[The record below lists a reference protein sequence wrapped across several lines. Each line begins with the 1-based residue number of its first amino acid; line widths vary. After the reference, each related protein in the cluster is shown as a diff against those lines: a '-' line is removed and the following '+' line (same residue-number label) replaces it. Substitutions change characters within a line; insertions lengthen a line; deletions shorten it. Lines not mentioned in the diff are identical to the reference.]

1 MTNNLKKLER
11 DLRALAK
18 RCKNIS
24 YTKELLLS
32 FLMLG
37 LLSFSEGLTSP
48 EIKSTE
54 SSINQARKELNTSI
68 SDMKTLFREAKREND
83 KLLKGSNLE
92 LIQLME
98 QGDQVVK
105 SPWSSWQYGMNYF
118 YSNWRGTY
126 KGKGDKKEK
135 YPYEGIYRRS
145 NDLFLRSISPNSR
158 NYSRYVTRVYDDP
171 LHSATTSTTGLSNA
185 SWGIESSEFDQ
196 EPVTTLN
203 LLATVRPKNVGKQA
217 PVVNL
222 GTIEGPE
229 ELSFSIN
236 PPEVAPGKPE
246 IKNIGFIKPIPVS
259 QAMPTYTGFN
269 MKIEKFHDGIA
280 GSTETDGFVEGQQ
293 VTLTNG
299 ETTRDR
305 INTAAVSFINNVASG
320 VATPANPNF
329 LRSTGRVSVMK
340 GQATGGGKPFKIY
353 FDVNSNENVTVNQNL
368 VVDSSGYRIDEE
380 NGNVISGAYTST
392 ATAVAG
398 KAAPTQRAFLEGG
411 SRIGSLNANTGT
423 ITNNSHVSLAGPLV
437 AGLEIQSHGG
447 SGTREVINSRTISDT
462 VENTSYRGAYGL
474 GGLMVPINV
483 GGVLYKPGTIQEYDP
498 TDMTATIPFTTN
510 SEIKNVKITRTSD
523 VGEFVR
529 DANGTITGIKI
540 TNYSGGYTGYK
551 IGLIF
556 TADQTGIGTNNLKN
570 NGTIEFHGH
579 HSIGIQVDADN
590 SPNAVVNAVN
600 NTGANITLHGGNSIG
615 MKLSS
620 LVAGASKVE
629 NSGTIS
635 LGGGN
640 SAGIAVIEEGGNAPS
655 TPSTPST
662 SAIRAY
668 TNNVKNTGT
677 GTINVGAGNSIGMY
691 LKLGEADN
699 IINDGTI
706 NVGAGSSVGMRVDR
720 GTHGSGGNPIA
731 DNNKDINVTAGEGS
745 MGMVALGNGTAGTA
759 TANNKLNPNPNPSGH
774 IALAGTKNVGMH
786 AQNGGIINNA
796 SSITGGGTISI
807 GMQIYD
813 NNSEGN
819 HSGTITLAGADSTGV
834 YNNGGGKFTMTD
846 GSITTSGGNTTGVFS
861 NGGTNTTIEKG
872 TIKSTGGG
880 ATLYA
885 ANNGTKINLGKAGAI
900 NARGVTLTAGTG
912 SVLFYHDDDDDEDT
926 NIKGSFN
933 LVNDIIANVESGG
946 VAFAFKEV
954 QSAGD
959 LSKAIQNMFGGGT
972 SFTNKVELTIANG
985 GALFSVQNS
994 NPTSPAAAITLSQMA
1009 GLSSGTNPASPL
1021 DIRGSNFKIMTMKNG
1036 HLQVDQNV
1044 TLDSGSAYDRV
1055 EFVSSSVTVDAG
1067 KTITG
1072 SSTSGRTAI
1081 GQINEGTSNASMVVT
1096 NKGTIAM
1103 QNGPSGNISSTA
1115 IAVETGKVLNDTGS
1129 KIQMTGEK
1137 AVGIYGATDSDIT
1150 NKGDIEIATKGTGIV
1165 GANSLEKTGAA
1176 NQNITILNDG
1186 KITGT
1191 AGEKVIGIYAN
1202 NTHATAV
1209 SKIKNDTNG
1218 IIDLTATK
1226 GSLGIYAGKSKLES
1240 KGDINIGD
1248 ENAGIMATKSNVDI
1262 NGGNYTLGKNS
1273 IGFILKDLNNTQGY
1287 FNGASGTIN
1296 VNGKGT
1302 ALYYM
1307 DGATLST
1314 SVPASS
1320 AGKFNDSLTVN
1331 DAGITVSPT
1340 DSVAYTYIYAK
1351 NSNLTYDKA
1360 SPAGITKDK
1369 VIFINGTDTE
1379 TTPVTKITLG
1389 TSSAINM
1396 AGNNSL
1402 AVYLKKGIS
1411 ATNNGSI
1418 DLSGDKAV
1426 ALYGEAGGA
1435 LVNNHIIKVGTN
1447 GVGIYNKVATTGE
1460 NGANGVITLN
1470 GDYGIGMRSEN
1481 ATGSIENKGKIESSK
1496 LRAVGMSASDGSN
1509 AVTNSSIIE
1518 LSGQES
1524 IGLHTDNKG
1533 TAGHAVTN
1541 TGTITLVDAN
1551 DEDKPNI
1558 GIYSEHSSDVIV
1570 NNGKIEAGK
1579 NTLGIYGKAG
1589 GNITLGASSET
1600 KVGDNGVAVFSTG
1613 GDITIANGAKLET
1626 GANNGVGVYYSGSNG
1641 TIKNNTDKITI
1652 GDKSFGFVIKGGTNN
1667 KFFSNSTG
1675 TVDLPDN
1682 SVYLYSADT
1691 TGTASTVKNYTNLRT
1706 TGGELAYG
1714 IYTNGGGEN
1723 HGDMDMTQG
1732 KGHVGIYS
1740 YLPHPTG
1747 AIPATVTP
1755 NVFVNHGRIDVSAS
1769 DLTVATDQKN
1779 GIGMAAGYVKQRTQ
1793 VENVLDA
1800 SGNVVIDPLTGAP
1813 KTETKIYRDVIG
1825 LGNIENRG
1833 VISVTTPNS
1842 IGMYAGGKGSIAKN
1856 YGRIE
1861 LSGTDLNVG
1870 MFLEDGAEGYNYG
1883 TITTV
1888 GTGNVEQVGVAVLR
1902 EAKFHNYGT
1911 VNIDAEDGIGIAIG
1925 GKLTLVN
1932 RGEFTISGNKKTATM
1947 HNGTGNVTASG
1958 EGAVAIATIS
1968 DDSKI
1973 MGVLPVNQVGIV
1985 PKEGTYDAVVTYNG
1999 VEVPNVQTV
2008 DVIPELA
2015 RGKTTIPT
2023 APIGIYVDT
2032 TGVNATRPVNNL
2044 GLLSTTGIKY
2054 ADLIIGTEAAEQT
2067 NEKYLKLS
2075 KDLIAPYNDMILEAQ
2090 RQGLRRWQIYSSS
2103 LTWMAKAVQNK
2114 NTQVIENLYLVKV
2127 PYTVWVGQQS
2137 TPINST
2143 DTFNFAEGLDQRYG
2157 VEALGTRER
2166 KLFEKLNSIGNNEHI
2181 LLSQAF
2187 DEMMGHQYGNTQ
2199 QRMQATGSILDKEFT
2214 HLKNEWDNKSKQSN
2228 KIKTFG
2234 SRGEYKT
2241 DTAGIIDYTND
2252 AYGVAYVHEDETIK
2266 LGNSSG
2272 WYAGAVHNRF
2282 KLKDIGKS
2290 KENTTMLKLGVFKTM
2305 SPSSDHNG
2313 SLQWT
2318 ISGEGYASISD
2329 MHRRYL
2335 VVDDIFS
2342 AKSTYYTYGVA
2353 LKNEL
2358 SKEFRTSERTSIKPY
2373 GSLKLEYGRF
2383 NGIKEKTGEIRL
2395 EIQSNDY
2402 HSIKPELGIEFK
2414 YKQPMAVKT
2423 TFVTTLGLAYE
2434 NELGKVGDVNNK
2446 GRVRFTTADWFG
2458 IRGEKDDRKGNFKA
2472 DLNLGIENQRVGFT
2486 LNAGYDTKG
2495 HNIRGGIGFRAIF

>member
-48 EIKSTE
+48 EIKSAE

-135 YPYEGIYRRS
+135 YPYEGLYRRS

-171 LHSATTSTTGLSNA
+171 FHSATTSTTGLSNA

-229 ELSFSIN
+229 EINFSIN
-236 PPEVAPGKPE
+236 PPSVEINPPSIGTTKFEPTEPVTTSLPG
-246 IKNIGFIKPIPVS
+246 FLS
-259 QAMPTYTGFN
+259 FN
-269 MKIEKFHDGIA
+269 MKMNSFCDGINTTNCDTYYIE
-280 GSTETDGFVEGQQ
+280 GKRVTDSEIASVEDI
-293 VTLTNG
+293 LDKKTN
-299 ETTRDR
+299 
-305 INTAAVSFINNVASG
+305 AASG
-320 VATPANPNF
+320 YVWGNDSNKPA
-329 LRSTGRVSVMK
+329 VMK
-340 GQATGGGKPFKIY
+340 NSAGEPFKIY
-353 FDVNSNENVTVNQNL
+353 FDVTEGKNVTVTKNL
-368 VVDSSGYRIDEE
+368 VIDSSAYRNDTDTNLIP
-380 NGNVISGAYTST
+380 GNTPLSNISGNQTAY
-392 ATAVAG
+392 
-398 KAAPTQRAFLEGG
+398 FLLGG
-411 SRIGSLNANTGT
+411 SRIGSLDAKNGS
-423 ITNNSHVSLAGPLV
+423 ITNNAKVSLAGPYV
-437 AGLEIQSHGG
+437 TAFEIQTNTGA
-447 SGTREVINSRTISDT
+447 GTREIKNTGEINDEI
-462 VENTSYRGAYGL
+462 EKIGYRGPNGL
-474 GGLMVPINV
+474 GGIKVP
-483 GGVLYKPGTIQEYDP
+483 
-498 TDMTATIPFTTN
+498 
-510 SEIKNVKITRTSD
+510 VKIGNKYYYEGTNVEITANDINYNGASVNGVNQENTPGSFGNGIGGFARGADT
-523 VGEFVR
+523 GHF
-529 DANGTITGIKI
+529 DANRIARSDY
-540 TNYSGGYTGYK
+540 NNGGYMGYK
-551 IGLIF
+551 IGLLL
-556 TADQTGIGTNNLKN
+556 THEDADTGSTGINKLT
-570 NGTIEFHGH
+570 
-579 HSIGIQVDADN
+579 
-590 SPNAVVNAVN
+590 
-600 NTGANITLHGGNSIG
+600 NTGKINFSGSNSIG
-615 MKLSS
+615 MQVDAEGSTPNVQVL
-620 LVAGASKVE
+620 
-629 NSGTIS
+629 NSGNGLIS
-635 LGGGN
+635 ISGRSYGMKWDSRVHGDSTLENAGSITTGGGY
-640 SAGIAVIEEGGNAPS
+640 SAGIAVIEQQGKTGTDS
-655 TPSTPST
+655 
-662 SAIRAY
+662 IRAY
-668 TNNVKNTGT
+668 QGKVKNTRGIT
-677 GTINVGAGNSIGMY
+677 VNGSNSIGMY
-691 LKLGEADN
+691 LKVDAQDN
-699 IINDGTI
+699 ITNTGTI
-706 NVGAGSSVGMRVDR
+706 NVNGNHNIGMRVDKGSVATDFPGDPSAINTGNIVVK
-720 GTHGSGGNPIA
+720 GTANIGMVSNGASKAQNNTGGTITLTGTTGNSAGMYATGGGTVENTGTITGSGLTDTTGISVDTGSTGTSSGNISLSGSRIA
-731 DNNKDINVTAGEGS
+731 GVYNA
-745 MGMVALGNGTAGTA
+745 GTAGTF
-759 TANNKLNPNPNPSGH
+759 TM
-774 IALAGTKNVGMH
+774 T
-786 AQNGGIINNA
+786 
-796 SSITGGGTISI
+796 GGTITVEGTGAGVFAKNSASTTSTTEI
-807 GMQIYD
+807 DGKVEA
-813 NNSEGN
+813 SEGAVGLYVAGTAKIDLGKNGTPSLVIGSDGLMFYN
-819 HSGTITLAGADSTGV
+819 HTTGPSANDGTFKLHKNISGTVKS
-834 YNNGGGKFTMTD
+834 GGKAFLLSGVNTMTD
-846 GSITTSGGNTTGVFS
+846 IKNALNAMFANS
-861 NGGTNTTIEKG
+861 GTNKVSLTMNSGSSLFTIQNTSIASVSNDIKLSDFGTGWTTTPIGNNVELNTASSNDFKIITMKG
-872 TIKSTGGG
+872 GSLKIDKPVNLDLSTDLYNRFSFYSSNVTVDNTIT
-880 ATLYA
+880 
-885 ANNGTKINLGKAGAI
+885 GTKAGQVAVGQKNEI
-900 NARGVTLTAGTG
+900 FTGTPVPGDMTVKNNNNITMTGQGSTA
-912 SVLFYHDDDDDEDT
+912 L
-926 NIKGSFN
+926 
-933 LVNDIIANVESGG
+933 AVESG
-946 VAFAFKEV
+946 
-954 QSAGD
+954 
-959 LSKAIQNMFGGGT
+959 
-972 SFTNKVELTIANG
+972 
-985 GALFSVQNS
+985 
-994 NPTSPAAAITLSQMA
+994 
-1009 GLSSGTNPASPL
+1009 
-1021 DIRGSNFKIMTMKNG
+1021 
-1036 HLQVDQNV
+1036 
-1044 TLDSGSAYDRV
+1044 
-1055 EFVSSSVTVDAG
+1055 TV
-1067 KTITG
+1067 
-1072 SSTSGRTAI
+1072 
-1081 GQINEGTSNASMVVT
+1081 INA
-1096 NKGTIAM
+1096 
-1103 QNGPSGNISSTA
+1103 GNIKM
-1115 IAVETGKVLNDTGS
+1115 TGKSGIGLYGADGSVITNDTGANIEIGNAS
-1129 KIQMTGEK
+1129 GTESAGIFAQNNLYGTKYLGKI
-1137 AVGIYGATDSDIT
+1137 DIK
-1150 NKGDIEIATKGTGIV
+1150 NKGNIKANTG
-1165 GANSLEKTGAA
+1165 S
-1176 NQNITILNDG
+1176 Q
-1186 KITGT
+1186 
-1191 AGEKVIGIYAN
+1191 KVIGIFAEN
-1202 NTHATAV
+1202 KTEPINDSKVLHDTNATIDLSATASTSV
-1209 SKIKNDTNG
+1209 LSTN
-1218 IIDLTATK
+1218 
-1226 GSLGIYAGKSKLES
+1226 GSLGIYAENSKLES

-1369 VIFINGTDTE
+1369 VIFINGTDTK
-1379 TTPVTKITLG
+1379 TPPVTKITLG
-1389 TSSAINM
+1389 ISSAINM

-1426 ALYGEAGGA
+1426 ALYGEARGA
-1435 LVNNHIIKVGTN
+1435 LVNNNIIKVGTN
-1447 GVGIYNKVATTGE
+1447 GVGIYNKGATTGE

-1481 ATGSIENKGKIESSK
+1481 ATGNIENKGKIESSK
-1496 LRAVGMSASDGSN
+1496 LRAVGMSASNGSN
-1509 AVTNSSIIE
+1509 AVTNSRTIE

-1524 IGLHTDNKG
+1524 IGLHTDNNG
-1533 TAGHAVTN
+1533 IAGHAVTN

-1613 GDITIANGAKLET
+1613 GNINIANGAKLET

-1641 TIKNNTDKITI
+1641 TITNDTDKITI

-1667 KFFSNSTG
+1667 KFFSNSIG

-1691 TGTASTVKNYTNLRT
+1691 TGTASTVKNHTNLRT

-1723 HGDMDMTQG
+1723 CGDMDMTQG

-1779 GIGMAAGYVKQRTQ
+1779 GIGMAAGYVKQRTRL
-1793 VENVLDA
+1793 ENVLDA

-1932 RGEFTISGNKKTATM
+1932 RGEFTISGNKKTAAM
-1947 HNGTGNVTASG
+1947 HNRTGNVTASG

-2313 SLQWT
+2313 SLKWT

-2335 VVDDIFS
+2335 VVDDIFN

-2495 HNIRGGIGFRAIF
+2495 HNVRGGIGFRAIF

>member
-1 MTNNLKKLER
+1 MTNNLKKLEQ

-24 YTKELLLS
+24 YTKGLLLS
-32 FLMLG
+32 FLILG

-203 LLATVRPKNVGKQA
+203 LLATVRPKEKKKQA

-229 ELSFSIN
+229 EISFSIN
-236 PPEVAPGKPE
+236 PPEVEISTPTIREVSFNPVTPVTTTLPE
-246 IKNIGFIKPIPVS
+246 FLS
-259 QAMPTYTGFN
+259 FN
-269 MKIEKFHDGIA
+269 MKMNSFCEGINSTSCNTDYIEG
-280 GSTETDGFVEGQQ
+280 TRVTDSEITLVEDI
-293 VTLTNG
+293 LDKKTN
-299 ETTRDR
+299 
-305 INTAAVSFINNVASG
+305 AASG
-320 VATPANPNF
+320 YVWGNDSNKPA
-329 LRSTGRVSVMK
+329 VMK
-340 GQATGGGKPFKIY
+340 NSAGKPFKIY
-353 FDVNSNENVTVNQNL
+353 FDVTEGKNVTVTKNL
-368 VVDSSGYRIDEE
+368 VIDSSAYRNDTDTHLIT
-380 NGNVISGAYTST
+380 GNTPLNNISGNQTAY
-392 ATAVAG
+392 
-398 KAAPTQRAFLEGG
+398 FLLGG
-411 SRIGSLNANTGT
+411 SRIGSLDANNGS
-423 ITNNSHVSLAGPLV
+423 ITNNAKVSLAGPYV
-437 AGLEIQSHGG
+437 TAFEIQTNNGA
-447 SGTREVINSRTISDT
+447 GTREIKNTGEINDEI
-462 VENTSYRGAYGL
+462 EKIGYRGPNGL
-474 GGLMVPINV
+474 GGIKVP
-483 GGVLYKPGTIQEYDP
+483 
-498 TDMTATIPFTTN
+498 
-510 SEIKNVKITRTSD
+510 VKINNRYYYEGTNVEITANDMNYNGISVNGVDQENTPGSFGNGIGGFARGADT
-523 VGEFVR
+523 GHF
-529 DANGTITGIKI
+529 DANGIARSDY
-540 TNYSGGYTGYK
+540 NNGGYMGYK
-551 IGLIF
+551 IGLLL
-556 TADQTGIGTNNLKN
+556 THEDVDNGSTGINKLT
-570 NGTIEFHGH
+570 
-579 HSIGIQVDADN
+579 
-590 SPNAVVNAVN
+590 
-600 NTGANITLHGGNSIG
+600 NTGKINFSGSNSIG
-615 MKLSS
+615 MQVDAEGSTPNVQVL
-620 LVAGASKVE
+620 
-629 NSGTIS
+629 NSGNGSIS
-635 LGGGN
+635 ISGRSYGMKWDSRVHGNSTLENAGSITTGGGY
-640 SAGIAVIEEGGNAPS
+640 SAGIAVIEQQGKTGTDS
-655 TPSTPST
+655 
-662 SAIRAY
+662 IRAY
-668 TNNVKNTGT
+668 QGKVKSTGGIT
-677 GTINVGAGNSIGMY
+677 VNGSNSIGMY
-691 LKLGEADN
+691 LKVNAQDN
-699 IINDGTI
+699 ITNTGTI
-706 NVGAGSSVGMRVDR
+706 NVNGTANIGMRVDKGSVATDAVGDPSAINT
-720 GTHGSGGNPIA
+720 GTIT
-731 DNNKDINVTAGEGS
+731 VTGKANI
-745 MGMVALGNGTAGTA
+745 GMVSNGAS
-759 TANNKLNPNPNPSGH
+759 K
-774 IALAGTKNVGMH
+774 
-786 AQNGGIINNA
+786 AQNNTGGTITLTGTIGNSA
-796 SSITGGGTISI
+796 GMYATGGGTIE
-807 GMQIYD
+807 
-813 NNSEGN
+813 N
-819 HSGTITLAGADSTGV
+819 TG
-834 YNNGGGKFTMTD
+834 
-846 GSITTSGGNTTGVFS
+846 
-861 NGGTNTTIEKG
+861 
-872 TIKSTGGG
+872 
-880 ATLYA
+880 
-885 ANNGTKINLGKAGAI
+885 
-900 NARGVTLTAGTG
+900 
-912 SVLFYHDDDDDEDT
+912 
-926 NIKGSFN
+926 
-933 LVNDIIANVESGG
+933 
-946 VAFAFKEV
+946 
-954 QSAGD
+954 
-959 LSKAIQNMFGGGT
+959 
-972 SFTNKVELTIANG
+972 
-985 GALFSVQNS
+985 
-994 NPTSPAAAITLSQMA
+994 
-1009 GLSSGTNPASPL
+1009 
-1021 DIRGSNFKIMTMKNG
+1021 
-1036 HLQVDQNV
+1036 
-1044 TLDSGSAYDRV
+1044 
-1055 EFVSSSVTVDAG
+1055 
-1067 KTITG
+1067 TITG
-1072 SSTSGRTAI
+1072 SGLTNTTGISVDAGSTGTSSGNISLSGSRIAGVYNAGTFTMTGGNVTTNGTGASIYAKGTVNTDIKAGTITSSGGSVGLFADDTSTINLGTTTTAPTLVTNSGGLMFYNNPTSSAGAQTNKFNLLHDVSGTVNSGGLAFYLKDVNTATQLKTALDNMILNKDLILSLKNGSYLFTVKNSSIGAGTEMKLSELPGVTTSGLTSVGTRVKIDNATSGNDYKILKITGGNILVDEDVNLETVTDKYRRIDKESSSIKVASSKKIEGTSANQVAI
-1081 GQINEGTSNASMVVT
+1081 GQRNTITANAADMKLINEGTIKLDGNKSTGIAGET
-1096 NKGTIAM
+1096 GTIENKGIINVNGVESTGLYGADGSVITNDTAGKINIGSKGAGILA
-1103 QNGPSGNISSTA
+1103 QNDLDGTLKT
-1115 IAVETGKVLNDTGS
+1115 TGK
-1129 KIQMTGEK
+1129 
-1137 AVGIYGATDSDIT
+1137 IT
-1150 NKGDIEIATKGTGIV
+1150 VENKGDIT
-1165 GANSLEKTGAA
+1165 ANSNGVKT
-1176 NQNITILNDG
+1176 
-1186 KITGT
+1186 
-1191 AGEKVIGIYAN
+1191 IGIYADN
-1202 NTHATAV
+1202 ANKSVGSTVKHT
-1209 SKIKNDTNG
+1209 SGN
-1218 IIDLTATK
+1218 IDLLNAK
-1226 GSLGIYAGKSKLES
+1226 GSLGIYTNSLGLTSS
-1240 KGDINIGD
+1240 GNIKVGD
-1248 ENAGIMATKSNVDI
+1248 ESAGVNAVNSTTVVS
-1262 NGGNYTLGKNS
+1262 GGNVEVGTKS
-1273 IGFILKDLNNTQGY
+1273 IGFILEGIGKTSTTTFDGQAAGTLKINGQNSVGYYLVNADANTTTNFKDNLAFNPGNN
-1287 FNGASGTIN
+1287 
-1296 VNGKGT
+1296 K
-1302 ALYYM
+1302 
-1307 DGATLST
+1307 
-1314 SVPASS
+1314 
-1320 AGKFNDSLTVN
+1320 
-1331 DAGITVSPT
+1331 
-1340 DSVAYTYIYAK
+1340 YTYIYIK
-1351 NSNLTYDKA
+1351 GNSATDKSKLVYNQAGKTIDTDGSVFIFGKDSDIKLDTAFTLTSA
-1360 SPAGITKDK
+1360 KDK
-1369 VIFINGTDTE
+1369 V
-1379 TTPVTKITLG
+1379 V
-1389 TSSAINM
+1389 A
-1396 AGNNSL
+1396 A
-1402 AVYLKKGIS
+1402 YLKNSGTL
-1411 ATNNGSI
+1411 TNEGSI

-1435 LVNNHIIKVGTN
+1435 LVNNNIIKVGTN
-1447 GVGIYNKVATTGE
+1447 GVGIYNKGATTGE

-1481 ATGSIENKGKIESSK
+1481 ATGNIENKGKIESSK
-1496 LRAVGMSASDGSN
+1496 LRAVGMSSSNGSN
-1509 AVTNSSIIE
+1509 AVTNSRTIE

-1533 TAGHAVTN
+1533 IAGHAVTN

-1641 TIKNNTDKITI
+1641 TITNNTDKITI

-1691 TGTASTVKNYTNLRT
+1691 TGTTSTVKNYTNLRT

-1723 HGDMDMTQG
+1723 YGNMDMTQG

-1747 AIPATVTP
+1747 AVPATVTP

-2313 SLQWT
+2313 SLKWT

-2495 HNIRGGIGFRAIF
+2495 HNVRGGIGFRAIY

>member
-48 EIKSTE
+48 EIKNAE

-171 LHSATTSTTGLSNA
+171 FHSATTSTTGLSNA

-229 ELSFSIN
+229 EINFSIN
-236 PPEVAPGKPE
+236 PPSVEINPPSIGTTNFELKEPVTTTLPG
-246 IKNIGFIKPIPVS
+246 FLS
-259 QAMPTYTGFN
+259 FN
-269 MKIEKFHDGIA
+269 MKMNSFCDGINTT
-280 GSTETDGFVEGQQ
+280 SCNTDFIDGTRVTDSEITLVEDI
-293 VTLTNG
+293 LDKKTN
-299 ETTRDR
+299 
-305 INTAAVSFINNVASG
+305 AASG
-320 VATPANPNF
+320 YVWGNTDNKPA
-329 LRSTGRVSVMK
+329 VMK
-340 GQATGGGKPFKIY
+340 NSAGEPFKIY
-353 FDVNSNENVTVNQNL
+353 FDVTTDDKDVTVTKNL
-368 VVDSSGYRIDEE
+368 VIDSS
-380 NGNVISGAYTST
+380 AYTYKNDTDLITLNTSLNNIRGNQT
-392 ATAVAG
+392 AH
-398 KAAPTQRAFLEGG
+398 FLLGG
-411 SRIGSLNANTGT
+411 SRIGSLDAKRGS
-423 ITNNSHVSLAGPLV
+423 ITNNAKVSLAGPYV
-437 AGLEIQSHGG
+437 TAFEIQTNTGAG
-447 SGTREVINSRTISDT
+447 IRKIENNGEINDEI
-462 VENTSYRGAYGL
+462 EKIGYRGPNGL
-474 GGLMVPINV
+474 GGIKVPVEIDGRYYYEGTNV
-483 GGVLYKPGTIQEYDP
+483 QITEHDMNYNGTSVNGVDQENTPGSFGNGIGGFARGADTGY
-498 TDMTATIPFTTN
+498 F
-510 SEIKNVKITRTSD
+510 
-523 VGEFVR
+523 
-529 DANGTITGIKI
+529 DANGIARS
-540 TNYSGGYTGYK
+540 NYDNGGYMGYK
-551 IGLIF
+551 IGLLL
-556 TADQTGIGTNNLKN
+556 THEDVDNGSTGINKLT
-570 NGTIEFHGH
+570 
-579 HSIGIQVDADN
+579 
-590 SPNAVVNAVN
+590 
-600 NTGANITLHGGNSIG
+600 NTGEINFSGSNSIG
-615 MKLSS
+615 MQVDAEGSTPNVQVL
-620 LVAGASKVE
+620 
-629 NSGTIS
+629 NSGSIS
-635 LGGGN
+635 ISGRSYGMKWDSRVHRDSTLENARSITTGGGY
-640 SAGIAVIEEGGNAPS
+640 SAGIAVIEQQGKTGTDS
-655 TPSTPST
+655 
-662 SAIRAY
+662 IRAY
-668 TNNVKNTGT
+668 QGKVKNTGGIT
-677 GTINVGAGNSIGMY
+677 VNGSNSIGMY
-691 LKLGEADN
+691 LKVDAQDN
-699 IINDGTI
+699 ITNTGTI
-706 NVGAGSSVGMRVDR
+706 NVNGQHNIGMRVDK
-720 GTHGSGGNPIA
+720 GSVATDAAGNPSA
-731 DNNKDINVTAGEGS
+731 INTGNIVVKGTANI
-745 MGMVALGNGTAGTA
+745 GMVSNGA
-759 TANNKLNPNPNPSGH
+759 SE
-774 IALAGTKNVGMH
+774 
-786 AQNGGIINNA
+786 AQNTGGTITLTGTTGNSA
-796 SSITGGGTISI
+796 GMYATGGGTVE
-807 GMQIYD
+807 
-813 NNSEGN
+813 NT
-819 HSGTITLAGADSTGV
+819 GTITGNGLENTTGISVDAGSTGTSSGNINLSGSSKIAGV
-834 YNNGGGKFTMTD
+834 YNTGTFTMTE
-846 GSITTSGGNTTGVFS
+846 GKVTTSGTGAS
-861 NGGTNTTIEKG
+861 IYAKG
-872 TIKSTGGG
+872 TVNTNIDAGTITSSGGSVGLFADDTST
-880 ATLYA
+880 
-885 ANNGTKINLGKAGAI
+885 INLGTTTTAPTL
-900 NARGVTLTAGTG
+900 VT
-912 SVLFYHDDDDDEDT
+912 
-926 NIKGSFN
+926 I
-933 LVNDIIANVESGG
+933 SGG
-946 VAFAFKEV
+946 
-954 QSAGD
+954 
-959 LSKAIQNMFGGGT
+959 LMFY
-972 SFTNKVELTIANG
+972 N
-985 GALFSVQNS
+985 
-994 NPTSPAAAITLSQMA
+994 NPTSSA
-1009 GLSSGTNPASPL
+1009 GAQTNKFNLLHDVSGTVNSGGLAFYLKDVNTATQLGTAL
-1021 DIRGSNFKIMTMKNG
+1021 DNMILNKNLILSLKNG
-1036 HLQVDQNV
+1036 SYLFTVKNSSIGAGTEMKLSELPGVTTSGLTSVGTRVKIDNATSGNDYKILKITGGNILVDEDVNLETV
-1044 TLDSGSAYDRV
+1044 TDKYRRIDK
-1055 EFVSSSVTVDAG
+1055 ESSSIKVALG
-1067 KTITG
+1067 KKIEG
-1072 SSTSGRTAI
+1072 TSANQVAI
-1081 GQINEGTSNASMVVT
+1081 GQRNTITANAADMKLINEGTIKLDGNKSTGIAGET
-1096 NKGTIAM
+1096 GTIENKGIINVNGVESTGLYGADGSVITNDTAGKINIGSKGAGILA
-1103 QNGPSGNISSTA
+1103 QNDLNGTLKT
-1115 IAVETGKVLNDTGS
+1115 TGK
-1129 KIQMTGEK
+1129 
-1137 AVGIYGATDSDIT
+1137 IT
-1150 NKGDIEIATKGTGIV
+1150 VENKGDIT
-1165 GANSLEKTGAA
+1165 ANLNGVKT
-1176 NQNITILNDG
+1176 
-1186 KITGT
+1186 
-1191 AGEKVIGIYAN
+1191 IGIYADN
-1202 NTHATAV
+1202 ANKSVGSTVKHT
-1209 SKIKNDTNG
+1209 SGN
-1218 IIDLTATK
+1218 IDLLNAK
-1226 GSLGIYAGKSKLES
+1226 GSLGIYTNSLGLTSS
-1240 KGDINIGD
+1240 GNIKVGD
-1248 ENAGIMATKSNVDI
+1248 ESAGVNAVNSTTVVS
-1262 NGGNYTLGKNS
+1262 GGNVEVGTKS
-1273 IGFILKDLNNTQGY
+1273 IGFILEGIGKTSTTTFDGQAAGTLKINGQNSVGYYLVNADANTTTNFKDNLAFNPGNN
-1287 FNGASGTIN
+1287 
-1296 VNGKGT
+1296 K
-1302 ALYYM
+1302 
-1307 DGATLST
+1307 
-1314 SVPASS
+1314 
-1320 AGKFNDSLTVN
+1320 
-1331 DAGITVSPT
+1331 
-1340 DSVAYTYIYAK
+1340 YTYIYIK
-1351 NSNLTYDKA
+1351 GNSATDRSELIYNQAGKTIDTDGSVFIFGKDSDIKLDTAFTLTSA
-1360 SPAGITKDK
+1360 KDK
-1369 VIFINGTDTE
+1369 V
-1379 TTPVTKITLG
+1379 V
-1389 TSSAINM
+1389 A
-1396 AGNNSL
+1396 A
-1402 AVYLKKGIS
+1402 YLKNSGTL
-1411 ATNNGSI
+1411 TNEGSI

-1435 LVNNHIIKVGTN
+1435 LVNNNIIKVGTN
-1447 GVGIYNKVATTGE
+1447 GVGIYNKGTTTGE

-1641 TIKNNTDKITI
+1641 TITNNTDKITI

-1779 GIGMAAGYVKQRTQ
+1779 GIGMAAGYVKQRTRL
-1793 VENVLDA
+1793 ENVLDA

-2495 HNIRGGIGFRAIF
+2495 KNVRGGIGFRAIY

>member
-1 MTNNLKKLER
+1 MTNNLKKLEQ

-24 YTKELLLS
+24 YTKGLLLS
-32 FLMLG
+32 FLILG

-203 LLATVRPKNVGKQA
+203 LLATVRPKEIKKQA

-229 ELSFSIN
+229 EISFSIN
-236 PPEVAPGKPE
+236 PPEVEISTPTIREVSFNPVTPVTTTLPE
-246 IKNIGFIKPIPVS
+246 FLS
-259 QAMPTYTGFN
+259 FN
-269 MKIEKFHDGIA
+269 MKMNSFCEGINSTSCNTDYIEG
-280 GSTETDGFVEGQQ
+280 TRVTDSEITLVEDI
-293 VTLTNG
+293 LDKKTN
-299 ETTRDR
+299 
-305 INTAAVSFINNVASG
+305 AASG
-320 VATPANPNF
+320 YVWGNDSNKPA
-329 LRSTGRVSVMK
+329 VMK
-340 GQATGGGKPFKIY
+340 NSAGKPFKIY
-353 FDVNSNENVTVNQNL
+353 FDVTEGKNVTVTKNL
-368 VVDSSGYRIDEE
+368 VIDSSAYRNDTDTHLIT
-380 NGNVISGAYTST
+380 GNTPLNNISGNQTAY
-392 ATAVAG
+392 
-398 KAAPTQRAFLEGG
+398 FLLGG
-411 SRIGSLNANTGT
+411 SRIGSLDANNGS
-423 ITNNSHVSLAGPLV
+423 ITNNAKVSLAGPYV
-437 AGLEIQSHGG
+437 TAFEIQTNNGA
-447 SGTREVINSRTISDT
+447 GTREIKNTGEINDEI
-462 VENTSYRGAYGL
+462 EKIGYRGPNGL
-474 GGLMVPINV
+474 GGIKVP
-483 GGVLYKPGTIQEYDP
+483 
-498 TDMTATIPFTTN
+498 
-510 SEIKNVKITRTSD
+510 VKINNRYYYEGTNVEITANDMNYNGTSVNGVD
-523 VGEFVR
+523 QENTPGSFGNGIGGFAR
-529 DANGTITGIKI
+529 GADTGHFDANGIARSDY
-540 TNYSGGYTGYK
+540 NNGGYMGYK
-551 IGLIF
+551 IGLLL
-556 TADQTGIGTNNLKN
+556 THEDVDNGSTGINKLT
-570 NGTIEFHGH
+570 
-579 HSIGIQVDADN
+579 
-590 SPNAVVNAVN
+590 
-600 NTGANITLHGGNSIG
+600 NTGKINFSGSNSIG
-615 MKLSS
+615 MQVDAEGSTPNVQVL
-620 LVAGASKVE
+620 
-629 NSGTIS
+629 NSGNGSIS
-635 LGGGN
+635 ISGRSYGMKWDSRVHGNSTLENAGSITTGGGY
-640 SAGIAVIEEGGNAPS
+640 SAGIAVIEQQGKTGTDS
-655 TPSTPST
+655 
-662 SAIRAY
+662 IRAY
-668 TNNVKNTGT
+668 QGKVKSTGGIT
-677 GTINVGAGNSIGMY
+677 VNGSNSIGMY
-691 LKLGEADN
+691 LKVNAQDN
-699 IINDGTI
+699 ITNTGTI
-706 NVGAGSSVGMRVDR
+706 NVNGTANIGMRVDKGSVATDAVGDPSAINT
-720 GTHGSGGNPIA
+720 GTIT
-731 DNNKDINVTAGEGS
+731 VTGKANI
-745 MGMVALGNGTAGTA
+745 GMVSNGAS
-759 TANNKLNPNPNPSGH
+759 K
-774 IALAGTKNVGMH
+774 
-786 AQNGGIINNA
+786 AQNNTGGTITLTGTIGNSA
-796 SSITGGGTISI
+796 GMYATGGGTIE
-807 GMQIYD
+807 
-813 NNSEGN
+813 N
-819 HSGTITLAGADSTGV
+819 TG
-834 YNNGGGKFTMTD
+834 
-846 GSITTSGGNTTGVFS
+846 
-861 NGGTNTTIEKG
+861 
-872 TIKSTGGG
+872 
-880 ATLYA
+880 
-885 ANNGTKINLGKAGAI
+885 
-900 NARGVTLTAGTG
+900 
-912 SVLFYHDDDDDEDT
+912 
-926 NIKGSFN
+926 
-933 LVNDIIANVESGG
+933 
-946 VAFAFKEV
+946 
-954 QSAGD
+954 
-959 LSKAIQNMFGGGT
+959 
-972 SFTNKVELTIANG
+972 
-985 GALFSVQNS
+985 
-994 NPTSPAAAITLSQMA
+994 
-1009 GLSSGTNPASPL
+1009 
-1021 DIRGSNFKIMTMKNG
+1021 
-1036 HLQVDQNV
+1036 
-1044 TLDSGSAYDRV
+1044 
-1055 EFVSSSVTVDAG
+1055 
-1067 KTITG
+1067 TITG
-1072 SSTSGRTAI
+1072 SGLTNTTGISVDAGSTGTSSGNISLSGSRIAGVYNAGTFTMTGGNVTTNGTGASIYAKGTVNTDIKAGTITSSGGSVGLFADDTSTINLGTTTTAPTLVTNSGGLMFYNNPTSSAGAQTNKFNLLHDVSGTVNSGGLAFYLKDVNTATQLKTALDNMILNKDLILSLKNGSYLFTVKNSSIGAGTEMKLSELPGVTTSGLTSVGTRVKIDNATSGNDYKILKITGGNILVDEDVNLETVTDKYRRIDKESSSIKVASSKKIEGTSANQVAI
-1081 GQINEGTSNASMVVT
+1081 GQRNTITANAADMKLINEGTIKLDGNKSTGIAGET
-1096 NKGTIAM
+1096 GTIENKGIINVNGVESTGLYGADGSVITNDTAGKINIGSKGAGILA
-1103 QNGPSGNISSTA
+1103 QNDLDGTLKT
-1115 IAVETGKVLNDTGS
+1115 TGK
-1129 KIQMTGEK
+1129 
-1137 AVGIYGATDSDIT
+1137 IT
-1150 NKGDIEIATKGTGIV
+1150 VENKGDIT
-1165 GANSLEKTGAA
+1165 ANSNGVKT
-1176 NQNITILNDG
+1176 
-1186 KITGT
+1186 
-1191 AGEKVIGIYAN
+1191 IGIYADN
-1202 NTHATAV
+1202 ANKSVGSTVKHT
-1209 SKIKNDTNG
+1209 SGN
-1218 IIDLTATK
+1218 IDLLNAK
-1226 GSLGIYAGKSKLES
+1226 GSLGIYTNSLGLTSS
-1240 KGDINIGD
+1240 GNIKVGD
-1248 ENAGIMATKSNVDI
+1248 ESAGVNAVNSTTVVS
-1262 NGGNYTLGKNS
+1262 GGNVEVGTKS
-1273 IGFILKDLNNTQGY
+1273 IGFILEGIGKTSTTTFDGQAAGTLKINGQNSVGYYLVNADANTTTNFKDNLAFNPGNN
-1287 FNGASGTIN
+1287 
-1296 VNGKGT
+1296 K
-1302 ALYYM
+1302 
-1307 DGATLST
+1307 
-1314 SVPASS
+1314 
-1320 AGKFNDSLTVN
+1320 
-1331 DAGITVSPT
+1331 
-1340 DSVAYTYIYAK
+1340 YTYIYIK
-1351 NSNLTYDKA
+1351 GNSATDKSKLVYNQAGKTIDTDGSVFIFGKDSDIKLDTAFTLTSA
-1360 SPAGITKDK
+1360 KDK
-1369 VIFINGTDTE
+1369 V
-1379 TTPVTKITLG
+1379 V
-1389 TSSAINM
+1389 A
-1396 AGNNSL
+1396 A
-1402 AVYLKKGIS
+1402 YLKNSGTL
-1411 ATNNGSI
+1411 TNEGSI

-1435 LVNNHIIKVGTN
+1435 LVNNNIIKVGTN
-1447 GVGIYNKVATTGE
+1447 GVGIYNKGATTGE

-1481 ATGSIENKGKIESSK
+1481 ATGNIENKGKIESSK
-1496 LRAVGMSASDGSN
+1496 LRAVGMSSSNGSN
-1509 AVTNSSIIE
+1509 AVTNSRTIE

-1533 TAGHAVTN
+1533 IAGHAVTN

-1641 TIKNNTDKITI
+1641 TITNNTDKITI

-1691 TGTASTVKNYTNLRT
+1691 TGTTSTVKNYTNLRT

-1723 HGDMDMTQG
+1723 YGNMDMTQG

-1747 AIPATVTP
+1747 AVPATVTP

-2313 SLQWT
+2313 SLKWT

-2495 HNIRGGIGFRAIF
+2495 HNVRGGIGFRAIY

>member
-48 EIKSTE
+48 EIKSAE

-171 LHSATTSTTGLSNA
+171 LHSATTSTIGLTKS

-203 LLATVRPKNVGKQA
+203 LLATVRPKEIKKQA

-229 ELSFSIN
+229 EISFSIN
-236 PPEVAPGKPE
+236 PPEVE
-246 IKNIGFIKPIPVS
+246 IS
-259 QAMPTYTGFN
+259 TPT
-269 MKIEKFHDGIA
+269 IRE
-280 GSTETDGFVEGQQ
+280 
-293 VTLTNG
+293 
-299 ETTRDR
+299 
-305 INTAAVSFINNVASG
+305 VSFNPVTPVTTTLPGLSTSNIKISSYKNAGDSTTPPIYSSYNNTDNKLSKNS
-320 VATPANPNF
+320 ATLGATTSLAN
-329 LRSTGRVSVMK
+329 TGLTP
-340 GQATGGGKPFKIY
+340 G
-353 FDVNSNENVTVNQNL
+353 
-368 VVDSSGYRIDEE
+368 
-380 NGNVISGAYTST
+380 
-392 ATAVAG
+392 ATAKSVVQNPAIMY
-398 KAAPTQRAFLEGG
+398 TNQGG
-411 SRIGSLNANTGT
+411 ALFKTYMEFSPGNGGT
-423 ITNNSHVSLAGPLV
+423 ITNTTNVVIDSIRGSIGGTAPAPNNQKFLVGGSRFGTLDNGHGTLANGAGTTIDLAGVLV
-437 AGLEIQSHGG
+437 VGLQSETNTGTGG
-447 SGTREVINSRTISDT
+447 DRVLLNSGTITDEVETTHYQNSD
-462 VENTSYRGAYGL
+462 GL
-474 GGLMVPINV
+474 GGLLVPVTATNLNGSSMYRYSDGTLNNDSGAKAQTSLQMTGYSEMGTINIART
-483 GGVLYKPGTIQEYDP
+483 PGTG
-498 TDMTATIPFTTN
+498 
-510 SEIKNVKITRTSD
+510 VW
-523 VGEFVR
+523 
-529 DANGTITGIKI
+529 DAAN
-540 TNYSGGYTGYK
+540 NRWQSRSGGGYVGYK
-551 IGLIF
+551 IGLLLSHEDNDSSNDYLLQNAGKISF
-556 TADQTGIGTNNLKN
+556 GGTN
-570 NGTIEFHGH
+570 
-579 HSIGIQVDADN
+579 SIGIQIEADG
-590 SPNAVVNAVN
+590 SPNTKVQASNSNEITLGGANSYGIKLSSRVADLTGTQKIVN
-600 NTGANITLHGGNSIG
+600 NTGVITI
-615 MKLSS
+615 
-620 LVAGASKVE
+620 
-629 NSGTIS
+629 
-635 LGGGN
+635 GGGS
-640 SAGIAVIEEGGNAPS
+640 SAGIAVIEEAQNGTDRDAPGKL
-655 TPSTPST
+655 
-662 SAIRAY
+662 IRAY
-668 TNNVKNTGT
+668 TDKVVNSRKIDVNGSYSSGMLLKINAPDNIVNEAG
-677 GTINVGAGNSIGMY
+677 GIINVNGHH
-691 LKLGEADN
+691 N
-699 IINDGTI
+699 I
-706 NVGAGSSVGMRVDR
+706 GMRVDKGSVTTDATGDPSAVNKGNIVVK
-720 GTHGSGGNPIA
+720 GTANI
-731 DNNKDINVTAGEGS
+731 
-745 MGMVALGNGTAGTA
+745 GMVSNGAS
-759 TANNKLNPNPNPSGH
+759 K
-774 IALAGTKNVGMH
+774 
-786 AQNGGIINNA
+786 AQNTGGTITLTGTTGNSA
-796 SSITGGGTISI
+796 GMYATGGGTVE
-807 GMQIYD
+807 
-813 NNSEGN
+813 NT
-819 HSGTITLAGADSTGV
+819 GTITGSGLTDTTGISVDTGSTGTTGTSSGKIELTGDRIAGV
-834 YNNGGGKFTMTD
+834 YNAGTFTMTD
-846 GSITTSGGNTTGVFS
+846 GKVTTNGTGASIYAKGTVNTNIDAGTITSSRGSVGLFADDTSTINLGTSTTAPTLVTISGGLMFYNNPTSSAGTQTNKFNLLHDVSGTVNSGGLAFYLKDVNTATQLGTALDNMILNKDLILSLKNGSYLFTVKNSSIGAGTEMKLSELPGVTTSGLTSVGTRVKIDNATSGNDYK
-861 NGGTNTTIEKG
+861 ILK
-872 TIKSTGGG
+872 ITGGNI
-880 ATLYA
+880 L
-885 ANNGTKINLGKAGAI
+885 
-900 NARGVTLTAGTG
+900 V
-912 SVLFYHDDDDDEDT
+912 DEDVNLET
-926 NIKGSFN
+926 VTDKYRRIDKESSSIK
-933 LVNDIIANVESGG
+933 
-946 VAFAFKEV
+946 VA
-954 QSAGD
+954 S
-959 LSKAIQNMFGGGT
+959 SKKIEGT
-972 SFTNKVELTIANG
+972 SAN
-985 GALFSVQNS
+985 
-994 NPTSPAAAITLSQMA
+994 
-1009 GLSSGTNPASPL
+1009 
-1021 DIRGSNFKIMTMKNG
+1021 
-1036 HLQVDQNV
+1036 QV
-1044 TLDSGSAYDRV
+1044 
-1055 EFVSSSVTVDAG
+1055 
-1067 KTITG
+1067 
-1072 SSTSGRTAI
+1072 AI
-1081 GQINEGTSNASMVVT
+1081 GQRNTITANAADMKLINEGTIKLDGNKSTGIAGET
-1096 NKGTIAM
+1096 GTIENKGIINVNGVESTGLYGADGSVITNDTAGKINIGSKGAGILA
-1103 QNGPSGNISSTA
+1103 QNDLDGTLKT
-1115 IAVETGKVLNDTGS
+1115 TGK
-1129 KIQMTGEK
+1129 
-1137 AVGIYGATDSDIT
+1137 IT
-1150 NKGDIEIATKGTGIV
+1150 VENKGDIT
-1165 GANSLEKTGAA
+1165 ANSNGVKT
-1176 NQNITILNDG
+1176 
-1186 KITGT
+1186 
-1191 AGEKVIGIYAN
+1191 IGIYADN
-1202 NTHATAV
+1202 ANKSVGSTVKHT
-1209 SKIKNDTNG
+1209 SGN
-1218 IIDLTATK
+1218 IDLLNAK
-1226 GSLGIYAGKSKLES
+1226 GSLGIYTNSLGLTSS
-1240 KGDINIGD
+1240 GNIKVGD
-1248 ENAGIMATKSNVDI
+1248 ESAGVNAVNSTTVVS
-1262 NGGNYTLGKNS
+1262 GGNVEVGTKS
-1273 IGFILKDLNNTQGY
+1273 IGFILEGIGKTSTTTFDGQAAGTLKINGPNSVGYYLVNADANTTTNFKDNLAFNPGNN
-1287 FNGASGTIN
+1287 
-1296 VNGKGT
+1296 K
-1302 ALYYM
+1302 
-1307 DGATLST
+1307 
-1314 SVPASS
+1314 
-1320 AGKFNDSLTVN
+1320 
-1331 DAGITVSPT
+1331 
-1340 DSVAYTYIYAK
+1340 YTYIYIK
-1351 NSNLTYDKA
+1351 GNSATDKSKLVYNQAGKTIDTDGSVFIFGKDSEIKLDTVFTLTSA
-1360 SPAGITKDK
+1360 KDK
-1369 VIFINGTDTE
+1369 V
-1379 TTPVTKITLG
+1379 V
-1389 TSSAINM
+1389 A
-1396 AGNNSL
+1396 A
-1402 AVYLKKGIS
+1402 YLKNSGNL
-1411 ATNNGSI
+1411 TNEGSI

-1435 LVNNHIIKVGTN
+1435 LVNNSTIKVGTN
-1447 GVGIYNKVATTGE
+1447 GVGIYNKGATTGE

-1481 ATGSIENKGKIESSK
+1481 ATGNIENKGKIESSK
-1496 LRAVGMSASDGSN
+1496 LRAVGMSASNGSN
-1509 AVTNSSIIE
+1509 AVTNSGIIE

-1524 IGLHTDNKG
+1524 IGLHTDNNG

-1613 GDITIANGAKLET
+1613 GNINIANGAKLET

-1641 TIKNNTDKITI
+1641 TITNDTDKITI

-1691 TGTASTVKNYTNLRT
+1691 TGTTSTVKNYTNLRT

-1723 HGDMDMTQG
+1723 HGNMDMTQG

-1779 GIGMAAGYVKQRTQ
+1779 GIGMAAGYVKQRTRL
-1793 VENVLDA
+1793 ENVLDA

-1932 RGEFTISGNKKTATM
+1932 RGEFTISGNRKTAAM

-2187 DEMMGHQYGNTQ
+2187 DEMMGHQYGNAQ

-2313 SLQWT
+2313 SLKWT

-2335 VVDDIFS
+2335 VVDDIFN

-2495 HNIRGGIGFRAIF
+2495 HNVRGGIGFRAIF

>member
-1 MTNNLKKLER
+1 MTNNLKKLEQ

-24 YTKELLLS
+24 YTKGLLLS
-32 FLMLG
+32 FLILG

-203 LLATVRPKNVGKQA
+203 LLATVRPKEIKKQA

-229 ELSFSIN
+229 EISFSIN
-236 PPEVAPGKPE
+236 PPEVEISTPTIREVSFNPVTPVTTTLPE
-246 IKNIGFIKPIPVS
+246 FLS
-259 QAMPTYTGFN
+259 FN
-269 MKIEKFHDGIA
+269 MKMNSFCEGINSTSCNTDYIEG
-280 GSTETDGFVEGQQ
+280 TRVTDSEITLVEDI
-293 VTLTNG
+293 LDKKTN
-299 ETTRDR
+299 
-305 INTAAVSFINNVASG
+305 AASG
-320 VATPANPNF
+320 YVWGNDSNKPA
-329 LRSTGRVSVMK
+329 VMK
-340 GQATGGGKPFKIY
+340 NSAGKPFKIY
-353 FDVNSNENVTVNQNL
+353 FDVTEGKNVTVTKNL
-368 VVDSSGYRIDEE
+368 VIDSSAYRNDTDTHLIT
-380 NGNVISGAYTST
+380 GNTPLNNISGNQTAY
-392 ATAVAG
+392 
-398 KAAPTQRAFLEGG
+398 FLLGG
-411 SRIGSLNANTGT
+411 SRIGSLDANNGS
-423 ITNNSHVSLAGPLV
+423 ITNNAKVSLAGPYV
-437 AGLEIQSHGG
+437 TAFEIQTNNGA
-447 SGTREVINSRTISDT
+447 GTREIKNTGEINDEI
-462 VENTSYRGAYGL
+462 EKIGYRGPNGL
-474 GGLMVPINV
+474 GGIKVP
-483 GGVLYKPGTIQEYDP
+483 
-498 TDMTATIPFTTN
+498 
-510 SEIKNVKITRTSD
+510 VKINNRYYYEGTNVEITANDMNYNGTSVNGVD
-523 VGEFVR
+523 QENTPGSFGNGIGGFAR
-529 DANGTITGIKI
+529 GADTGHFDANGIARSDY
-540 TNYSGGYTGYK
+540 NNGGYMGYK
-551 IGLIF
+551 IGLLL
-556 TADQTGIGTNNLKN
+556 THEDVDNGSTGINKLT
-570 NGTIEFHGH
+570 
-579 HSIGIQVDADN
+579 
-590 SPNAVVNAVN
+590 
-600 NTGANITLHGGNSIG
+600 NTGKINFSGSNSIG
-615 MKLSS
+615 MQVDAEGSTPNVQVL
-620 LVAGASKVE
+620 
-629 NSGTIS
+629 NSGNGSIS
-635 LGGGN
+635 ISGRSYGMKWDSRVHGNSTLENAGSITTGGGY
-640 SAGIAVIEEGGNAPS
+640 SAGIAVIEQQGKTGTDS
-655 TPSTPST
+655 
-662 SAIRAY
+662 IRAY
-668 TNNVKNTGT
+668 QGKVKSTGGIT
-677 GTINVGAGNSIGMY
+677 VNGSNSIGMY
-691 LKLGEADN
+691 LKVNAQDN
-699 IINDGTI
+699 ITNTGTI
-706 NVGAGSSVGMRVDR
+706 NVNGTANIGMRVDKGSVATDAVGDPSAINT
-720 GTHGSGGNPIA
+720 GTIT
-731 DNNKDINVTAGEGS
+731 VTGKANI
-745 MGMVALGNGTAGTA
+745 GMVSNGAS
-759 TANNKLNPNPNPSGH
+759 K
-774 IALAGTKNVGMH
+774 
-786 AQNGGIINNA
+786 AQNNTGGTITLTGTIGNSA
-796 SSITGGGTISI
+796 GMYATGGGTIE
-807 GMQIYD
+807 
-813 NNSEGN
+813 N
-819 HSGTITLAGADSTGV
+819 TG
-834 YNNGGGKFTMTD
+834 
-846 GSITTSGGNTTGVFS
+846 
-861 NGGTNTTIEKG
+861 
-872 TIKSTGGG
+872 
-880 ATLYA
+880 
-885 ANNGTKINLGKAGAI
+885 
-900 NARGVTLTAGTG
+900 
-912 SVLFYHDDDDDEDT
+912 
-926 NIKGSFN
+926 
-933 LVNDIIANVESGG
+933 
-946 VAFAFKEV
+946 
-954 QSAGD
+954 
-959 LSKAIQNMFGGGT
+959 
-972 SFTNKVELTIANG
+972 
-985 GALFSVQNS
+985 
-994 NPTSPAAAITLSQMA
+994 
-1009 GLSSGTNPASPL
+1009 
-1021 DIRGSNFKIMTMKNG
+1021 
-1036 HLQVDQNV
+1036 
-1044 TLDSGSAYDRV
+1044 
-1055 EFVSSSVTVDAG
+1055 
-1067 KTITG
+1067 TITG
-1072 SSTSGRTAI
+1072 SGLTNTTGISVDAGSTGTSSGNISLSGSRIAGVYNAGTFTMTGGNVTTNGTGASIYAKGTVNTDIKAGTITSSGGSVGLFADDTSTINLGTTTTAPTLVTNSGGLMFYNNPTSSAGAQTNKFNLLHDVSGTVNSGGLAFYLKDVNTATQLKTALDNMILNKDLILSLKNGSYLFTVKNSSIGAGTEMKLSELPGVTTSGLTSVGTRVKIDNATSGNDYKILKITGGNILVDEDVNLETVTDKYRRIDKESSSIKVASSKKIEGTSANQVAI
-1081 GQINEGTSNASMVVT
+1081 GQRNTITANAADMKLINEGTIKLDGNKSTGIAGET
-1096 NKGTIAM
+1096 GTIENKGIINVNGVESTGLYGADGSVITNDTAGKINIGSKGAGILA
-1103 QNGPSGNISSTA
+1103 QNDLDGTLKT
-1115 IAVETGKVLNDTGS
+1115 TGK
-1129 KIQMTGEK
+1129 
-1137 AVGIYGATDSDIT
+1137 IT
-1150 NKGDIEIATKGTGIV
+1150 VENKGDIT
-1165 GANSLEKTGAA
+1165 ANSNGVKT
-1176 NQNITILNDG
+1176 
-1186 KITGT
+1186 
-1191 AGEKVIGIYAN
+1191 IGIYADN
-1202 NTHATAV
+1202 ANKSVGSTVKHT
-1209 SKIKNDTNG
+1209 SGN
-1218 IIDLTATK
+1218 IDLLNAK
-1226 GSLGIYAGKSKLES
+1226 GSLGIYTNSLGLTSS
-1240 KGDINIGD
+1240 GNIKVGD
-1248 ENAGIMATKSNVDI
+1248 ESAGVNAVNSTTVVS
-1262 NGGNYTLGKNS
+1262 GGNVEVGTKS
-1273 IGFILKDLNNTQGY
+1273 IGFILEGIGKTSTTTFDGQAAGTLKINGPNSVGYYLVNADANTTTNFKDNLVFNPGNN
-1287 FNGASGTIN
+1287 
-1296 VNGKGT
+1296 K
-1302 ALYYM
+1302 
-1307 DGATLST
+1307 
-1314 SVPASS
+1314 
-1320 AGKFNDSLTVN
+1320 
-1331 DAGITVSPT
+1331 
-1340 DSVAYTYIYAK
+1340 YTYIYIK
-1351 NSNLTYDKA
+1351 GNSATDKSKLVYNQAGKTIATDGSVFIFGKDSDIKLDTAFTLTSA
-1360 SPAGITKDK
+1360 KDK
-1369 VIFINGTDTE
+1369 V
-1379 TTPVTKITLG
+1379 V
-1389 TSSAINM
+1389 A
-1396 AGNNSL
+1396 A
-1402 AVYLKKGIS
+1402 YLKNSGTL
-1411 ATNNGSI
+1411 TNEGSI

-1435 LVNNHIIKVGTN
+1435 LVNNNIIKVGRN
-1447 GVGIYNKVATTGE
+1447 GVGIYNKGATTGE

-1481 ATGSIENKGKIESSK
+1481 ATGNIENKGKIESSK
-1496 LRAVGMSASDGSN
+1496 LRAVGMSSSNGSN

-1551 DEDKPNI
+1551 DENKPNI

-1641 TIKNNTDKITI
+1641 TITNNTDKITI

-1691 TGTASTVKNYTNLRT
+1691 TGTTSTVKNYTNLRT

-1723 HGDMDMTQG
+1723 YGNMDMTQG

-2199 QRMQATGSILDKEFT
+2199 QRMQATGNILDKEFT

-2495 HNIRGGIGFRAIF
+2495 HNVRGGIGFRAIY

>member
-1 MTNNLKKLER
+1 MTNNLKKLEQ

-24 YTKELLLS
+24 YTKGLLLS
-32 FLMLG
+32 FLILG

-171 LHSATTSTTGLSNA
+171 LHSATTSTIGLSNA

-203 LLATVRPKNVGKQA
+203 LLATVRPKNVDKQA

-229 ELSFSIN
+229 EISFSIN
-236 PPEVAPGKPE
+236 PPEVAPGKPV
-246 IKNIGFIKPIPVS
+246 IKNIGFSEPSPVS
-259 QAMPTYTGFN
+259 QAMPSYTGFN

-280 GSTETDGFVEGQQ
+280 GSTGAQGYVEGQQ
-293 VTLTNG
+293 VTFTTNG
-299 ETTRDR
+299 TTSSK
-305 INTAAVSFINNVASG
+305 INTTAVSFINNVASG

-329 LRSTGRVSVMK
+329 VRSTGRVAVMT
-340 GQATGGGKPFKIY
+340 GQAAGGGKPFKIY
-353 FDVNSNENVTVNQNL
+353 FDVNSDGNVTIDQNL
-368 VVDSSGYRIDEE
+368 VVDSSGYRIDEGT
-380 NGNVISGAYTST
+380 GNVIAGAHTST
-392 ATAVAG
+392 AAAVAG

-411 SRIGSLNANTGT
+411 SRIGSLNTDAGI
-423 ITNNSHVSLAGPLV
+423 ITNNNHVSLAGPLV
-437 AGLEIQSHGG
+437 AGLEIQSFAGT
-447 SGTREVINSRTISDT
+447 GTREVKNSGTISDT

-483 GGVLYKPGTIQEYDP
+483 GGRLYKPGTIQEYDSA
-498 TDMTATIPFTTN
+498 DMTATIPFTTN
-510 SEIKNVKITRTSD
+510 SEIANVEITRTSD
-523 VGEFVR
+523 VGEFEK
-529 DANGTITGIKI
+529 DANGNITGIKI

-556 TADQTGIGTNNLKN
+556 TADKVGTGTNNLTN
-570 NGTIEFHGH
+570 DGTIEFHGH

-600 NTGANITLHGGNSIG
+600 NTGKNITLHGGSSIG

-620 LVAGASKVE
+620 LVANTSTVE
-629 NSGTIS
+629 NRGTIS

-640 SAGIAVIEEGGNAPS
+640 SAGIAVLEEGG
-655 TPSTPST
+655 

-668 TNNVKNTGT
+668 TNSVKNTGT

-691 LKLGEADN
+691 LKLGEADK
-699 IINDGTI
+699 IINDGII
-706 NVGAGSSVGMRVDR
+706 NVNAGSSVGMRVDR
-720 GTHGSGGNPIA
+720 GALASNGNPIA
-731 DNNKDINVTAGEGS
+731 DNNKDIKVTAGTGS

-759 TANNKLNPNPNPSGH
+759 IANNNNPNGH

-786 AQNGGIINNA
+786 AQNGGIIKNT
-796 SSITGGGTISI
+796 SSITGGGTTLI

-819 HSGTITLAGADSTGV
+819 HSGTITLAGAGSTGV
-834 YNNGGGKFTMTD
+834 YNNGGGKFTMTG

-885 ANNGTKINLGKAGAI
+885 ANNGTKINLGKTGG
-900 NARGVTLTAGTG
+900 NATDVTLTAGAG
-912 SVLFYHDDDDDEDT
+912 SVLFYHNDNDDKAGTIE
-926 NIKGSFN
+926 GSFN
-933 LVNDIIANVESGG
+933 LVNNITANVESGG

-959 LSKAIQNMFGGGT
+959 LSNAIKNMFGGGA
-972 SFTNKVELTIANG
+972 SFTNKVNLTINNG

-994 NPTSPAAAITLSQMA
+994 NPAAPAAEIKLSEMV
-1009 GLSSGTNPASPL
+1009 GLSSGTTATTPL
-1021 DIRGSNFKIMTMKNG
+1021 NITNGTFKIMSMKNG

-1072 SSTSGRTAI
+1072 SNTLGRTAI
-1081 GQINEGTSNASMVVT
+1081 GQRNEVTNNASMVVT
-1096 NKGTIAM
+1096 NKGTITM
-1103 QNGPSGNISSTA
+1103 QNDPNGNISSTA

-1150 NKGDIEIATKGTGIV
+1150 NKGEIKIATKGTGIV

-1209 SKIKNDTNG
+1209 SNIKNDTNG

-1226 GSLGIYAGKSKLES
+1226 GSLGIYAGKSNLET
-1240 KGDINIGD
+1240 KGNIKVGD
-1248 ENAGIMATKSNVDI
+1248 ESAGVNAVNSTTVVS
-1262 NGGNYTLGKNS
+1262 GGNVEVGTKS
-1273 IGFILKDLNNTQGY
+1273 IGFILEGIGKTSTTTFDGQAAGTLKINGQNSVGYYLVNADANTTTNFKDNLAFNPGNN
-1287 FNGASGTIN
+1287 
-1296 VNGKGT
+1296 K
-1302 ALYYM
+1302 
-1307 DGATLST
+1307 
-1314 SVPASS
+1314 
-1320 AGKFNDSLTVN
+1320 
-1331 DAGITVSPT
+1331 
-1340 DSVAYTYIYAK
+1340 YTYIYIK
-1351 NSNLTYDKA
+1351 GNSATDKSKLVYNQAGKTIDTDGSVFIFGKDSDIKLDTAFTLTSA
-1360 SPAGITKDK
+1360 KDK
-1369 VIFINGTDTE
+1369 V
-1379 TTPVTKITLG
+1379 V
-1389 TSSAINM
+1389 A
-1396 AGNNSL
+1396 A
-1402 AVYLKKGIS
+1402 YLKNSGTL
-1411 ATNNGSI
+1411 TNEGSI
-1418 DLSGDKAV
+1418 DLSGNKAV

-1435 LVNNHIIKVGTN
+1435 LVNNNIIKVGKN
-1447 GVGIYNKVATTGE
+1447 GVGIYNKGATTGE

-1641 TIKNNTDKITI
+1641 TITNNTDKITI

-1691 TGTASTVKNYTNLRT
+1691 TGTTSTVKNYTNLRT

-1723 HGDMDMTQG
+1723 YGNMDMTQG

-1747 AIPATVTP
+1747 AVPATVTP

-2044 GLLSTTGIKY
+2044 GLLSATGIKY

-2199 QRMQATGSILDKEFT
+2199 QRMQATGNILDKEFT

-2495 HNIRGGIGFRAIF
+2495 KNVRGGIGFRAIY

>member
-1 MTNNLKKLER
+1 MTNNLKKLEQ

-24 YTKELLLS
+24 YTKGLLLS
-32 FLMLG
+32 FLILG

-203 LLATVRPKNVGKQA
+203 LLATVRPKEIKKQA

-229 ELSFSIN
+229 EISFSIN
-236 PPEVAPGKPE
+236 PPEVEISTPTIREVSFNPVTPVTTTLPE
-246 IKNIGFIKPIPVS
+246 FLS
-259 QAMPTYTGFN
+259 FN
-269 MKIEKFHDGIA
+269 MKMNSFCEGINSTSCNTDYIEG
-280 GSTETDGFVEGQQ
+280 TRVTDSEITLVEDI
-293 VTLTNG
+293 LDKKTN
-299 ETTRDR
+299 
-305 INTAAVSFINNVASG
+305 AASG
-320 VATPANPNF
+320 YVWGNDSNKPA
-329 LRSTGRVSVMK
+329 VMK
-340 GQATGGGKPFKIY
+340 NSAGKPFKIY
-353 FDVNSNENVTVNQNL
+353 FDVTEGKNVTVTKNL
-368 VVDSSGYRIDEE
+368 VIDSSAYRNDTDTHLIT
-380 NGNVISGAYTST
+380 GNTPLNNISGNQTAY
-392 ATAVAG
+392 
-398 KAAPTQRAFLEGG
+398 FLLGG
-411 SRIGSLNANTGT
+411 SRIGSLDANNGS
-423 ITNNSHVSLAGPLV
+423 ITNNAKVSLAGPYV
-437 AGLEIQSHGG
+437 TAFEIQTNNGA
-447 SGTREVINSRTISDT
+447 GTREIKNTGEINDEI
-462 VENTSYRGAYGL
+462 EKIGYRGPNGL
-474 GGLMVPINV
+474 GGIKVP
-483 GGVLYKPGTIQEYDP
+483 
-498 TDMTATIPFTTN
+498 
-510 SEIKNVKITRTSD
+510 VKINNRYYYEGTNVEITANDMNYNGTSVNGVD
-523 VGEFVR
+523 QENTPGSFGNGIGGFAR
-529 DANGTITGIKI
+529 GADTGHFDANGIARSDY
-540 TNYSGGYTGYK
+540 NNGGYMGYK
-551 IGLIF
+551 IGLLL
-556 TADQTGIGTNNLKN
+556 THEDVDNGSTGINKLT
-570 NGTIEFHGH
+570 
-579 HSIGIQVDADN
+579 
-590 SPNAVVNAVN
+590 
-600 NTGANITLHGGNSIG
+600 NTGKINFSGSNSIG
-615 MKLSS
+615 MQVDAEGSTPNVQVL
-620 LVAGASKVE
+620 
-629 NSGTIS
+629 NSGNGSIS
-635 LGGGN
+635 ISGRSYGMKWDSRVHGNSTLENAGSITTGGGY
-640 SAGIAVIEEGGNAPS
+640 SAGIAVIEQQGKTGTDS
-655 TPSTPST
+655 
-662 SAIRAY
+662 IRAY
-668 TNNVKNTGT
+668 QGKVKSTGGIT
-677 GTINVGAGNSIGMY
+677 VNGSNSIGMY
-691 LKLGEADN
+691 LKVNAQDN
-699 IINDGTI
+699 ITNTGTI
-706 NVGAGSSVGMRVDR
+706 NVNGTANIGMRVDKGSVATDAVGDPSAINT
-720 GTHGSGGNPIA
+720 GTIT
-731 DNNKDINVTAGEGS
+731 VTGKANI
-745 MGMVALGNGTAGTA
+745 GMVSNGAS
-759 TANNKLNPNPNPSGH
+759 K
-774 IALAGTKNVGMH
+774 
-786 AQNGGIINNA
+786 AQNNTGGTITLTGTIGNSA
-796 SSITGGGTISI
+796 GMYATGGGTIE
-807 GMQIYD
+807 
-813 NNSEGN
+813 N
-819 HSGTITLAGADSTGV
+819 TG
-834 YNNGGGKFTMTD
+834 
-846 GSITTSGGNTTGVFS
+846 
-861 NGGTNTTIEKG
+861 
-872 TIKSTGGG
+872 
-880 ATLYA
+880 
-885 ANNGTKINLGKAGAI
+885 
-900 NARGVTLTAGTG
+900 
-912 SVLFYHDDDDDEDT
+912 
-926 NIKGSFN
+926 
-933 LVNDIIANVESGG
+933 
-946 VAFAFKEV
+946 
-954 QSAGD
+954 
-959 LSKAIQNMFGGGT
+959 
-972 SFTNKVELTIANG
+972 
-985 GALFSVQNS
+985 
-994 NPTSPAAAITLSQMA
+994 
-1009 GLSSGTNPASPL
+1009 
-1021 DIRGSNFKIMTMKNG
+1021 
-1036 HLQVDQNV
+1036 
-1044 TLDSGSAYDRV
+1044 
-1055 EFVSSSVTVDAG
+1055 
-1067 KTITG
+1067 TITG
-1072 SSTSGRTAI
+1072 SGLTNTTGISVDAGSTGTSSGNISLSGSRIAGVYNAGTFTMTGGNVTTNGTGASIYAKGTVNTDIKAGTITSSGGSVGLFADDTSTINLGTTTTAPTLVTNSGGLMFYNNPTSSAGAQTNKFNLLHDVSGTVNSGGLAFYLKDVNTATQLKTALDNMILNKDLILSLKNGSYLFTVKNSSIGAGTEMKLSELPGVTTSGLTSVGTRVKIDNATSGNDYKILKITGGNILVDEDVNLETVTDKYRRIDKESSSIKVASSKKIEGTSANQVAI
-1081 GQINEGTSNASMVVT
+1081 GQRNTITANAADMKLINEGTIKLDGNKSTGIAGET
-1096 NKGTIAM
+1096 GTIENKGIINVNGVESTGLYGADGSVITNDTAGKINIGSKGAGILA
-1103 QNGPSGNISSTA
+1103 QNDLDGTLKT
-1115 IAVETGKVLNDTGS
+1115 TGK
-1129 KIQMTGEK
+1129 
-1137 AVGIYGATDSDIT
+1137 IT
-1150 NKGDIEIATKGTGIV
+1150 VENKGDIT
-1165 GANSLEKTGAA
+1165 ANSNGVKT
-1176 NQNITILNDG
+1176 
-1186 KITGT
+1186 
-1191 AGEKVIGIYAN
+1191 IGIYADN
-1202 NTHATAV
+1202 ANKSVGSTVKHT
-1209 SKIKNDTNG
+1209 SGN
-1218 IIDLTATK
+1218 IDLLNAK
-1226 GSLGIYAGKSKLES
+1226 GSLGIYTNSLGLTSS
-1240 KGDINIGD
+1240 GNIKVGD
-1248 ENAGIMATKSNVDI
+1248 ESAGVNAVNSTTVVS
-1262 NGGNYTLGKNS
+1262 GGNVEVGTKS
-1273 IGFILKDLNNTQGY
+1273 IGFILEGIGKTSTTTFDGQAAGTLKINGQNSVGYYLVNADANTTTNFKDNLAFNPGNN
-1287 FNGASGTIN
+1287 
-1296 VNGKGT
+1296 K
-1302 ALYYM
+1302 
-1307 DGATLST
+1307 
-1314 SVPASS
+1314 
-1320 AGKFNDSLTVN
+1320 
-1331 DAGITVSPT
+1331 
-1340 DSVAYTYIYAK
+1340 YTYIYIK
-1351 NSNLTYDKA
+1351 GNSATDKSKLVYNQAGKTIDTDGSVFIFGKDSDIKLDTAFTLTSA
-1360 SPAGITKDK
+1360 KDK
-1369 VIFINGTDTE
+1369 V
-1379 TTPVTKITLG
+1379 V
-1389 TSSAINM
+1389 A
-1396 AGNNSL
+1396 A
-1402 AVYLKKGIS
+1402 YLKNSGTL
-1411 ATNNGSI
+1411 TNEGSI

-1435 LVNNHIIKVGTN
+1435 LVNNNIIKVGTN
-1447 GVGIYNKVATTGE
+1447 GVGIYNKGATTGE

-1481 ATGSIENKGKIESSK
+1481 ATGNIENKGKIESSK
-1496 LRAVGMSASDGSN
+1496 LRAVGMSSSNGSN
-1509 AVTNSSIIE
+1509 AVTNSRTIE

-1533 TAGHAVTN
+1533 IAGHAVTN

-1641 TIKNNTDKITI
+1641 TITNNTDKITI

-1691 TGTASTVKNYTNLRT
+1691 TGTTSTVKNYTNLRT

-1723 HGDMDMTQG
+1723 YGNMDMTQG

-2199 QRMQATGSILDKEFT
+2199 QRMQATGNILDKEFT

-2495 HNIRGGIGFRAIF
+2495 HNVRGGIGFRAIY

>member
-1 MTNNLKKLER
+1 MTNNLKKIEK
-11 DLRALAK
+11 DLRSLAK
-18 RCKNIS
+18 RCKDIR
-24 YTKELLLS
+24 YTKGLLLS
-32 FLMLG
+32 FLMMG

-48 EIKSTE
+48 GVKNAEN
-54 SSINQARKELNTSI
+54 SINQARKELNTSI
-68 SDMKTLFREAKREND
+68 SDMKALFREAKRENN

-145 NDLFLRSISPNSR
+145 DDLFLRSISPNSR
-158 NYSRYVTRVYDDP
+158 NYSRYVASVHDDP
-171 LHSATTSTTGLSNA
+171 FHSATTSTTGLGNA
-185 SWGIESSEFDQ
+185 SWGIESSVFDQ

-203 LLATVRPKNVGKQA
+203 LLATVRPKEINKQA

-229 ELSFSIN
+229 EISFSIT
-236 PPEVAPGKPE
+236 PPEVSPGNPE
-246 IKNIGFIKPIPVS
+246 IKDIRFDAPNPVS
-259 QAMPTYTGFN
+259 QEKPNYTGFS

-280 GSTETDGFVEGQQ
+280 GSTAANGYVEGQQ

-299 ETTRDR
+299 QTTSSQ
-305 INTAAVSFINNVASG
+305 INTTAVSFIDNVAAG
-320 VATPANPNF
+320 VATPNNPNF
-329 LRSTGRVSVMK
+329 VRSTGRVAVMT
-340 GQATGGGKPFKIY
+340 GQATGGGKPFKVH
-353 FDVNSNENVTVNQNL
+353 FDVNSNGEVTVNQNL
-368 VVDSSGYRIDEE
+368 VVDSSGYRIDEG

-392 ATAVAG
+392 ATAAAG

-411 SRIGSLNANTGT
+411 SRIGSLNTDVGK
-423 ITNNSHVSLAGPLV
+423 ITNTSHVSLAGPLV

-447 SGTREVINSRTISDT
+447 SGTREVINSGTISDT

-483 GGVLYKPGTIQEYDP
+483 GGVLYKPGTTQVYDDADN
-498 TDMTATIPFTTN
+498 TVTIPFTAN
-510 SEIKNVKITRTSD
+510 SEIAGVKITRTSD

-529 DANGTITGIKI
+529 DNNGNVTGIKI

-556 TADQTGIGTNNLKN
+556 TADKIGTGTNNLTN
-570 NGTIEFHGH
+570 DGTIEFHGH

-590 SPNAVVNAVN
+590 SSSAVVNAVN
-600 NTGANITLHGGNSIG
+600 NSGKNITLHGGNSIG

-620 LVAGASKVE
+620 LVANTSKVE

-635 LGGGN
+635 LGGGS
-640 SAGIAVIEEGGNAPS
+640 SAGIAVLEETG
-655 TPSTPST
+655 

-677 GTINVGAGNSIGMY
+677 GIINVNAGESIGMY
-691 LKLGEADN
+691 LKLGEADK

-706 NVGAGSSVGMRVDR
+706 NVNAGSSVGMRVDR
-720 GTHGSGGNPIA
+720 GTLASGGNPIA
-731 DNNKDINVTAGEGS
+731 DNNKDIKVTAGSGS

-759 TANNKLNPNPNPSGH
+759 TANNKSGAK
-774 IALAGTKNVGMH
+774 ITLAGTKNVGMH
-786 AQNGGIINNA
+786 AENGGIIDNV
-796 SSITGGGTISI
+796 SSITGTGTTLI

-813 NNSEGN
+813 NKSEGK
-819 HSGTITLAGADSTGV
+819 HSGDITLTGAGSTGV
-834 YNNGGGKFTMTD
+834 YNKDGGKFTMTG

-861 NGGTNTTIEKG
+861 NSGTNTTIEKG
-872 TIKSTGGG
+872 NIKSTGGG

-885 ANNGTKINLGKAGAI
+885 ANAGTKINLGKIGGA
-900 NARGVTLTAGTG
+900 ATDVTLTAGNK
-912 SVLFYHDDDDDEDT
+912 SVLFYHNDDNDKDGT
-926 NIKGSFN
+926 RKGEFN
-933 LVNDIIANVESGG
+933 LVNNITATVESGG
-946 VAFAFKEV
+946 VAFGFKEV
-954 QSAGD
+954 QSATD
-959 LSKAIQNMFGGGT
+959 LSNAIKNMFGGGS
-972 SFTNKVELTIANG
+972 SFTSKVNLTINNG

-994 NPTSPAAAITLSQMA
+994 NPASPAAAIKLSEMVT
-1009 GLSSGTNPASPL
+1009 LSSGNDPASPL
-1021 DIRGSNFKIMTMKNG
+1021 NITNGNFKIMTMRNG
-1036 HLQVDQNV
+1036 HLEVDQDV

-1055 EFVSSSVTVDAG
+1055 DFVSSSVTVDSG

-1072 SSTSGRTAI
+1072 SNALGRTAI
-1081 GQINEGTSNASMVVT
+1081 GQRNDGTNNASMVVT

-1103 QNGPSGNISSTA
+1103 QNGPSGNLSSTA

-1165 GANSLEKTGAA
+1165 GANSLVKTTAA

-1218 IIDLTATK
+1218 NIDLTAAK
-1226 GSLGIYAGKSKLES
+1226 GSLGIYAGKSDLES
-1240 KGDINIGD
+1240 KGNIKVGD
-1248 ENAGIMATKSNVDI
+1248 ESAGINAVNTKTVIS
-1262 NGGNYTLGKNS
+1262 GGNVEVGTKS
-1273 IGFILKDLNNTQGY
+1273 IGFILEGIGKTSTTTFDGQAAGTLKINGQNSLGYYLVNADANTATNFKDNLVFNPGNN
-1287 FNGASGTIN
+1287 
-1296 VNGKGT
+1296 K
-1302 ALYYM
+1302 
-1307 DGATLST
+1307 
-1314 SVPASS
+1314 
-1320 AGKFNDSLTVN
+1320 
-1331 DAGITVSPT
+1331 
-1340 DSVAYTYIYAK
+1340 YTYIYIKGNSATDRSKLVYNQAGKTIDTDGSVFIFGKDSDIKLDTAFTLTSTK
-1351 NSNLTYDKA
+1351 N
-1360 SPAGITKDK
+1360 K
-1369 VIFINGTDTE
+1369 V
-1379 TTPVTKITLG
+1379 V
-1389 TSSAINM
+1389 A
-1396 AGNNSL
+1396 A
-1402 AVYLKKGIS
+1402 YLKDSGTL
-1411 ATNNGSI
+1411 TNEGSI
-1418 DLSGDKAV
+1418 DLSGDKSV

-1435 LVNNHIIKVGTN
+1435 IVNNKDIKIGTN
-1447 GVGIYNKVATTGE
+1447 SVGIYNKGASTGE
-1460 NGANGVITLN
+1460 NGAAGTITLD
-1470 GDYGIGMRSEN
+1470 GDYGIGMRSDN
-1481 ATGSIENKGKIESSK
+1481 ATGNTENKGKIESSK
-1496 LRAVGMSASDGSN
+1496 LRAVGMSSSNGSN
-1509 AVTNSSIIE
+1509 AMTNTGTIDF
-1518 LSGQES
+1518 SGQES
-1524 IGLHTDNKG
+1524 IGMHTDNLG

-1541 TGTITLVDAN
+1541 NGTITLVDAN
-1551 DEDKPNI
+1551 DETKPNI
-1558 GIYSEHSSDVIV
+1558 GIYSEHSNDVIV

-1589 GNITLGASSET
+1589 GNITLGSASET
-1600 KVGDNGVAVFSTG
+1600 KVGDNGVSVFTTG
-1613 GDITIANGAKLET
+1613 GNVDILNGAKVET

-1641 TIKNNTDKITI
+1641 TITNNTDKIKI
-1652 GDKSFGFVIKGGTNN
+1652 GDNSFGFVIKGGTNN

-1675 TVDLPDN
+1675 TVQLPDK

-1691 TGTASTVKNYTNLRT
+1691 TGTENTVINRTNLES

-1714 IYTNGGGEN
+1714 IYTNGGGAN
-1723 HGDMDMTQG
+1723 YGNINMTQG

-1755 NVFVNHGRIDVSAS
+1755 NVFKNYGRIDVSAS

-1779 GIGMAAGYVKQRTQ
+1779 GIGMAAGYVKQRTE

-1800 SGNVVIDPLTGAP
+1800 NGNLVIDPVTGNP
-1813 KTETKIYRDVIG
+1813 KTQTKIYRDIIG
-1825 LGNIENRG
+1825 LGNIENHG
-1833 VISVTTPNS
+1833 TISVTTPNS

-1870 MFLEDGAEGYNYG
+1870 MFLEDGAVGYNYG

-1888 GTGNVEQVGVAVLR
+1888 GTGNSEQVGVAVLR
-1902 EAKFHNYGT
+1902 EATFHNYGK

-1932 RGEFTISGNKKTATM
+1932 RGEFTISGDRKTANM
-1947 HNGTGNVTASG
+1947 NNGTGTVTTTGDGS
-1958 EGAVAIATIS
+1958 VAIATIS

-1973 MGVLPVNQVGIV
+1973 MGVLPVNQVGII
-1985 PKEGTYDAVVTYNG
+1985 PKDGTYEAVVTYNG

-2008 DVIPELA
+2008 DVIPDLA
-2015 RGKTTIPT
+2015 RGKTTIQT

-2032 TGVNATRPVNNL
+2032 TGVNATRPINNL
-2044 GLLSTTGIKY
+2044 GLLSTRGIKY

-2075 KDLIAPYNDMILEAQ
+2075 KDLIAPYNDMILQAQ

-2114 NTQVIENLYLVKV
+2114 DTQVIENLYLVKV

-2137 TPINST
+2137 TPINSS
-2143 DTFNFAEGLDQRYG
+2143 DTYNFADGLDQRYG
-2157 VEALGTRER
+2157 VEALGSRER

-2199 QRMQATGSILDKEFT
+2199 QRMQATGTILDKEFT
-2214 HLKNEWDNKSKQSN
+2214 HLKKEWENKSKQSN

-2241 DTAGIIDYTND
+2241 DTAGIIDYTNN

-2272 WYAGAVHNRF
+2272 WYAGAVTNRF

-2290 KENTTMLKLGVFKTM
+2290 KEDTTMLKLGVFKTM

-2313 SLQWT
+2313 NLQWT
-2318 ISGEGYASISD
+2318 ISGEGYASVSD

-2335 VVDDIFS
+2335 VVDEIFG

-2358 SKEFRTSERTSIKPY
+2358 GYNIRTSERTSIRPY

-2395 EIQSNDY
+2395 EIQSNNY
-2402 HSIKPELGIEFK
+2402 HSIKPEVGIEFK

-2423 TFVTTLGLAYE
+2423 SFVTTLGLAYE

-2446 GRVRFTTADWFG
+2446 GRVRFTNADWFG

-2472 DLNLGIENQRVGFT
+2472 DLNLGIENQRIGFT
-2486 LNAGYDTKG
+2486 VNAGYDTKG
-2495 HNIRGGIGFRAIF
+2495 KNIRGGIGLRAIF

>member
-1 MTNNLKKLER
+1 MTNNLKKLEQ

-24 YTKELLLS
+24 YTKGLLLS
-32 FLMLG
+32 FLILG

-48 EIKSTE
+48 EIKSAET
-54 SSINQARKELNTSI
+54 SINQARKELNTSI

-171 LHSATTSTTGLSNA
+171 FHSATTSTTGLSNA

-203 LLATVRPKNVGKQA
+203 LLATVRPKEIKKQA

-229 ELSFSIN
+229 EISFSIN
-236 PPEVAPGKPE
+236 PPEVEISTPTIREVSFNPVTPVTTTLPE
-246 IKNIGFIKPIPVS
+246 FLS
-259 QAMPTYTGFN
+259 FN
-269 MKIEKFHDGIA
+269 MKMNSFCEGINSTSCNTDYIEG
-280 GSTETDGFVEGQQ
+280 TRVTDSEITLVEDI
-293 VTLTNG
+293 LDKKTN
-299 ETTRDR
+299 
-305 INTAAVSFINNVASG
+305 AASG
-320 VATPANPNF
+320 YVWGNDSNKPA
-329 LRSTGRVSVMK
+329 VMK
-340 GQATGGGKPFKIY
+340 NSAGKPFKIY
-353 FDVNSNENVTVNQNL
+353 FDVTEGKNVTVTKNL
-368 VVDSSGYRIDEE
+368 VIDSSAYRNDTDTHLIT
-380 NGNVISGAYTST
+380 GNTPLNNISGNQTAY
-392 ATAVAG
+392 
-398 KAAPTQRAFLEGG
+398 FLLGG
-411 SRIGSLNANTGT
+411 SRIGSLDANNGS
-423 ITNNSHVSLAGPLV
+423 ITNNAKVSLAGPYV
-437 AGLEIQSHGG
+437 TAFEIQTNNGA
-447 SGTREVINSRTISDT
+447 GTREIKNTGEINDEI
-462 VENTSYRGAYGL
+462 EKIGYRGPNGL
-474 GGLMVPINV
+474 GGIKVP
-483 GGVLYKPGTIQEYDP
+483 
-498 TDMTATIPFTTN
+498 
-510 SEIKNVKITRTSD
+510 VKINNRYYYEGTNVEITANDMNYNGTSVNGVD
-523 VGEFVR
+523 QENTPGSFGNGIGGFAR
-529 DANGTITGIKI
+529 GADTGHFDANGIARSDY
-540 TNYSGGYTGYK
+540 NNGGYMGYK
-551 IGLIF
+551 IGLLL
-556 TADQTGIGTNNLKN
+556 THEDVDNGSTGINKLT
-570 NGTIEFHGH
+570 
-579 HSIGIQVDADN
+579 
-590 SPNAVVNAVN
+590 
-600 NTGANITLHGGNSIG
+600 NTGKINFSGSNSIG
-615 MKLSS
+615 MQVDAEGSTPNVQVL
-620 LVAGASKVE
+620 
-629 NSGTIS
+629 NSGNGSIS
-635 LGGGN
+635 ISGRSYGMKWDSRVHGNSTLENAGSITTGGGY
-640 SAGIAVIEEGGNAPS
+640 SAGIAVIEQQGKTGTDS
-655 TPSTPST
+655 
-662 SAIRAY
+662 IRAY
-668 TNNVKNTGT
+668 QGKVKSTGGIT
-677 GTINVGAGNSIGMY
+677 VNGSNSIGMY
-691 LKLGEADN
+691 LKVNAQDN
-699 IINDGTI
+699 ITNTGTI
-706 NVGAGSSVGMRVDR
+706 NVNGTANIGMRVDKGSVATDAVGDPSAINT
-720 GTHGSGGNPIA
+720 GTIT
-731 DNNKDINVTAGEGS
+731 VTGKANI
-745 MGMVALGNGTAGTA
+745 GMVSNGAS
-759 TANNKLNPNPNPSGH
+759 K
-774 IALAGTKNVGMH
+774 
-786 AQNGGIINNA
+786 AQNNTGGTITLTGTIGNSA
-796 SSITGGGTISI
+796 GMYATGGGTIE
-807 GMQIYD
+807 
-813 NNSEGN
+813 N
-819 HSGTITLAGADSTGV
+819 TG
-834 YNNGGGKFTMTD
+834 
-846 GSITTSGGNTTGVFS
+846 
-861 NGGTNTTIEKG
+861 
-872 TIKSTGGG
+872 
-880 ATLYA
+880 
-885 ANNGTKINLGKAGAI
+885 
-900 NARGVTLTAGTG
+900 
-912 SVLFYHDDDDDEDT
+912 
-926 NIKGSFN
+926 
-933 LVNDIIANVESGG
+933 
-946 VAFAFKEV
+946 
-954 QSAGD
+954 
-959 LSKAIQNMFGGGT
+959 
-972 SFTNKVELTIANG
+972 
-985 GALFSVQNS
+985 
-994 NPTSPAAAITLSQMA
+994 
-1009 GLSSGTNPASPL
+1009 
-1021 DIRGSNFKIMTMKNG
+1021 
-1036 HLQVDQNV
+1036 
-1044 TLDSGSAYDRV
+1044 
-1055 EFVSSSVTVDAG
+1055 
-1067 KTITG
+1067 TITG
-1072 SSTSGRTAI
+1072 SGLTNTTGISVDAGSTGTSSGNISLSGSRIAGVYNAGTFTMTGGNVTTNGTGASIYAKGTVNTDIKAGTITSSGGSVGLFADDTSTINLGTTTTAPTLVTNSGGLMFYNNPTSSAGAQTNKFNLLHDVSGTVNSGGLAFYLKDVNTATQLKTALDNMILNKDLILSLKNGSYLFTVKNSSIGAGTEMKLSELPGVTTSGLTSVGTRVKIDNATSGNDYKILKITGGNILVDEDVNLETVTDKYRRIDKESSSIKVASSKKIEGTSANQVAI
-1081 GQINEGTSNASMVVT
+1081 GQRNTITANAADMKLINEGTIKLDGNKSTGIAGET
-1096 NKGTIAM
+1096 GTIENKGIINVNGVESTGLYGADGSVITNDTAGKINIGSKGAGILA
-1103 QNGPSGNISSTA
+1103 QNDLDGTLKT
-1115 IAVETGKVLNDTGS
+1115 TGK
-1129 KIQMTGEK
+1129 
-1137 AVGIYGATDSDIT
+1137 IT
-1150 NKGDIEIATKGTGIV
+1150 VENKGDIT
-1165 GANSLEKTGAA
+1165 ANSNGVKT
-1176 NQNITILNDG
+1176 
-1186 KITGT
+1186 
-1191 AGEKVIGIYAN
+1191 IGIYADN
-1202 NTHATAV
+1202 ANKSVGSTVKHT
-1209 SKIKNDTNG
+1209 SGN
-1218 IIDLTATK
+1218 IDLLNAK
-1226 GSLGIYAGKSKLES
+1226 GSLGIYTNSLGLTSS
-1240 KGDINIGD
+1240 GNIKVGD
-1248 ENAGIMATKSNVDI
+1248 ESAGVNAVNSTTVVS
-1262 NGGNYTLGKNS
+1262 GGNVEVGTKS
-1273 IGFILKDLNNTQGY
+1273 IGFILEGIGKTSTTTFDGQAAGTLKINGQNSVGYYLVNADANTTTNFKDNLAFNPGNN
-1287 FNGASGTIN
+1287 
-1296 VNGKGT
+1296 K
-1302 ALYYM
+1302 
-1307 DGATLST
+1307 
-1314 SVPASS
+1314 
-1320 AGKFNDSLTVN
+1320 
-1331 DAGITVSPT
+1331 
-1340 DSVAYTYIYAK
+1340 YTYIYIK
-1351 NSNLTYDKA
+1351 GNSATDKSKLVYNQAGKTIDTDGSVFIFGKDSDIKLDTAFTLTSA
-1360 SPAGITKDK
+1360 KDK
-1369 VIFINGTDTE
+1369 V
-1379 TTPVTKITLG
+1379 V
-1389 TSSAINM
+1389 A
-1396 AGNNSL
+1396 A
-1402 AVYLKKGIS
+1402 YLKNSGTL
-1411 ATNNGSI
+1411 TNEGSI

-1435 LVNNHIIKVGTN
+1435 LVNNNIIKVGTN
-1447 GVGIYNKVATTGE
+1447 GVGIYNKGATTGE

-1481 ATGSIENKGKIESSK
+1481 ATGNIENKGKIESSK
-1496 LRAVGMSASDGSN
+1496 LRAVGMSSSNGSN
-1509 AVTNSSIIE
+1509 AVTNSRTIE

-1533 TAGHAVTN
+1533 IAGHAVTN

-1641 TIKNNTDKITI
+1641 TITNNTDKITI

-1691 TGTASTVKNYTNLRT
+1691 TGTTSTVKNYTNLRT

-1723 HGDMDMTQG
+1723 YGNMDMTQG

-1747 AIPATVTP
+1747 AVPATVTP

-2272 WYAGAVHNRF
+2272 WYAGVVHNRF

-2313 SLQWT
+2313 SLKWT

-2495 HNIRGGIGFRAIF
+2495 HNVRGGIGFRAIY

>member
-1 MTNNLKKLER
+1 MTNNLKKLEQ

-24 YTKELLLS
+24 YTKGLLLS
-32 FLMLG
+32 FLILG

-48 EIKSTE
+48 EIKSAET
-54 SSINQARKELNTSI
+54 SINQARKELNTSI

-98 QGDQVVK
+98 QGDHVVK

-236 PPEVAPGKPE
+236 PPEVEISTPTIREVSFNPVTPVTTTLPG
-246 IKNIGFIKPIPVS
+246 FLS
-259 QAMPTYTGFN
+259 FN
-269 MKIEKFHDGIA
+269 MKMNSFCDGIN
-280 GSTETDGFVEGQQ
+280 STSCNTDYIEGTRVTDSEITLVEDI
-293 VTLTNG
+293 LDKNTN
-299 ETTRDR
+299 E
-305 INTAAVSFINNVASG
+305 ASG
-320 VATPANPNF
+320 YVWGNDSNKPA
-329 LRSTGRVSVMK
+329 VMK
-340 GQATGGGKPFKIY
+340 NSAGKPFKIY
-353 FDVNSNENVTVNQNL
+353 FDVTEGKNVTVTKNL
-368 VVDSSGYRIDEE
+368 VIDSSAYRNDTDTHLIT
-380 NGNVISGAYTST
+380 GNTPLNNISGNQTAY
-392 ATAVAG
+392 
-398 KAAPTQRAFLEGG
+398 FLLGG
-411 SRIGSLNANTGT
+411 SRIGSLDANNGS
-423 ITNNSHVSLAGPLV
+423 ITNNAKVSLAGPYV
-437 AGLEIQSHGG
+437 TAFEIQTNNGA
-447 SGTREVINSRTISDT
+447 GTREIKNTGEINDEI
-462 VENTSYRGAYGL
+462 EKIGYRGPNGL
-474 GGLMVPINV
+474 GGIKVP
-483 GGVLYKPGTIQEYDP
+483 
-498 TDMTATIPFTTN
+498 
-510 SEIKNVKITRTSD
+510 VKINNRYYYEGTNVEITANDMNYNGTSVNGVD
-523 VGEFVR
+523 QENTPGSFGNGIGGFAR
-529 DANGTITGIKI
+529 GADTGHFDANGIARSDY
-540 TNYSGGYTGYK
+540 NNGGYMGYK
-551 IGLIF
+551 IGLLL
-556 TADQTGIGTNNLKN
+556 THEDVDNGSTGINKLT
-570 NGTIEFHGH
+570 
-579 HSIGIQVDADN
+579 
-590 SPNAVVNAVN
+590 
-600 NTGANITLHGGNSIG
+600 NTGKINFSGSNSIG
-615 MKLSS
+615 MQVDAEGSTPNVQL
-620 LVAGASKVE
+620 L
-629 NSGTIS
+629 NSGNGSIS
-635 LGGGN
+635 ISGRSYGMKWDSRVHGNSTLENAGSITTGGGY
-640 SAGIAVIEEGGNAPS
+640 SAGIAVIEQQGKTGTDS
-655 TPSTPST
+655 
-662 SAIRAY
+662 IRAY
-668 TNNVKNTGT
+668 QGKVKSTGGIT
-677 GTINVGAGNSIGMY
+677 VNGSNSIGMY
-691 LKLGEADN
+691 LKVNAQDN
-699 IINDGTI
+699 ITNTGTI
-706 NVGAGSSVGMRVDR
+706 NVNGTANIGMRVDKGSVTTDATGDPSAVNKNNIVVK
-720 GTHGSGGNPIA
+720 GTANI
-731 DNNKDINVTAGEGS
+731 
-745 MGMVALGNGTAGTA
+745 GMVSNGAS
-759 TANNKLNPNPNPSGH
+759 K
-774 IALAGTKNVGMH
+774 
-786 AQNGGIINNA
+786 AQNNTGGTITLTGTTGNSA
-796 SSITGGGTISI
+796 GMYATGGGTVE
-807 GMQIYD
+807 
-813 NNSEGN
+813 N
-819 HSGTITLAGADSTGV
+819 TG
-834 YNNGGGKFTMTD
+834 
-846 GSITTSGGNTTGVFS
+846 
-861 NGGTNTTIEKG
+861 
-872 TIKSTGGG
+872 
-880 ATLYA
+880 
-885 ANNGTKINLGKAGAI
+885 
-900 NARGVTLTAGTG
+900 
-912 SVLFYHDDDDDEDT
+912 
-926 NIKGSFN
+926 
-933 LVNDIIANVESGG
+933 
-946 VAFAFKEV
+946 
-954 QSAGD
+954 
-959 LSKAIQNMFGGGT
+959 
-972 SFTNKVELTIANG
+972 
-985 GALFSVQNS
+985 
-994 NPTSPAAAITLSQMA
+994 
-1009 GLSSGTNPASPL
+1009 
-1021 DIRGSNFKIMTMKNG
+1021 
-1036 HLQVDQNV
+1036 
-1044 TLDSGSAYDRV
+1044 
-1055 EFVSSSVTVDAG
+1055 
-1067 KTITG
+1067 TITG
-1072 SSTSGRTAI
+1072 SGLTDTTGISVDTGSTGTMGTSSGKIELTGDKIAGVYNAGTFTMTEGKVTTSGTGASIYAKGTVNTNIDAGTITSSGGSVGLFADDTSTINLGTTTTAPTLVTISGGLMFYNNPTSSAGAQTNKFNLLHDVSGTVNSGGLAFYLKDVNTATQLGTALDNMILNKNLILSLKNGSYLFTVKNSSIGAGTEMKLSELPGVTTSGLTSVGTRVKIDNATSGNDYKILKITGGNILVDEDVNLETVTDKYRRIDKESSSIKVALGKKIEGTSANQVAI
-1081 GQINEGTSNASMVVT
+1081 GQRNTITANAADMKLINEGTIKLDGNKSTGIAGET
-1096 NKGTIAM
+1096 GTIENKGIINVNGVESTGLYGADGSVITNDTAGKINIGSKGAGILA
-1103 QNGPSGNISSTA
+1103 QNDLNGTLKT
-1115 IAVETGKVLNDTGS
+1115 TGK
-1129 KIQMTGEK
+1129 
-1137 AVGIYGATDSDIT
+1137 IT
-1150 NKGDIEIATKGTGIV
+1150 VENKGDIT
-1165 GANSLEKTGAA
+1165 ANLNGVKT
-1176 NQNITILNDG
+1176 
-1186 KITGT
+1186 
-1191 AGEKVIGIYAN
+1191 IGIYADN
-1202 NTHATAV
+1202 ANKSVGSTVKHT
-1209 SKIKNDTNG
+1209 SGN
-1218 IIDLTATK
+1218 IDLLNAK
-1226 GSLGIYAGKSKLES
+1226 GSLGIYTNSLGLTSS
-1240 KGDINIGD
+1240 GNIKVGD
-1248 ENAGIMATKSNVDI
+1248 ESAGVNAVNSTTVVS
-1262 NGGNYTLGKNS
+1262 GGNVEVGTKS
-1273 IGFILKDLNNTQGY
+1273 IGFILEGIGKTSTTTFDGQAAGTLKINGQNSVGYYLVNADANTTTNFKDNLAFNPGNN
-1287 FNGASGTIN
+1287 
-1296 VNGKGT
+1296 K
-1302 ALYYM
+1302 
-1307 DGATLST
+1307 
-1314 SVPASS
+1314 
-1320 AGKFNDSLTVN
+1320 
-1331 DAGITVSPT
+1331 
-1340 DSVAYTYIYAK
+1340 YTYIYIK
-1351 NSNLTYDKA
+1351 GNSATDKSKLVYNQAGKTIDTDGSVFIFGKDSDIKLDTAFTLTSA
-1360 SPAGITKDK
+1360 KDK
-1369 VIFINGTDTE
+1369 V
-1379 TTPVTKITLG
+1379 V
-1389 TSSAINM
+1389 A
-1396 AGNNSL
+1396 A
-1402 AVYLKKGIS
+1402 YLKNSGTL
-1411 ATNNGSI
+1411 TNEGSI

-1435 LVNNHIIKVGTN
+1435 LVNNNIIKVGTN
-1447 GVGIYNKVATTGE
+1447 GVGIYNKGATTGE

-1481 ATGSIENKGKIESSK
+1481 ATGNIENKGKIESSK
-1496 LRAVGMSASDGSN
+1496 LRAVGMSSSNGSN
-1509 AVTNSSIIE
+1509 AVTNSRTIE

-1533 TAGHAVTN
+1533 IAGHAVTN

-1641 TIKNNTDKITI
+1641 TITNNTDKITI

-1691 TGTASTVKNYTNLRT
+1691 TGTTSTVKNYTNLRT

-1723 HGDMDMTQG
+1723 YGNMDMTQG

-1747 AIPATVTP
+1747 AVPATVTP

-1902 EAKFHNYGT
+1902 EAKFYNYGT

-2044 GLLSTTGIKY
+2044 GLLSATGIKY

-2199 QRMQATGSILDKEFT
+2199 QRMQATGNILDKEFT

-2495 HNIRGGIGFRAIF
+2495 HNIRGGIGFRAIY

>member
-1 MTNNLKKLER
+1 MTNNLKKLEQ

-24 YTKELLLS
+24 YTKGLLLS
-32 FLMLG
+32 FLILG

-48 EIKSTE
+48 EIKSAE

-203 LLATVRPKNVGKQA
+203 LLATVRPKEIKKQA

-229 ELSFSIN
+229 EISFSIN
-236 PPEVAPGKPE
+236 PPEVEISTPTIREVSFNPVTPVTTTLPE
-246 IKNIGFIKPIPVS
+246 FLS
-259 QAMPTYTGFN
+259 FN
-269 MKIEKFHDGIA
+269 MKMNSFCEGINSTSCNTDYIEG
-280 GSTETDGFVEGQQ
+280 TRVTDSEITLVEDI
-293 VTLTNG
+293 LDKKTN
-299 ETTRDR
+299 
-305 INTAAVSFINNVASG
+305 AASG
-320 VATPANPNF
+320 YVWGNDSNKPA
-329 LRSTGRVSVMK
+329 VMK
-340 GQATGGGKPFKIY
+340 NSAGKPFKIY
-353 FDVNSNENVTVNQNL
+353 FDVTEGKNVTVTKNL
-368 VVDSSGYRIDEE
+368 VIDSSAYRNDTDTHLIT
-380 NGNVISGAYTST
+380 GNTPLNNISGNQTAY
-392 ATAVAG
+392 
-398 KAAPTQRAFLEGG
+398 FLLGG
-411 SRIGSLNANTGT
+411 SRIGSLDANNGS
-423 ITNNSHVSLAGPLV
+423 ITNNAKVSLAGPYV
-437 AGLEIQSHGG
+437 TAFEIQTNNGA
-447 SGTREVINSRTISDT
+447 GTREIKNTGEINDEI
-462 VENTSYRGAYGL
+462 EKIGYRGPNGL
-474 GGLMVPINV
+474 GGIKVP
-483 GGVLYKPGTIQEYDP
+483 
-498 TDMTATIPFTTN
+498 
-510 SEIKNVKITRTSD
+510 VKINNRYYYEGTNVEITANDMNYNGTSVNGVD
-523 VGEFVR
+523 QENTPGSFGNGIGGFAR
-529 DANGTITGIKI
+529 GADTGHFDANGIARSDY
-540 TNYSGGYTGYK
+540 NNGGYMGYK
-551 IGLIF
+551 IGLLL
-556 TADQTGIGTNNLKN
+556 THEDVDNGSTGINKLTNTRKINFS
-570 NGTIEFHGH
+570 G
-579 HSIGIQVDADN
+579 S
-590 SPNAVVNAVN
+590 
-600 NTGANITLHGGNSIG
+600 NSIG
-615 MKLSS
+615 MQVDAEGSTPNVQVL
-620 LVAGASKVE
+620 
-629 NSGTIS
+629 NSGNGSIS
-635 LGGGN
+635 ISGRSYGMKWDSRVHGNSTLENAGSITTGGGY
-640 SAGIAVIEEGGNAPS
+640 SAGIAVIEQQGKTGTDS
-655 TPSTPST
+655 
-662 SAIRAY
+662 IRAY
-668 TNNVKNTGT
+668 QGKVKSTGGIT
-677 GTINVGAGNSIGMY
+677 VNGSNSIGMY
-691 LKLGEADN
+691 LKVNAQDN
-699 IINDGTI
+699 ITNTGTI
-706 NVGAGSSVGMRVDR
+706 NVNGTANIGMRVDKGSVATDAVGDPSAINT
-720 GTHGSGGNPIA
+720 GTIT
-731 DNNKDINVTAGEGS
+731 VTGKANI
-745 MGMVALGNGTAGTA
+745 GMVSNGAS
-759 TANNKLNPNPNPSGH
+759 K
-774 IALAGTKNVGMH
+774 
-786 AQNGGIINNA
+786 AQNNTGGTITLTGTIGNSA
-796 SSITGGGTISI
+796 GMYATGGGTIE
-807 GMQIYD
+807 
-813 NNSEGN
+813 N
-819 HSGTITLAGADSTGV
+819 TG
-834 YNNGGGKFTMTD
+834 
-846 GSITTSGGNTTGVFS
+846 
-861 NGGTNTTIEKG
+861 
-872 TIKSTGGG
+872 
-880 ATLYA
+880 
-885 ANNGTKINLGKAGAI
+885 
-900 NARGVTLTAGTG
+900 
-912 SVLFYHDDDDDEDT
+912 
-926 NIKGSFN
+926 
-933 LVNDIIANVESGG
+933 
-946 VAFAFKEV
+946 
-954 QSAGD
+954 
-959 LSKAIQNMFGGGT
+959 
-972 SFTNKVELTIANG
+972 
-985 GALFSVQNS
+985 
-994 NPTSPAAAITLSQMA
+994 
-1009 GLSSGTNPASPL
+1009 
-1021 DIRGSNFKIMTMKNG
+1021 
-1036 HLQVDQNV
+1036 
-1044 TLDSGSAYDRV
+1044 
-1055 EFVSSSVTVDAG
+1055 
-1067 KTITG
+1067 TITG
-1072 SSTSGRTAI
+1072 SGLTDTTGISVDTGSTGTMGTSSGKIELTGDKIAGVYNAGTFTMTEGKVTTKGTGASIYAKGTVNTNIDAGTITSSEGSVGLFADDTSTINLGTTTTAPTLVTNSGGLMFYNNPTSSAGAQTNKFNLLHNVSGTVNSGGLAFYLKDVNTATQLKTALDNMILNKDLILSLKNGSYLFTVKNSSIGAGTEMKLSELPGVTTSGLTSVGTRVKIDNATSGNDYKILKITGGNILVDEDVNLETVTDKYRRIDKESSSIKVASSKKIEGTSANQVAI
-1081 GQINEGTSNASMVVT
+1081 GQRNTITANAADMKLINEGTIKLDGNKSTGIAGET
-1096 NKGTIAM
+1096 GTIENKGIINVNGVESTGLYGADGSVITNDTAGKINIGSKGAGILA
-1103 QNGPSGNISSTA
+1103 QNDLDGTLKT
-1115 IAVETGKVLNDTGS
+1115 TGK
-1129 KIQMTGEK
+1129 
-1137 AVGIYGATDSDIT
+1137 IT
-1150 NKGDIEIATKGTGIV
+1150 VENKGDIT
-1165 GANSLEKTGAA
+1165 ANSNGVKT
-1176 NQNITILNDG
+1176 
-1186 KITGT
+1186 
-1191 AGEKVIGIYAN
+1191 IGIYADN
-1202 NTHATAV
+1202 ANKSVGSTVKHT
-1209 SKIKNDTNG
+1209 SGN
-1218 IIDLTATK
+1218 IDLLNAK
-1226 GSLGIYAGKSKLES
+1226 GSLGIYTNSLGLTSS
-1240 KGDINIGD
+1240 GNIKVGD
-1248 ENAGIMATKSNVDI
+1248 ESAGVNAVNSTTVVS
-1262 NGGNYTLGKNS
+1262 GGNVEVGTKS
-1273 IGFILKDLNNTQGY
+1273 IGFILEGIGKTSTTTFDGQAAGTLKINGQNSVGYYLVNADANTTTNFKDNLAFNPGNN
-1287 FNGASGTIN
+1287 
-1296 VNGKGT
+1296 K
-1302 ALYYM
+1302 
-1307 DGATLST
+1307 
-1314 SVPASS
+1314 
-1320 AGKFNDSLTVN
+1320 
-1331 DAGITVSPT
+1331 
-1340 DSVAYTYIYAK
+1340 YTYIYIK
-1351 NSNLTYDKA
+1351 GNSATDKSKLVYNQAGKTIDTDGSVFIFGKDSDIKLDTAFTLT
-1360 SPAGITKDK
+1360 STKDK
-1369 VIFINGTDTE
+1369 V
-1379 TTPVTKITLG
+1379 V
-1389 TSSAINM
+1389 A
-1396 AGNNSL
+1396 A
-1402 AVYLKKGIS
+1402 YLKNSGTL
-1411 ATNNGSI
+1411 TNEGSI

-1435 LVNNHIIKVGTN
+1435 LVNNNIIKVGTN
-1447 GVGIYNKVATTGE
+1447 GVGIYNKGATTGE
-1460 NGANGVITLN
+1460 NGTNGVITLN

-1481 ATGSIENKGKIESSK
+1481 ATGNIENKGKIESLK
-1496 LRAVGMSASDGSN
+1496 LRAVGMSSSNGSN
-1509 AVTNSSIIE
+1509 AVTNSRTIE

-1524 IGLHTDNKG
+1524 IGMHTDNLG

-1541 TGTITLVDAN
+1541 NGTITLVDAN
-1551 DEDKPNI
+1551 NENKPNI

-1579 NTLGIYGKAG
+1579 NTLGIFGKAG

-1641 TIKNNTDKITI
+1641 TITNNTDKIKI

-1691 TGTASTVKNYTNLRT
+1691 TGTTSTVKNYTNLRT

-1723 HGDMDMTQG
+1723 YGNMDMTQG

-2044 GLLSTTGIKY
+2044 GLLSATGIKY

-2199 QRMQATGSILDKEFT
+2199 QRMQATGNILDKEFT

-2305 SPSSDHNG
+2305 SPSSDYNG

-2446 GRVRFTTADWFG
+2446 GRVRFTTANWFG

-2495 HNIRGGIGFRAIF
+2495 HNVRGGIGFRAIY

>member
-1 MTNNLKKLER
+1 MTNNLKKLEQ

-24 YTKELLLS
+24 YTKGLLLS
-32 FLMLG
+32 FLILG

-203 LLATVRPKNVGKQA
+203 LLATVRPKEIKKQA

-229 ELSFSIN
+229 EISFSIN
-236 PPEVAPGKPE
+236 PPEVEISTPTIREVSFNPVTPVTTTLPE
-246 IKNIGFIKPIPVS
+246 FLS
-259 QAMPTYTGFN
+259 FN
-269 MKIEKFHDGIA
+269 MKMNSFCEGINSTSCNTDYIEG
-280 GSTETDGFVEGQQ
+280 TRVTDSEITLVEDI
-293 VTLTNG
+293 LDKKTN
-299 ETTRDR
+299 
-305 INTAAVSFINNVASG
+305 AASG
-320 VATPANPNF
+320 YVWGNDSNKPA
-329 LRSTGRVSVMK
+329 VMK
-340 GQATGGGKPFKIY
+340 NSAGKPFKIY
-353 FDVNSNENVTVNQNL
+353 FDVTEGKNVTVTKNL
-368 VVDSSGYRIDEE
+368 VIDSSAYRNDTDTHLIT
-380 NGNVISGAYTST
+380 GNTPLNNISGNQTAY
-392 ATAVAG
+392 
-398 KAAPTQRAFLEGG
+398 FLLGG
-411 SRIGSLNANTGT
+411 SRIGSLDANNGS
-423 ITNNSHVSLAGPLV
+423 ITNNAKVSLAGPYV
-437 AGLEIQSHGG
+437 TAFEIQTNNGA
-447 SGTREVINSRTISDT
+447 GTREIKNTGEINDEI
-462 VENTSYRGAYGL
+462 EKIGYRGPNGL
-474 GGLMVPINV
+474 GGIKVP
-483 GGVLYKPGTIQEYDP
+483 
-498 TDMTATIPFTTN
+498 
-510 SEIKNVKITRTSD
+510 VKINNRYYYEGTNVEITANDMNYNGTSVNGVD
-523 VGEFVR
+523 QENTPGSFGNGIGGFAR
-529 DANGTITGIKI
+529 GADTGHFDANGIARSDY
-540 TNYSGGYTGYK
+540 NNGGYMGYK
-551 IGLIF
+551 IGLLL
-556 TADQTGIGTNNLKN
+556 THEDVDNGSTGINKLT
-570 NGTIEFHGH
+570 
-579 HSIGIQVDADN
+579 
-590 SPNAVVNAVN
+590 
-600 NTGANITLHGGNSIG
+600 NTGKINFSGSNSIG
-615 MKLSS
+615 MQVDAEGSTPNVQVL
-620 LVAGASKVE
+620 
-629 NSGTIS
+629 NSGNGSIS
-635 LGGGN
+635 ISGRSYGMKWDSRVHGNSTLENAGSITTGGGY
-640 SAGIAVIEEGGNAPS
+640 SAGIAVIEQQGKTGTDS
-655 TPSTPST
+655 
-662 SAIRAY
+662 IRAY
-668 TNNVKNTGT
+668 QGKVKSTGGIT
-677 GTINVGAGNSIGMY
+677 VNGSNSIGMY
-691 LKLGEADN
+691 LKVNAQDN
-699 IINDGTI
+699 ITNTGTI
-706 NVGAGSSVGMRVDR
+706 NVNGTANIGMRVDKGSVATDAVGDPSAINT
-720 GTHGSGGNPIA
+720 GTIT
-731 DNNKDINVTAGEGS
+731 VTGKANI
-745 MGMVALGNGTAGTA
+745 GMVSNGAS
-759 TANNKLNPNPNPSGH
+759 K
-774 IALAGTKNVGMH
+774 
-786 AQNGGIINNA
+786 AQNNTGGTITLTGTIGNSA
-796 SSITGGGTISI
+796 GMYATGGGTIE
-807 GMQIYD
+807 
-813 NNSEGN
+813 N
-819 HSGTITLAGADSTGV
+819 TG
-834 YNNGGGKFTMTD
+834 
-846 GSITTSGGNTTGVFS
+846 
-861 NGGTNTTIEKG
+861 
-872 TIKSTGGG
+872 
-880 ATLYA
+880 
-885 ANNGTKINLGKAGAI
+885 
-900 NARGVTLTAGTG
+900 
-912 SVLFYHDDDDDEDT
+912 
-926 NIKGSFN
+926 
-933 LVNDIIANVESGG
+933 
-946 VAFAFKEV
+946 
-954 QSAGD
+954 
-959 LSKAIQNMFGGGT
+959 
-972 SFTNKVELTIANG
+972 
-985 GALFSVQNS
+985 
-994 NPTSPAAAITLSQMA
+994 
-1009 GLSSGTNPASPL
+1009 
-1021 DIRGSNFKIMTMKNG
+1021 
-1036 HLQVDQNV
+1036 
-1044 TLDSGSAYDRV
+1044 
-1055 EFVSSSVTVDAG
+1055 
-1067 KTITG
+1067 TITG
-1072 SSTSGRTAI
+1072 SGLTNTTGISVDAGSTGTSSGNISLSGSRIAGVYNAGTFTMTGGNVTTNGTGASIYAKGTVNTDIKAGTITSSGGSVGLFADDTSTINLGTTTTAPTLVTNSGGLMFYNNPTSSAGAQTNKFNLLHDVSGTVNSGGLAFYLKDVNTATQLKTALDNMILNKDLILSLKNGSYLFTVKNSSIGAGTEMKLSELPGVTTSGLTSVGTRVKIDNATSGNDYKILKITGGNILVDEDVNLETVTDKYRRIDKESSSIKVALGKKIEGTSANQVAI
-1081 GQINEGTSNASMVVT
+1081 GQRNTITANAADMKLINEGTIKLDGNKSTGIAGET
-1096 NKGTIAM
+1096 GTIENKGIINV
-1103 QNGPSGNISSTA
+1103 NGVESTGLYGA
-1115 IAVETGKVLNDTGS
+1115 DGSVITNDTAGKINIGS
-1129 KIQMTGEK
+1129 KG
-1137 AVGIYGATDSDIT
+1137 AGILAQNDLNGTLKTSGKIT
-1150 NKGDIEIATKGTGIV
+1150 VENKGDIT
-1165 GANSLEKTGAA
+1165 ANSNGVKT
-1176 NQNITILNDG
+1176 
-1186 KITGT
+1186 
-1191 AGEKVIGIYAN
+1191 IGIYADN
-1202 NTHATAV
+1202 ANKSVGSTVRHT
-1209 SKIKNDTNG
+1209 SGN
-1218 IIDLTATK
+1218 IDLLNAK
-1226 GSLGIYAGKSKLES
+1226 GSLGIYTNSLGLTSS
-1240 KGDINIGD
+1240 GNIKVGD
-1248 ENAGIMATKSNVDI
+1248 ESAGVNAVNSTTVVS
-1262 NGGNYTLGKNS
+1262 GGNVEVGTKS
-1273 IGFILKDLNNTQGY
+1273 IGFILEGIGKTSTTTFDGQAAGTLKINGQNSVGYYLVNADANTTTNFKDNLAFNPGNN
-1287 FNGASGTIN
+1287 
-1296 VNGKGT
+1296 K
-1302 ALYYM
+1302 
-1307 DGATLST
+1307 
-1314 SVPASS
+1314 
-1320 AGKFNDSLTVN
+1320 
-1331 DAGITVSPT
+1331 
-1340 DSVAYTYIYAK
+1340 YTYIYIK
-1351 NSNLTYDKA
+1351 GNSATDRSELIYNQAGKTIDTDGSVFIFGKDSNIKLDTVFTLT
-1360 SPAGITKDK
+1360 STKDK
-1369 VIFINGTDTE
+1369 V
-1379 TTPVTKITLG
+1379 V
-1389 TSSAINM
+1389 A
-1396 AGNNSL
+1396 A
-1402 AVYLKKGIS
+1402 YLKNSGTL
-1411 ATNNGSI
+1411 TNEGSI

-1435 LVNNHIIKVGTN
+1435 LVNNYIIKVGTN
-1447 GVGIYNKVATTGE
+1447 GVGIYNKGATTGE

-1641 TIKNNTDKITI
+1641 TITNNTDKITI

-1691 TGTASTVKNYTNLRT
+1691 TGTTSTVKNYTNLRT

-1723 HGDMDMTQG
+1723 YGNMDMTQG

-1747 AIPATVTP
+1747 AVPATVTP

-2044 GLLSTTGIKY
+2044 GLLSATGIKY

-2199 QRMQATGSILDKEFT
+2199 QRMQATGNILDKEFT

-2305 SPSSDHNG
+2305 SPSSDYNG
-2313 SLQWT
+2313 SLKWT

-2495 HNIRGGIGFRAIF
+2495 HNIRGGIGFRAIY

>member
-171 LHSATTSTTGLSNA
+171 FHSATTSTTGLSNA

-229 ELSFSIN
+229 EISFSIN

-246 IKNIGFIKPIPVS
+246 IKKIEFSKPSPVS
-259 QAMPTYTGFN
+259 QAMPSYTGFN

-329 LRSTGRVSVMK
+329 VRSTGRVAVMK

-353 FDVNSNENVTVNQNL
+353 FDVNSDGNVTINQNL

-380 NGNVISGAYTST
+380 NGSVISPDAYTST

-398 KAAPTQRAFLEGG
+398 KAEPTQRAFLEGG
-411 SRIGSLNANTGT
+411 SRIGSLNTNNGT

-437 AGLEIQSHGG
+437 AGLEIQSHN
-447 SGTREVINSRTISDT
+447 GTGIREVVNTGIISDT

-498 TDMTATIPFTTN
+498 TDMTATIHFTTN
-510 SEIKNVKITRTSD
+510 SEIKNVKITRTPD

-529 DANGTITGIKI
+529 DNNGDVTGIKI

-556 TADQTGIGTNNLKN
+556 TADQTGIGTNNLTN
-570 NGTIEFHGH
+570 DGTIEFHGH

-590 SPNAVVNAVN
+590 SSGATVNAIN
-600 NTGANITLHGGNSIG
+600 NAGKNITLHGGSSIG

-620 LVAGASKVE
+620 LVANGSKVE
-629 NSGTIS
+629 NRGTIS

-668 TNNVKNTGT
+668 TDKVKNTGT

-759 TANNKLNPNPNPSGH
+759 IANNNSGAK
-774 IALAGTKNVGMH
+774 ITLAGNKNVGMH
-786 AQNGGIINNA
+786 AQNGGKINNA
-796 SSITGGGTISI
+796 SSITGGGTTLI

-819 HSGTITLAGADSTGV
+819 HSGTISLAGAGSTGV

-872 TIKSTGGG
+872 TIESTGGG

-885 ANNGTKINLGKAGAI
+885 ANNGTKINLGKTGG
-900 NARGVTLTAGTG
+900 NATDVTLTAGAG
-912 SVLFYHDDDDDEDT
+912 SVLFYHNDNDDKAGTIE
-926 NIKGSFN
+926 GSFN
-933 LVNDIIANVESGG
+933 LVNKITANVKSGG

-959 LSKAIQNMFGGGT
+959 LSNAIQNMFGGGT
-972 SFTNKVELTIANG
+972 SFATNKVILTINPG

-994 NPTSPAAAITLSQMA
+994 TPAAPAAAITLSQMA

-1021 DIRGSNFKIMTMKNG
+1021 DIRGSNFKIMSMKNG
-1036 HLQVDQNV
+1036 HLQMDNTPSTNNIV
-1044 TLDSGSAYDRV
+1044 LDSGSAYDRV

-1067 KTITG
+1067 VTITG
-1072 SSTSGRTAI
+1072 SSTLGRTAI
-1081 GQINEGTSNASMVVT
+1081 GQRNEVTNNASMVVT
-1096 NKGTIAM
+1096 NKGTITM
-1103 QNGPSGNISSTA
+1103 QNDPNGNISSTA

-1351 NSNLTYDKA
+1351 NSNLTYDKV

-1369 VIFINGTDTE
+1369 VIFINGTDTN

-1426 ALYGEAGGA
+1426 ALYGEVGGA

-1447 GVGIYNKVATTGE
+1447 GVGIYNKGATTGE

-1481 ATGSIENKGKIESSK
+1481 ATGNIENKGKIESSK
-1496 LRAVGMSASDGSN
+1496 LRAVGMSASNGSN

-1524 IGLHTDNKG
+1524 IGLHTDNNG
-1533 TAGHAVTN
+1533 IAGHAVTN

-1723 HGDMDMTQG
+1723 HGNMDMTQG

-1779 GIGMAAGYVKQRTQ
+1779 GIGMAAGYVKQRTRL
-1793 VENVLDA
+1793 ENVLDA

-1932 RGEFTISGNKKTATM
+1932 RGEFTISANKKTAAM
-1947 HNGTGNVTASG
+1947 HNRTGNVTASG

-2313 SLQWT
+2313 SLKWT

-2495 HNIRGGIGFRAIF
+2495 HNVRGGIGFRAIF

>member
-1 MTNNLKKLER
+1 MTNNLKKLEQ

-24 YTKELLLS
+24 YTKGLLLS
-32 FLMLG
+32 FLILG

-48 EIKSTE
+48 EIKSAE

-203 LLATVRPKNVGKQA
+203 LLATVRPKEIKKQA

-229 ELSFSIN
+229 EISFSIN
-236 PPEVAPGKPE
+236 PPEVEISTPTIREVSFNPVTPVTTTLPE
-246 IKNIGFIKPIPVS
+246 FLS
-259 QAMPTYTGFN
+259 FN
-269 MKIEKFHDGIA
+269 MKMNSFCEGINSTSCNTDYIEG
-280 GSTETDGFVEGQQ
+280 TRVTDSEITLVEDI
-293 VTLTNG
+293 LDKKTN
-299 ETTRDR
+299 
-305 INTAAVSFINNVASG
+305 AASG
-320 VATPANPNF
+320 YVWGNDSNKPA
-329 LRSTGRVSVMK
+329 VMK
-340 GQATGGGKPFKIY
+340 NSAGKPFKIY
-353 FDVNSNENVTVNQNL
+353 FDVTEGKNVTVTKNL
-368 VVDSSGYRIDEE
+368 VIDSSAYRNDTDTHLIT
-380 NGNVISGAYTST
+380 GNTPLNNISGNQTAY
-392 ATAVAG
+392 
-398 KAAPTQRAFLEGG
+398 FLLGG
-411 SRIGSLNANTGT
+411 SRIGSLDANNGS
-423 ITNNSHVSLAGPLV
+423 ITNNAKVSLAGPYV
-437 AGLEIQSHGG
+437 TAFEIQTNNGA
-447 SGTREVINSRTISDT
+447 GTREIKNTGEINDEI
-462 VENTSYRGAYGL
+462 EKIGYRGPNGL
-474 GGLMVPINV
+474 GGIKVP
-483 GGVLYKPGTIQEYDP
+483 
-498 TDMTATIPFTTN
+498 
-510 SEIKNVKITRTSD
+510 VKINNRYYYEGTNVEITANDMNYNGTSVNGVD
-523 VGEFVR
+523 QENTPGSFGNGIGGFAR
-529 DANGTITGIKI
+529 GADTGHFDANGIARSDY
-540 TNYSGGYTGYK
+540 NNGGYMGYK
-551 IGLIF
+551 IGLLL
-556 TADQTGIGTNNLKN
+556 THEDVDNGSTGINKLT
-570 NGTIEFHGH
+570 
-579 HSIGIQVDADN
+579 
-590 SPNAVVNAVN
+590 
-600 NTGANITLHGGNSIG
+600 NTGKINFSGSNSIG
-615 MKLSS
+615 MQVDAEGSTPNVQVL
-620 LVAGASKVE
+620 
-629 NSGTIS
+629 NSGNGSIS
-635 LGGGN
+635 ISGRSYGMKWDSRVHGNSTLENAGSITTGGGY
-640 SAGIAVIEEGGNAPS
+640 SAGIAVIEQQGKTGTDS
-655 TPSTPST
+655 
-662 SAIRAY
+662 IRAY
-668 TNNVKNTGT
+668 QGKVKSTGGIT
-677 GTINVGAGNSIGMY
+677 VNGSNSIGMY
-691 LKLGEADN
+691 LKVNAQDN
-699 IINDGTI
+699 ITNTGTI
-706 NVGAGSSVGMRVDR
+706 NVNGTANIGMRVDKGSVATDAVGDPSAINT
-720 GTHGSGGNPIA
+720 GTIT
-731 DNNKDINVTAGEGS
+731 VTGKANI
-745 MGMVALGNGTAGTA
+745 GMVSNGAS
-759 TANNKLNPNPNPSGH
+759 K
-774 IALAGTKNVGMH
+774 
-786 AQNGGIINNA
+786 AQNNTGGTITLTGTIGNSA
-796 SSITGGGTISI
+796 GMYATGGGTIE
-807 GMQIYD
+807 
-813 NNSEGN
+813 N
-819 HSGTITLAGADSTGV
+819 TG
-834 YNNGGGKFTMTD
+834 
-846 GSITTSGGNTTGVFS
+846 
-861 NGGTNTTIEKG
+861 
-872 TIKSTGGG
+872 
-880 ATLYA
+880 
-885 ANNGTKINLGKAGAI
+885 
-900 NARGVTLTAGTG
+900 
-912 SVLFYHDDDDDEDT
+912 
-926 NIKGSFN
+926 
-933 LVNDIIANVESGG
+933 
-946 VAFAFKEV
+946 
-954 QSAGD
+954 
-959 LSKAIQNMFGGGT
+959 
-972 SFTNKVELTIANG
+972 
-985 GALFSVQNS
+985 
-994 NPTSPAAAITLSQMA
+994 
-1009 GLSSGTNPASPL
+1009 
-1021 DIRGSNFKIMTMKNG
+1021 
-1036 HLQVDQNV
+1036 
-1044 TLDSGSAYDRV
+1044 
-1055 EFVSSSVTVDAG
+1055 
-1067 KTITG
+1067 TITG
-1072 SSTSGRTAI
+1072 SGLTNTTGISVDAGSTGTSSGNISLSGSRIAGVYNAGTFTMTGGNVTTNGTGASIYAKGTVNTDIKAGTITSSGGSVGLFADDTSTINLGTTTTAPTLVTNSGGLMFYNNPTSSAGAQTNKFNLLHDVSGTVNSGGLAFYLKDVNTATQLKTALDNMILNKDLILSLKNGSYLFTVKNSSIGAGTEMKLSELPGVTTSGLTSVGTRVKIDNATSGNDYKILKITGGNILVDEDVNLETVTDKYRRIDKESSSIKVASSKKIEGTSANQVAI
-1081 GQINEGTSNASMVVT
+1081 GQRNTITANAADMKLINEGTIKLDGNKSTGIAGET
-1096 NKGTIAM
+1096 GTIENKGIINVNGVESTGLYGADGSVITNDTAGKINIGSKGAGILA
-1103 QNGPSGNISSTA
+1103 QNDLDGTLKT
-1115 IAVETGKVLNDTGS
+1115 TGK
-1129 KIQMTGEK
+1129 
-1137 AVGIYGATDSDIT
+1137 IT
-1150 NKGDIEIATKGTGIV
+1150 VENKGDIT
-1165 GANSLEKTGAA
+1165 ANSNGVKT
-1176 NQNITILNDG
+1176 
-1186 KITGT
+1186 
-1191 AGEKVIGIYAN
+1191 IGIYADN
-1202 NTHATAV
+1202 ANKSVGSTVKHT
-1209 SKIKNDTNG
+1209 SGN
-1218 IIDLTATK
+1218 IDLLNAK
-1226 GSLGIYAGKSKLES
+1226 GSLGIYTNSLGLTSS
-1240 KGDINIGD
+1240 GNIKVGD
-1248 ENAGIMATKSNVDI
+1248 ESAGVNAVNSTTVVS
-1262 NGGNYTLGKNS
+1262 GGNVEVGTKS
-1273 IGFILKDLNNTQGY
+1273 IGFILEGIGKTSTTTFDGQAAGTLKINGQNSVGYYLVNADANTTTNFKDNLAFNPGNN
-1287 FNGASGTIN
+1287 
-1296 VNGKGT
+1296 K
-1302 ALYYM
+1302 
-1307 DGATLST
+1307 
-1314 SVPASS
+1314 
-1320 AGKFNDSLTVN
+1320 
-1331 DAGITVSPT
+1331 
-1340 DSVAYTYIYAK
+1340 YTYIYIK
-1351 NSNLTYDKA
+1351 GNSATDKSKLVYNQAGKTIDTDGSVFIFGKDSDIKLDTAFTLTSA
-1360 SPAGITKDK
+1360 KDK
-1369 VIFINGTDTE
+1369 V
-1379 TTPVTKITLG
+1379 V
-1389 TSSAINM
+1389 A
-1396 AGNNSL
+1396 A
-1402 AVYLKKGIS
+1402 YLKNSGTL
-1411 ATNNGSI
+1411 TNEGSI

-1435 LVNNHIIKVGTN
+1435 LVNNNIIKVGTN
-1447 GVGIYNKVATTGE
+1447 GVGIYNKGATTGE

-1481 ATGSIENKGKIESSK
+1481 ATGNIENKGKIESSK
-1496 LRAVGMSASDGSN
+1496 LRAVGMSSSNGSN
-1509 AVTNSSIIE
+1509 AVTNSRTIE

-1533 TAGHAVTN
+1533 IAGHAVTN

-1641 TIKNNTDKITI
+1641 TITNNTDKITI

-1691 TGTASTVKNYTNLRT
+1691 TGTTSTVKNYTNLRT

-1723 HGDMDMTQG
+1723 YGNMDMTQG

-2199 QRMQATGSILDKEFT
+2199 QRMQATGNILDKEFT

-2495 HNIRGGIGFRAIF
+2495 HNVRGGIGFRAIY

>member
-1 MTNNLKKLER
+1 MTNNLKKLEQ

-24 YTKELLLS
+24 YTKGLLLS
-32 FLMLG
+32 FLILG

-48 EIKSTE
+48 EIKSAE

-203 LLATVRPKNVGKQA
+203 LLATVRPKEIKKQA

-229 ELSFSIN
+229 EISFSIN
-236 PPEVAPGKPE
+236 PPEVEISTPTIREVSFNPVTPVTTTLPE
-246 IKNIGFIKPIPVS
+246 FLS
-259 QAMPTYTGFN
+259 FN
-269 MKIEKFHDGIA
+269 MKMNSFCEGINSTSCNTDYIEG
-280 GSTETDGFVEGQQ
+280 TRVTDSEITLVEDI
-293 VTLTNG
+293 LDKKTN
-299 ETTRDR
+299 
-305 INTAAVSFINNVASG
+305 AASG
-320 VATPANPNF
+320 YVWGNDSNKPA
-329 LRSTGRVSVMK
+329 VMK
-340 GQATGGGKPFKIY
+340 NSAGKPFKIY
-353 FDVNSNENVTVNQNL
+353 FDVTEGKNVTVTKNL
-368 VVDSSGYRIDEE
+368 VIDSSAYRNDTDTHLIT
-380 NGNVISGAYTST
+380 GNTPLNNISGNQTAY
-392 ATAVAG
+392 
-398 KAAPTQRAFLEGG
+398 FLLGG
-411 SRIGSLNANTGT
+411 SRIGSLDANNGS
-423 ITNNSHVSLAGPLV
+423 ITNNAKVSLAGPYV
-437 AGLEIQSHGG
+437 TAFEIQTNNGA
-447 SGTREVINSRTISDT
+447 GTREIKNTGEINDEI
-462 VENTSYRGAYGL
+462 EKIGYRGPNGL
-474 GGLMVPINV
+474 GGIKVP
-483 GGVLYKPGTIQEYDP
+483 
-498 TDMTATIPFTTN
+498 
-510 SEIKNVKITRTSD
+510 VKINNRYYYEGTNVEITANDMNYNGTSVNGVD
-523 VGEFVR
+523 QENTPGSFGNGIGGFAR
-529 DANGTITGIKI
+529 GADTGHFDANGIARSDY
-540 TNYSGGYTGYK
+540 NNGGYMGYK
-551 IGLIF
+551 IGLLL
-556 TADQTGIGTNNLKN
+556 THEDVDNGSTGINKLT
-570 NGTIEFHGH
+570 
-579 HSIGIQVDADN
+579 
-590 SPNAVVNAVN
+590 
-600 NTGANITLHGGNSIG
+600 NTGKINFSGSNSIG
-615 MKLSS
+615 MQVDAEGSTPNVQVL
-620 LVAGASKVE
+620 
-629 NSGTIS
+629 NSGNGSIS
-635 LGGGN
+635 ISGRSYGMKWDSRVHGNSTLENAGSITTGGGY
-640 SAGIAVIEEGGNAPS
+640 SAGIAVIEQQGKTGTDS
-655 TPSTPST
+655 
-662 SAIRAY
+662 IRAY
-668 TNNVKNTGT
+668 QGKVKSTGGIT
-677 GTINVGAGNSIGMY
+677 VNGSNSIGMY
-691 LKLGEADN
+691 LKVNAQDN
-699 IINDGTI
+699 ITNTGTI
-706 NVGAGSSVGMRVDR
+706 NVNGTANIGMRVDKGSVATDAVGDPSAINT
-720 GTHGSGGNPIA
+720 GTIT
-731 DNNKDINVTAGEGS
+731 VTGKANI
-745 MGMVALGNGTAGTA
+745 GMVSNGAS
-759 TANNKLNPNPNPSGH
+759 K
-774 IALAGTKNVGMH
+774 
-786 AQNGGIINNA
+786 AQNLGTTGKITLTGTTGNSA
-796 SSITGGGTISI
+796 GMYATGGGTIE
-807 GMQIYD
+807 
-813 NNSEGN
+813 NT
-819 HSGTITLAGADSTGV
+819 GTI
-834 YNNGGGKFTMTD
+834 
-846 GSITTSGGNTTGVFS
+846 
-861 NGGTNTTIEKG
+861 
-872 TIKSTGGG
+872 
-880 ATLYA
+880 
-885 ANNGTKINLGKAGAI
+885 
-900 NARGVTLTAGTG
+900 TG
-912 SVLFYHDDDDDEDT
+912 SVLT
-926 NIKGSFN
+926 NTTGISVDAGSTGTSSGNISLSGSRIAGVYNAGTFTMTGGNVTTNGTGASIYAKGTVNTDIKAGTITS
-933 LVNDIIANVESGG
+933 SGG
-946 VAFAFKEV
+946 SVGLFADDTSTINLGTTTTAPTLV
-954 QSAGD
+954 TNSGG
-959 LSKAIQNMFGGGT
+959 LMFY
-972 SFTNKVELTIANG
+972 N
-985 GALFSVQNS
+985 
-994 NPTSPAAAITLSQMA
+994 NPTSSA
-1009 GLSSGTNPASPL
+1009 GAQTNKFNLLHDVSGTVNSGGLAFYLKDVNTATQLKTAL
-1021 DIRGSNFKIMTMKNG
+1021 DNMILNKDLILSLKNG
-1036 HLQVDQNV
+1036 SYLFTVKNSSIGAGTEMKLSELPGVTTSGLTSVGTRVKIDNATSGNDYKILKITGGNILVDEDVNLETV
-1044 TLDSGSAYDRV
+1044 TDKYRRIDK
-1055 EFVSSSVTVDAG
+1055 ESSSIKVALG
-1067 KTITG
+1067 KKIEG
-1072 SSTSGRTAI
+1072 TSANQVAI
-1081 GQINEGTSNASMVVT
+1081 GQRNTITANAADMKLINEGTIKLDGNKSTGIAGET
-1096 NKGTIAM
+1096 GTIENKGIINVNGVESTGLYGADGSVITNDTAGKINIGSKGAGILA
-1103 QNGPSGNISSTA
+1103 QNDLNGTLKT
-1115 IAVETGKVLNDTGS
+1115 TGK
-1129 KIQMTGEK
+1129 
-1137 AVGIYGATDSDIT
+1137 IT
-1150 NKGDIEIATKGTGIV
+1150 VENKGDIT
-1165 GANSLEKTGAA
+1165 ANLNGVKT
-1176 NQNITILNDG
+1176 
-1186 KITGT
+1186 
-1191 AGEKVIGIYAN
+1191 IGIYADN
-1202 NTHATAV
+1202 ANKSVGSTVKHT
-1209 SKIKNDTNG
+1209 SGN
-1218 IIDLTATK
+1218 IDLLNAK
-1226 GSLGIYAGKSKLES
+1226 GSLGIYTNSLGLTSS
-1240 KGDINIGD
+1240 GNIKVGD
-1248 ENAGIMATKSNVDI
+1248 ESAGVNAVNSTTVVS
-1262 NGGNYTLGKNS
+1262 GGNVEVGTKS
-1273 IGFILKDLNNTQGY
+1273 IGFILEGIGKTSTTTFDGQAAGTLKINGQNSVGYYLVNAEANTTTNFKDNLAFNPGNN
-1287 FNGASGTIN
+1287 
-1296 VNGKGT
+1296 K
-1302 ALYYM
+1302 
-1307 DGATLST
+1307 
-1314 SVPASS
+1314 
-1320 AGKFNDSLTVN
+1320 
-1331 DAGITVSPT
+1331 
-1340 DSVAYTYIYAK
+1340 YTYIYIK
-1351 NSNLTYDKA
+1351 GNSATDKSKLVYNQAGKTIDTDGSVFIFGKDSEIKLDTAFTLT
-1360 SPAGITKDK
+1360 STKDK
-1369 VIFINGTDTE
+1369 V
-1379 TTPVTKITLG
+1379 V
-1389 TSSAINM
+1389 A
-1396 AGNNSL
+1396 A
-1402 AVYLKKGIS
+1402 YLKNSG
-1411 ATNNGSI
+1411 ALTNEGSI

-1435 LVNNHIIKVGTN
+1435 LVNNSTIKVGTN
-1447 GVGIYNKVATTGE
+1447 GVGIYNKGTTTGE

-1496 LRAVGMSASDGSN
+1496 LRAVGMSASNGSN

-1533 TAGHAVTN
+1533 TVGHAVTN

-1691 TGTASTVKNYTNLRT
+1691 TGTTSTVKNYTNLRT

-1723 HGDMDMTQG
+1723 YGNMDMTQG

-2199 QRMQATGSILDKEFT
+2199 QRMQATGNILDKEFT

-2305 SPSSDHNG
+2305 SPSSDYNG

-2495 HNIRGGIGFRAIF
+2495 HNVRGGIGFRAIY

>member
-171 LHSATTSTTGLSNA
+171 FHSATTSTTGLSNA

-229 ELSFSIN
+229 EINFSIN
-236 PPEVAPGKPE
+236 PPSVEINPPSIGTTEFKPTKPVTTTLPGLSTSN
-246 IKNIGFIKPIPVS
+246 IKISSYKN
-259 QAMPTYTGFN
+259 
-269 MKIEKFHDGIA
+269 A
-280 GSTETDGFVEGQQ
+280 GD
-293 VTLTNG
+293 
-299 ETTRDR
+299 
-305 INTAAVSFINNVASG
+305 TAAYDSYDNTYNNLSNSATLGATVSLADTG
-320 VATPANPNF
+320 LTP
-329 LRSTGRVSVMK
+329 G
-340 GQATGGGKPFKIY
+340 
-353 FDVNSNENVTVNQNL
+353 
-368 VVDSSGYRIDEE
+368 
-380 NGNVISGAYTST
+380 
-392 ATAVAG
+392 ATAKSVVQNPAIMYTNQDRELFKTYMEFSPG
-398 KAAPTQRAFLEGG
+398 DGTKITNETSVVIDSIRGGIGGTTPFLVGG
-411 SRIGSLNANTGT
+411 SRFGTLDNGHGTLENGANTTIDLAGVLVVGLQSETNTGT
-423 ITNNSHVSLAGPLV
+423 
-437 AGLEIQSHGG
+437 GG
-447 SGTREVINSRTISDT
+447 DRVLLNSGTITDEVETTHYQNSD
-462 VENTSYRGAYGL
+462 GL
-474 GGLMVPINV
+474 GGLLVPVTATNLNGSSKHRYSDGTLNNDFGAKARTSLPMTGYSEMGTINIERT
-483 GGVLYKPGTIQEYDP
+483 PGTG
-498 TDMTATIPFTTN
+498 
-510 SEIKNVKITRTSD
+510 VW
-523 VGEFVR
+523 
-529 DANGTITGIKI
+529 DAAN
-540 TNYSGGYTGYK
+540 NRWQSRSGGGYVGYK
-551 IGLIF
+551 IGLLLSHEDNDSSNDYLLKNEGKISF
-556 TADQTGIGTNNLKN
+556 GGTN
-570 NGTIEFHGH
+570 
-579 HSIGIQVDADN
+579 SIGIQIEADGSPDTKVQASN
-590 SPNAVVNAVN
+590 SNEITLGGANSYGIKLSSRVATGNQKIVN
-600 NTGANITLHGGNSIG
+600 NTGAITIGGES
-615 MKLSS
+615 
-620 LVAGASKVE
+620 
-629 NSGTIS
+629 
-635 LGGGN
+635 
-640 SAGIAVIEEGGNAPS
+640 SAGIAVIEEEQNVTDRNAPGKL
-655 TPSTPST
+655 
-662 SAIRAY
+662 IRAY
-668 TNNVKNTGT
+668 TDKVVNS
-677 GTINVGAGNSIGMY
+677 GTINVNASQSSGML
-691 LKLGEADN
+691 LKINAPDN
-699 IINDGTI
+699 IVNEAGGII
-706 NVGAGSSVGMRVDR
+706 NVNGHHNIGMRVDKGSVATELPGDPSAVNKGNIVVK
-720 GTHGSGGNPIA
+720 GTANI
-731 DNNKDINVTAGEGS
+731 
-745 MGMVALGNGTAGTA
+745 GMVSNGAS
-759 TANNKLNPNPNPSGH
+759 K
-774 IALAGTKNVGMH
+774 
-786 AQNGGIINNA
+786 AQNTGGTITLTGTTGNSA
-796 SSITGGGTISI
+796 GMYATGGGTVE
-807 GMQIYD
+807 
-813 NNSEGN
+813 NT
-819 HSGTITLAGADSTGV
+819 GTITGSGLTDTTGISVDTGSTGTMGTSSGKIELTGDRIAGA
-834 YNNGGGKFTMTD
+834 YNQGTGKFYMTD
-846 GSITTSGGNTTGVFS
+846 GTITVNGAGAGVFAKNNTSTTEIDGKVVVRGGAQGGAVGLYVANTAKIDLGKNGTPSLEIGSDGLMFYNNTTGPS
-861 NGGTNTTIEKG
+861 
-872 TIKSTGGG
+872 
-880 ATLYA
+880 
-885 ANNGTKINLGKAGAI
+885 ANNGTFKLHKNISGTVDNGGKAFLLSGVKTMGEIASAL
-900 NARGVTLTAGTG
+900 NAM
-912 SVLFYHDDDDDEDT
+912 F
-926 NIKGSFN
+926 
-933 LVNDIIANVESGG
+933 ANSG
-946 VAFAFKEV
+946 
-954 QSAGD
+954 
-959 LSKAIQNMFGGGT
+959 
-972 SFTNKVELTIANG
+972 TNKVSLTMNSGSSLFTIQNTSIASVSNDIKLSDFGNAYNG
-985 GALFSVQNS
+985 GVTTPIGNNVELNTASS
-994 NPTSPAAAITLSQMA
+994 N
-1009 GLSSGTNPASPL
+1009 
-1021 DIRGSNFKIMTMKNG
+1021 DFKIITMKGGSLKIDEPVN
-1036 HLQVDQNV
+1036 
-1044 TLDSGSAYDRV
+1044 LDLSNDLYNRV
-1055 EFVSSSVTVDAG
+1055 SFYSSNVTVDN
-1067 KTITG
+1067 TITG
-1072 SSTSGRTAI
+1072 TKAGQVAVGQRNEIITGINPAADMTVKNNDTITMSGQ
-1081 GQINEGTSNASMVVT
+1081 G
-1096 NKGTIAM
+1096 
-1103 QNGPSGNISSTA
+1103 STA
-1115 IAVETGKVLNDTGS
+1115 LAVETGTVINAGNIKMIGKSGIGLYGADGSVITNDTSGNIEIGNAS
-1129 KIQMTGEK
+1129 GTESAGIFAQNNLDGPEYLGKI
-1137 AVGIYGATDSDIT
+1137 DIT
-1150 NKGDIEIATKGTGIV
+1150 NKGNIKANTG
-1165 GANSLEKTGAA
+1165 S
-1176 NQNITILNDG
+1176 Q
-1186 KITGT
+1186 
-1191 AGEKVIGIYAN
+1191 KVIGIFAEN
-1202 NTHATAV
+1202 KTKPIND
-1209 SKIKNDTNG
+1209 SKVLHDTNAT
-1218 IIDLTATK
+1218 IDLSDTASTSVLSTN
-1226 GSLGIYAGKSKLES
+1226 GSLGIYAENSKLES

-1426 ALYGEAGGA
+1426 ALYGEAVGA

-1447 GVGIYNKVATTGE
+1447 GVGIYNKGATTGE

-1524 IGLHTDNKG
+1524 IGLHTDNNG

-1551 DEDKPNI
+1551 DKDKPNI

-1723 HGDMDMTQG
+1723 HGNMDMTQG

-1779 GIGMAAGYVKQRTQ
+1779 GIGMAAGYVKQRTRL
-1793 VENVLDA
+1793 ENVLDA

-2313 SLQWT
+2313 SLKWT

-2335 VVDDIFS
+2335 VVDDIFN

>member
-1 MTNNLKKLER
+1 MTNNLKKLEQ

-24 YTKELLLS
+24 YTKGLLLS
-32 FLMLG
+32 FLILG

-203 LLATVRPKNVGKQA
+203 LLATVRPKEIKKQA

-229 ELSFSIN
+229 EISFSIN
-236 PPEVAPGKPE
+236 PPEVAPGKPV
-246 IKNIGFIKPIPVS
+246 IKNIGFSAPSPVS

-280 GSTETDGFVEGQQ
+280 GSTGTDGFVEGQQ

-329 LRSTGRVSVMK
+329 LRSTGRVSVMT
-340 GQATGGGKPFKIY
+340 GQATGGGKPFKVH
-353 FDVNSNENVTVNQNL
+353 FDVNSNGNVTVNQNL

-392 ATAVAG
+392 APAVAG

-411 SRIGSLNANTGT
+411 SRIGSLNTDAGI
-423 ITNNSHVSLAGPLV
+423 ITNNNHVSLAGPLV
-437 AGLEIQSHGG
+437 AGLEIQSFAGT
-447 SGTREVINSRTISDT
+447 GTREVKNSGTISDT

-483 GGVLYKPGTIQEYDP
+483 GGRLYKPGTIQEYDSA
-498 TDMTATIPFTTN
+498 DMTATIPFTTN
-510 SEIKNVKITRTSD
+510 SEIANVEITRTPD

-529 DANGTITGIKI
+529 DANGNITGIKI

-556 TADQTGIGTNNLKN
+556 TADKVGTGTNNLTN
-570 NGTIEFHGH
+570 DGTIEFHGH

-590 SPNAVVNAVN
+590 SPGATVNAIN
-600 NTGANITLHGGNSIG
+600 NAGKNITLHGGSSIG

-620 LVAGASKVE
+620 LVANTSTVE
-629 NSGTIS
+629 NRGTIS

-640 SAGIAVIEEGGNAPS
+640 SAGIAVLEEGG
-655 TPSTPST
+655 

-677 GTINVGAGNSIGMY
+677 GIINVGAGNSIGMY
-691 LKLGEADN
+691 LKLGEADK
-699 IINDGTI
+699 IINDGII
-706 NVGAGSSVGMRVDR
+706 NVKAGSSVGMRVDR
-720 GTHGSGGNPIA
+720 GSLASNGNPIA
-731 DNNKDINVTAGEGS
+731 DNNKDIKVTAGEGS

-759 TANNKLNPNPNPSGH
+759 TANNKSGAK
-774 IALAGTKNVGMH
+774 ITLAGTKNVGMH
-786 AQNGGIINNA
+786 AQNGGIIDNA
-796 SSITGGGTISI
+796 SSSITGAGTTLI

-813 NNSEGN
+813 NKSEGK
-819 HSGTITLAGADSTGV
+819 HSGDITLTGAGSTGV
-834 YNNGGGKFTMTD
+834 YNKDGGKFTMT
-846 GSITTSGGNTTGVFS
+846 GGNITTSGGNTTGVFS

-885 ANNGTKINLGKAGAI
+885 ANNGTKINLGKTGG
-900 NARGVTLTAGTG
+900 NATDVTLTAGAG
-912 SVLFYHDDDDDEDT
+912 SVLFYHNDDNDKDGT
-926 NIKGSFN
+926 RKGEFN
-933 LVNDIIANVESGG
+933 LVNNITAKVESGG
-946 VAFAFKEV
+946 VAFGFKEV
-954 QSAGD
+954 QSAAD
-959 LSKAIQNMFGGGT
+959 LSTAIKNMFGGGS
-972 SFTNKVELTIANG
+972 SFTNKVNLTIDNG

-994 NPTSPAAAITLSQMA
+994 NPTAPAAAIKLSEMV
-1009 GLSSGTNPASPL
+1009 GLSSGTTGASPL
-1021 DIRGSNFKIMTMKNG
+1021 NITNGTFKIMSMKNG

-1072 SSTSGRTAI
+1072 SNVLGRTAI
-1081 GQINEGTSNASMVVT
+1081 GQKNDGTNNASMVVT
-1096 NKGTIAM
+1096 NKGIITM
-1103 QNGPSGNISSTA
+1103 QNDPRGNISSTA

-1137 AVGIYGATDSDIT
+1137 AVAIYGATDSDIT
-1150 NKGDIEIATKGTGIV
+1150 NKGEIEIATKGTGIV

-1226 GSLGIYAGKSKLES
+1226 GSLGIYAGKSNLET
-1240 KGDINIGD
+1240 KGNIKVGD
-1248 ENAGIMATKSNVDI
+1248 ESAGVNAVNSTTVVS
-1262 NGGNYTLGKNS
+1262 GGNVEVGTKS
-1273 IGFILKDLNNTQGY
+1273 IGFILEGIGKTSTTTFDGQAAGTLKINGQNSVGYYLVNADANTTTNFKDNLAFNPGNN
-1287 FNGASGTIN
+1287 
-1296 VNGKGT
+1296 K
-1302 ALYYM
+1302 
-1307 DGATLST
+1307 
-1314 SVPASS
+1314 
-1320 AGKFNDSLTVN
+1320 
-1331 DAGITVSPT
+1331 
-1340 DSVAYTYIYAK
+1340 YTYIYIK
-1351 NSNLTYDKA
+1351 GNSATDKSKLVYNQAGKTIDTDGSVFIFGKDSDIKLDTAFTLTSA
-1360 SPAGITKDK
+1360 KDK
-1369 VIFINGTDTE
+1369 V
-1379 TTPVTKITLG
+1379 V
-1389 TSSAINM
+1389 A
-1396 AGNNSL
+1396 A
-1402 AVYLKKGIS
+1402 YLKNSGTL
-1411 ATNNGSI
+1411 TNEGSI
-1418 DLSGDKAV
+1418 DLSGNKAV

-1435 LVNNHIIKVGTN
+1435 LVNNNIIKVGKN
-1447 GVGIYNKVATTGE
+1447 GVGIYNKGATTGE

-1641 TIKNNTDKITI
+1641 TITNNTDKITI

-1691 TGTASTVKNYTNLRT
+1691 TGTTSTVKNYTNLRT

-1723 HGDMDMTQG
+1723 YGNMDMTQG

-1747 AIPATVTP
+1747 AVPATVTP

-2044 GLLSTTGIKY
+2044 GLLSATGIKY

-2199 QRMQATGSILDKEFT
+2199 QRMQATGNILDKEFT

-2423 TFVTTLGLAYE
+2423 TFVTTLGLGYE
-2434 NELGKVGDVNNK
+2434 NELGKVGNVKNMAKVSYTD
-2446 GRVRFTTADWFG
+2446 ADWFN

-2472 DLNLGIENQRVGFT
+2472 DLNIGIENQRFGVT
-2486 LNAGYDTKG
+2486 LNGGYDTKG
-2495 HNIRGGIGFRAIF
+2495 KNVRGGVGFRIIY

>member
-1 MTNNLKKLER
+1 MTNNLKKLEQ

-24 YTKELLLS
+24 YTKGLLLS
-32 FLMLG
+32 FLILG

-203 LLATVRPKNVGKQA
+203 LLATVRPKEIKKQA

-229 ELSFSIN
+229 EISFSIN
-236 PPEVAPGKPE
+236 PPEVEISTPTIREVSFNPVTPVTTTLPE
-246 IKNIGFIKPIPVS
+246 FLS
-259 QAMPTYTGFN
+259 FN
-269 MKIEKFHDGIA
+269 MKMNSFCEGINSTSCNTDYIEG
-280 GSTETDGFVEGQQ
+280 TRVTDSEITLVEDI
-293 VTLTNG
+293 LDKKTN
-299 ETTRDR
+299 
-305 INTAAVSFINNVASG
+305 AASG
-320 VATPANPNF
+320 YVWGNDSNKPA
-329 LRSTGRVSVMK
+329 VMK
-340 GQATGGGKPFKIY
+340 NSAGKPFKIY
-353 FDVNSNENVTVNQNL
+353 FDVTEGKNVTVTKNL
-368 VVDSSGYRIDEE
+368 VIDSSAYRNDTDTHLIT
-380 NGNVISGAYTST
+380 GNTPLNNISGNQTAY
-392 ATAVAG
+392 
-398 KAAPTQRAFLEGG
+398 FLLGG
-411 SRIGSLNANTGT
+411 SRIGSLDANNGS
-423 ITNNSHVSLAGPLV
+423 ITNNAKVSLAGPYV
-437 AGLEIQSHGG
+437 TAFEIQTNNGA
-447 SGTREVINSRTISDT
+447 GTREIKNTGEINDEI
-462 VENTSYRGAYGL
+462 EKIGYRGPNGL
-474 GGLMVPINV
+474 GGIKVP
-483 GGVLYKPGTIQEYDP
+483 
-498 TDMTATIPFTTN
+498 
-510 SEIKNVKITRTSD
+510 VKINNRYYYEGTNVEITANDMNYNGTSVNGVD
-523 VGEFVR
+523 QENTPGSFGNGIGGFAR
-529 DANGTITGIKI
+529 GADTGHFDANGIARSDY
-540 TNYSGGYTGYK
+540 NNGGYMGYK
-551 IGLIF
+551 IGLLL
-556 TADQTGIGTNNLKN
+556 THEDVDNGSTGINKLT
-570 NGTIEFHGH
+570 
-579 HSIGIQVDADN
+579 
-590 SPNAVVNAVN
+590 
-600 NTGANITLHGGNSIG
+600 NTGKINFSGSNSIG
-615 MKLSS
+615 MQVDAEGSTPNVQVL
-620 LVAGASKVE
+620 
-629 NSGTIS
+629 NSGNGSIS
-635 LGGGN
+635 ISGRSYGMKWDSRVHGNSTLENAGSITTGGGY
-640 SAGIAVIEEGGNAPS
+640 SAGIAVIEQQGKTGTDS
-655 TPSTPST
+655 
-662 SAIRAY
+662 IRAY
-668 TNNVKNTGT
+668 QGKVKSTGGIT
-677 GTINVGAGNSIGMY
+677 VNGSNSIGMY
-691 LKLGEADN
+691 LKVNAQDN
-699 IINDGTI
+699 ITNTGTI
-706 NVGAGSSVGMRVDR
+706 NVNGTANIGMRVDKGSVATDAVGDPSAINT
-720 GTHGSGGNPIA
+720 GTIT
-731 DNNKDINVTAGEGS
+731 VTGKANI
-745 MGMVALGNGTAGTA
+745 GMVSNGAS
-759 TANNKLNPNPNPSGH
+759 K
-774 IALAGTKNVGMH
+774 
-786 AQNGGIINNA
+786 AQNNTGGTITLTGTIGNSA
-796 SSITGGGTISI
+796 GMYATGGGTIE
-807 GMQIYD
+807 
-813 NNSEGN
+813 N
-819 HSGTITLAGADSTGV
+819 TG
-834 YNNGGGKFTMTD
+834 
-846 GSITTSGGNTTGVFS
+846 
-861 NGGTNTTIEKG
+861 
-872 TIKSTGGG
+872 
-880 ATLYA
+880 
-885 ANNGTKINLGKAGAI
+885 
-900 NARGVTLTAGTG
+900 
-912 SVLFYHDDDDDEDT
+912 
-926 NIKGSFN
+926 
-933 LVNDIIANVESGG
+933 
-946 VAFAFKEV
+946 
-954 QSAGD
+954 
-959 LSKAIQNMFGGGT
+959 
-972 SFTNKVELTIANG
+972 
-985 GALFSVQNS
+985 
-994 NPTSPAAAITLSQMA
+994 
-1009 GLSSGTNPASPL
+1009 
-1021 DIRGSNFKIMTMKNG
+1021 
-1036 HLQVDQNV
+1036 
-1044 TLDSGSAYDRV
+1044 
-1055 EFVSSSVTVDAG
+1055 
-1067 KTITG
+1067 TITG
-1072 SSTSGRTAI
+1072 SGLTNTTGISVDAGSTGTSSGNISLSGSRIAGVYNAGTFTMTGGNVTTNGTGASIYAKGTVNTDIKAGTITSSGGSVGLFADDTSTINLGTTTTAPTLVTNSGGLMFYNNPTSSAGAQTNKFNLLHDVSGTVNSGGLAFYLKDVNTATQLKTALDNMILNKDLILSLKNGSYLFTVKNSSIGAGTEMKLSELPGVTTSGLTSVGTRVKIDNATSGNDYKILKITGGNILVDEDVNLETVTDKYRRIDKESSSIKVASSKKIEGTSANQVAI
-1081 GQINEGTSNASMVVT
+1081 GQRNTITANAADMKLINEGTIKLDGNKSTGIAGET
-1096 NKGTIAM
+1096 GTIENKGIINVNGVESTGLYGADGSVITNDTAGKINIGSKGAGILA
-1103 QNGPSGNISSTA
+1103 QNDLDGTLKT
-1115 IAVETGKVLNDTGS
+1115 TGK
-1129 KIQMTGEK
+1129 
-1137 AVGIYGATDSDIT
+1137 IT
-1150 NKGDIEIATKGTGIV
+1150 VENKGDIT
-1165 GANSLEKTGAA
+1165 ANSNGVKT
-1176 NQNITILNDG
+1176 
-1186 KITGT
+1186 
-1191 AGEKVIGIYAN
+1191 IGIYADN
-1202 NTHATAV
+1202 ANKSVGSTVKHT
-1209 SKIKNDTNG
+1209 SGN
-1218 IIDLTATK
+1218 IDLLNAK
-1226 GSLGIYAGKSKLES
+1226 GSLGIYTNSLGLTSS
-1240 KGDINIGD
+1240 GNIKVGD
-1248 ENAGIMATKSNVDI
+1248 ESAGVNAVNSTTVVS
-1262 NGGNYTLGKNS
+1262 GGNVEVGTKS
-1273 IGFILKDLNNTQGY
+1273 IGFILEGIGKTSTTTFDGQAAGTLKINGQNSVGYYLVNADANTTTNFKDNLAFNPGNN
-1287 FNGASGTIN
+1287 
-1296 VNGKGT
+1296 K
-1302 ALYYM
+1302 
-1307 DGATLST
+1307 
-1314 SVPASS
+1314 
-1320 AGKFNDSLTVN
+1320 
-1331 DAGITVSPT
+1331 
-1340 DSVAYTYIYAK
+1340 YTYIYIK
-1351 NSNLTYDKA
+1351 GNSATDKSKLVYNQAGKTIDTDGSVFIFGKDSDIKLDTAFTLTSA
-1360 SPAGITKDK
+1360 KDK
-1369 VIFINGTDTE
+1369 V
-1379 TTPVTKITLG
+1379 V
-1389 TSSAINM
+1389 A
-1396 AGNNSL
+1396 A
-1402 AVYLKKGIS
+1402 YLKNSGTL
-1411 ATNNGSI
+1411 TNEGSI

-1435 LVNNHIIKVGTN
+1435 LVNNNIIKVGKN
-1447 GVGIYNKVATTGE
+1447 GVGIYNKGATTGE

-1509 AVTNSSIIE
+1509 AVTNSGIIE

-1641 TIKNNTDKITI
+1641 TITNNTDKITI

-1691 TGTASTVKNYTNLRT
+1691 TGTTSTVKNYTNLRT

-1723 HGDMDMTQG
+1723 YGNMDMTQG

-2044 GLLSTTGIKY
+2044 GLLSATGIKY

-2313 SLQWT
+2313 SLKWT

-2495 HNIRGGIGFRAIF
+2495 HNIRGGIGFRAIY

>member
-1 MTNNLKKLER
+1 MTNNLKKIER

-48 EIKSTE
+48 EIKSAE

-98 QGDQVVK
+98 QGDHVVK

-171 LHSATTSTTGLSNA
+171 LHSATTSTIGLSNA
-185 SWGIESSEFDQ
+185 SWGIESSVFDQ

-203 LLATVRPKNVGKQA
+203 LLATVRPKEINKQA

-229 ELSFSIN
+229 EISFSIT
-236 PPEVAPGKPE
+236 PPEVAPGNPE
-246 IKNIGFIKPIPVS
+246 IKDISFDAPNPVS
-259 QAMPTYTGFN
+259 QAKPNYTGFS
-269 MKIEKFHDGIA
+269 MKIEKFFDGISNSA
-280 GSTETDGFVEGQQ
+280 SPAWVEGQK

-299 ETTRDR
+299 QTTSDQ
-305 INTAAVSFINNVASG
+305 INTAAVSFIDNVAQG
-320 VATPANPNF
+320 VATPTNPNF
-329 LRSTGRVSVMK
+329 LRSTGRVAVMK
-340 GQATGGGKPFKIY
+340 GEASGGGKPFKVH
-353 FDVNSNENVTVNQNL
+353 FDVNNNGEVTVNQNL
-368 VVDSSGYRIDEE
+368 VVDSSGYRIDEG

-392 ATAVAG
+392 AAAVTG

-411 SRIGSLNANTGT
+411 SRIGSLNTDVGK
-423 ITNNSHVSLAGPLV
+423 ITNTSHVSLAGPLV

-447 SGTREVINSRTISDT
+447 SGTREVINSGTISDT

-483 GGVLYKPGTIQEYDP
+483 GGTLYKPGTTQVYDDADK
-498 TDMTATIPFTTN
+498 TVTIPFTAN
-510 SEIKNVKITRTSD
+510 SEISNVEITRTSD

-529 DANGTITGIKI
+529 DNNGNVTGIKI

-556 TADQTGIGTNNLKN
+556 TDDKVGLGTNNLTN

-579 HSIGIQVDADN
+579 HSIGIQVDSDS

-600 NTGANITLHGGNSIG
+600 NAGKNITLHGGNSIG

-620 LVAGASKVE
+620 LVHSTSKVE

-635 LGGGN
+635 LGGGS
-640 SAGIAVIEEGGNAPS
+640 SAGIAVIEEGG
-655 TPSTPST
+655 

-668 TNNVKNTGT
+668 GNNVKNTGT
-677 GTINVGAGNSIGMY
+677 GIINVNAGESIGMY
-691 LKLGEADN
+691 LKLGEADK

-706 NVGAGSSVGMRVDR
+706 NVNAGQSVGMRVDR
-720 GTHGSGGNPIA
+720 GTLGSGGNPIA
-731 DNNKDINVTAGEGS
+731 DNNKEIKVTAGTGS
-745 MGMVALGNGTAGTA
+745 MGMVALGNGTARTA
-759 TANNKLNPNPNPSGH
+759 TANNKSGAK
-774 IALAGTKNVGMH
+774 ITLAGTKNVGMH
-786 AQNGGIINNA
+786 AENGGIINNV
-796 SSITGGGTISI
+796 SSITGTGTTLI

-813 NNSEGN
+813 NKSEGN
-819 HSGTITLAGADSTGV
+819 HSGDITLTGAGSTGV
-834 YNNGGGKFTMTD
+834 YNKDGGKFTMTG

-861 NGGTNTTIEKG
+861 NSGTNTTIEKG
-872 TIKSTGGG
+872 NIKSSGGG

-885 ANNGTKINLGKAGAI
+885 ANAGTKINLGKTGGA
-900 NARGVTLTAGTG
+900 ATDVTLTAGNK
-912 SVLFYHDDDDDEDT
+912 SVLFYHNDDNDKDGT
-926 NIKGSFN
+926 RKGEFN
-933 LVNDIIANVESGG
+933 LVNNITAKVESGG
-946 VAFAFKEV
+946 VAFGFKEV
-954 QSAGD
+954 QSATD
-959 LSKAIQNMFGGGT
+959 LSNAIKNMFGGGS
-972 SFTNKVELTIANG
+972 SFTNKVNLTIDNG

-994 NPTSPAAAITLSQMA
+994 NPAAPATAIKLSEM
-1009 GLSSGTNPASPL
+1009 GPLSSGTNAASPL
-1021 DIRGSNFKIMTMKNG
+1021 NITNGNFKIMTMRNG
-1036 HLQVDQNV
+1036 HLEVDQDV

-1055 EFVSSSVTVDAG
+1055 EFVSSSVTVDSG

-1072 SSTSGRTAI
+1072 SNTLGRTAI
-1081 GQINEGTSNASMVVT
+1081 GQRNDGTNNASMVVT

-1103 QNGPSGNISSTA
+1103 QNGPSGNLSSTA

-1165 GANSLEKTGAA
+1165 GANSLVKTTAA

-1218 IIDLTATK
+1218 NIDLTAAK
-1226 GSLGIYAGKSKLES
+1226 GSLGIYAGKSDLES
-1240 KGDINIGD
+1240 KGNIKVGD
-1248 ENAGIMATKSNVDI
+1248 ESAGINAVNTKTVIS
-1262 NGGNYTLGKNS
+1262 GGTVEVGTKS
-1273 IGFILKDLNNTQGY
+1273 IGFILEGIGKTSTTTFDGQAAGTLKINGQNSLGYYLVNADANTATNFKDNLVFNPGNN
-1287 FNGASGTIN
+1287 
-1296 VNGKGT
+1296 K
-1302 ALYYM
+1302 
-1307 DGATLST
+1307 
-1314 SVPASS
+1314 
-1320 AGKFNDSLTVN
+1320 
-1331 DAGITVSPT
+1331 
-1340 DSVAYTYIYAK
+1340 YTYIYVK
-1351 NSNLTYDKA
+1351 GNSATDRSKLVYNQAGKTIDTDGSVFIFGKDSDIKLDTAFTLTSA
-1360 SPAGITKDK
+1360 KDK
-1369 VIFINGTDTE
+1369 V
-1379 TTPVTKITLG
+1379 V
-1389 TSSAINM
+1389 A
-1396 AGNNSL
+1396 A
-1402 AVYLKKGIS
+1402 YLKNSGTL
-1411 ATNNGSI
+1411 TNEGSI

-1435 LVNNHIIKVGTN
+1435 LVNNNIIKVGTN
-1447 GVGIYNKVATTGE
+1447 GVGIYNKGATTGE

-1509 AVTNSSIIE
+1509 AVTNSGIIE

-1551 DEDKPNI
+1551 DKDKPNI
-1558 GIYSEHSSDVIV
+1558 GIYSEHSSDIIV

-1600 KVGDNGVAVFSTG
+1600 KVGDNGVSVFTTG
-1613 GDITIANGAKLET
+1613 GNVDILNGAKVET

-1641 TIKNNTDKITI
+1641 TITNNTDKIKI
-1652 GDKSFGFVIKGGTNN
+1652 GDDSFGFVIKGGTNN

-1675 TVDLPDN
+1675 TVQLPN
-1682 SVYLYSADT
+1682 KSVYLYSADT
-1691 TGTASTVKNYTNLRT
+1691 TGTENTVINRTNLES
-1706 TGGELAYG
+1706 TGGELVYG
-1714 IYTNGGGEN
+1714 IYTNGGGAN
-1723 HGDMDMTQG
+1723 YGNINMTQG

-1755 NVFVNHGRIDVSAS
+1755 NVFKNYGRIDVSAS
-1769 DLTVATDQKN
+1769 DLLVATDQKN
-1779 GIGMAAGYVKQRTQ
+1779 GIGMAAGYVKQRTE

-1800 SGNVVIDPLTGAP
+1800 NGNVIIDPVTGNP
-1813 KTETKIYRDVIG
+1813 KTQTKIYRDIIG
-1825 LGNIENRG
+1825 LGNIENHG
-1833 VISVTTPNS
+1833 TISVTTPNS

-1861 LSGTDLNVG
+1861 LSGTELNVG

-1888 GTGNVEQVGVAVLR
+1888 GTGNSEQVGVAVLR
-1902 EAKFHNYGT
+1902 DATFHNYGK

-1932 RGEFTISGNKKTATM
+1932 RGEFTISSNKKTATM
-1947 HNGTGNVTASG
+1947 HNGTGSVTASG

-2272 WYAGAVHNRF
+2272 WYAGAVYNRF

-2305 SPSSDHNG
+2305 TPSSDHNG

-2335 VVDDIFS
+2335 VVDDIFN

-2495 HNIRGGIGFRAIF
+2495 HNVRGGIGFRAIF

>member
-1 MTNNLKKLER
+1 
-11 DLRALAK
+11 
-18 RCKNIS
+18 
-24 YTKELLLS
+24 
-32 FLMLG
+32 MLG

-135 YPYEGIYRRS
+135 YPYEGLYRRS
-145 NDLFLRSISPNSR
+145 NDLFLRLISPNSR

-171 LHSATTSTTGLSNA
+171 FHSATTSTTGLSNA

-246 IKNIGFIKPIPVS
+246 IKNIGFSEPSPVS
-259 QAMPTYTGFN
+259 QAMPSYTGFN

-280 GSTETDGFVEGQQ
+280 GSTETDGYVEGQQ
-293 VTLTNG
+293 VTFTADG
-299 ETTRDR
+299 TTSSK
-305 INTAAVSFINNVASG
+305 ISTTAVSFINNAAPG
-320 VATPANPNF
+320 VAIPTNPNF
-329 LRSTGRVSVMK
+329 VTSVSVPPVPPATTRTSGPAVMK
-340 GQATGGGKPFKIY
+340 GEVTLKPFKIY
-353 FDVNSNENVTVNQNL
+353 FDVNRDGNVTINQNL

-392 ATAVAG
+392 APAVAG
-398 KAAPTQRAFLEGG
+398 KAEPTRRAFLEGG
-411 SRIGSLNANTGT
+411 SRIGSLNTNTGT

-447 SGTREVINSRTISDT
+447 SGTREVINSGTISDT

-483 GGVLYKPGTIQEYDP
+483 GGVLYKPGTIQEYDSA
-498 TDMTATIPFTTN
+498 DMTATIPFTTN
-510 SEIKNVKITRTSD
+510 SEIANVKITRTPD

-529 DANGTITGIKI
+529 DANGNITGIKI

-556 TADQTGIGTNNLKN
+556 TADQTGIGTNNLMN
-570 NGTIEFHGH
+570 NKTIEFHGH

-590 SPNAVVNAVN
+590 SPNAIVNAVN

-629 NSGTIS
+629 NRGTIS

-640 SAGIAVIEEGGNAPS
+640 SAGIAVIEESGSN
-655 TPSTPST
+655 T

-668 TNNVKNTGT
+668 TDNVKNTGT
-677 GTINVGAGNSIGMY
+677 GIINVGAGESIGMY
-691 LKLGEADN
+691 LKLGEADK

-706 NVGAGSSVGMRVDR
+706 NVNAGKSVGMRVDR
-720 GTHGSGGNPIA
+720 GTHGSGGNPTA
-731 DNNKDINVTAGEGS
+731 DNNKEIKVTAGEGS

-759 TANNKLNPNPNPSGH
+759 IANNNNPNPNLKGH

-786 AQNGGIINNA
+786 AQNGGIINNT
-796 SSITGGGTISI
+796 SLITGGGTTLI

-813 NNSEGN
+813 NKSEGN
-819 HSGTITLAGADSTGV
+819 HSGKITLAGAGSTGV

-861 NGGTNTTIEKG
+861 NSGTNTTIEKG
-872 TIKSTGGG
+872 TIESTGGG

-885 ANNGTKINLGKAGAI
+885 ANNGTKINLGKTGGA
-900 NARGVTLTAGTG
+900 ATDVTLTAGNK
-912 SVLFYHDDDDDEDT
+912 SVLFYHNDDNDKDT
-926 NIKGSFN
+926 NIEGSFN
-933 LVNDIIANVESGG
+933 LVNKITANVESGG

-959 LSKAIQNMFGGGT
+959 LSNAIQNMFGGGT
-972 SFTNKVELTIANG
+972 SFATNKVNLTIKPG

-994 NPTSPAAAITLSQMA
+994 NPTSPAAAIKLSEMV
-1009 GLSSGTNPASPL
+1009 GLSSGTTATTPL
-1021 DIRGSNFKIMTMKNG
+1021 NITNGTSGTFKIMSMKNG
-1036 HLQVDQNV
+1036 HLQMDNTPSTNNIV
-1044 TLDSGSAYDRV
+1044 LDSGSAYDRV

-1067 KTITG
+1067 VTITG
-1072 SSTSGRTAI
+1072 SSTLGRTAI
-1081 GQINEGTSNASMVVT
+1081 GQRNEVTNNASMVVT
-1096 NKGTIAM
+1096 NKGTITM
-1103 QNGPSGNISSTA
+1103 QNGPDINRNLSSTA

-1137 AVGIYGATDSDIT
+1137 AVAIYGATDSDIT
-1150 NKGDIEIATKGTGIV
+1150 NKGEIEIATKGTGIV

-1226 GSLGIYAGKSKLES
+1226 GSLGIYAGKSNLET
-1240 KGDINIGD
+1240 KGNIKVGD
-1248 ENAGIMATKSNVDI
+1248 ESAGVNAVNSTTVVS
-1262 NGGNYTLGKNS
+1262 GGNVEIGTKS
-1273 IGFILKDLNNTQGY
+1273 IGFILEGIGKTSTTTFNVHTTTPPTTGTLKINGQNSVGYYLVNADANTTT
-1287 FNGASGTIN
+1287 N
-1296 VNGKGT
+1296 
-1302 ALYYM
+1302 
-1307 DGATLST
+1307 
-1314 SVPASS
+1314 
-1320 AGKFNDSLTVN
+1320 FNDDLTFN
-1331 DAGITVSPT
+1331 PGNNK
-1340 DSVAYTYIYAK
+1340 YTYIYIK
-1351 NSNLTYDKA
+1351 GNSATDKSKLVYNQAGKTIATDGSVFIFGKDSDIKLDTAFTLT
-1360 SPAGITKDK
+1360 STKDK
-1369 VIFINGTDTE
+1369 V
-1379 TTPVTKITLG
+1379 V
-1389 TSSAINM
+1389 A
-1396 AGNNSL
+1396 A
-1402 AVYLKKGIS
+1402 YLKNSGTL
-1411 ATNNGSI
+1411 TNEGSI

-1426 ALYGEAGGA
+1426 ALYGEDGGA
-1435 LVNNHIIKVGTN
+1435 LVNNNKIKVGTN
-1447 GVGIYNKVATTGE
+1447 GVGIYNKGATTGE

-1481 ATGSIENKGKIESSK
+1481 ATGNIENKGKIESSK
-1496 LRAVGMSASDGSN
+1496 LRAVGMSASNGSN
-1509 AVTNSSIIE
+1509 AVTNSRTIE

-1524 IGLHTDNKG
+1524 IGLHTDNNG

-1641 TIKNNTDKITI
+1641 TITNNTDKITI

-1691 TGTASTVKNYTNLRT
+1691 TGTASTVKNYTYLRT

-1723 HGDMDMTQG
+1723 HGNMDMTQG

-1755 NVFVNHGRIDVSAS
+1755 NVFVNYGRIDVSAS

-1779 GIGMAAGYVKQRTQ
+1779 GIGMAAGYVKQRTRL
-1793 VENVLDA
+1793 ENVLDA

-1932 RGEFTISGNKKTATM
+1932 RGEFTISGNKKTAAM
-1947 HNGTGNVTASG
+1947 HNRTGNVTASG

-2187 DEMMGHQYGNTQ
+2187 DEMMGHQYGNAQ

-2335 VVDDIFS
+2335 VVDDIFN

-2495 HNIRGGIGFRAIF
+2495 KNVRGGIGFRAIY

>member
-1 MTNNLKKLER
+1 MTNNLKKLEQ

-24 YTKELLLS
+24 YTKGLLLS
-32 FLMLG
+32 FLILG

-185 SWGIESSEFDQ
+185 SWGIESSVFDQ

-203 LLATVRPKNVGKQA
+203 LLATVRPKEIKKQA

-229 ELSFSIN
+229 EISFSIN
-236 PPEVAPGKPE
+236 PPEVAPGKPV
-246 IKNIGFIKPIPVS
+246 IKNIGFSAPSPVS
-259 QAMPTYTGFN
+259 QAMPTYAGFN

-280 GSTETDGFVEGQQ
+280 GSTGAQGYVEGQK

-299 ETTRDR
+299 QTTSDQ

-329 LRSTGRVSVMK
+329 VRSTGRVAVMT
-340 GQATGGGKPFKIY
+340 GQAAGGGKPFKIY
-353 FDVNSNENVTVNQNL
+353 FDVNSDGNVTIDQNL
-368 VVDSSGYRIDEE
+368 VVDSSGYRIDEGT
-380 NGNVISGAYTST
+380 GNVIAGAHTST
-392 ATAVAG
+392 AAAVAG

-411 SRIGSLNANTGT
+411 SRIGSLNTDAGI
-423 ITNNSHVSLAGPLV
+423 ITNNNHVSLAGPLV
-437 AGLEIQSHGG
+437 AGLEIQSFAGT
-447 SGTREVINSRTISDT
+447 GTREVKNSGTISDT

-483 GGVLYKPGTIQEYDP
+483 GGRLYKPGTIQEYDSA
-498 TDMTATIPFTTN
+498 DMTATIPFTTN
-510 SEIKNVKITRTSD
+510 SEIANVKITRTPD

-529 DANGTITGIKI
+529 DANGNITGIKI

-556 TADQTGIGTNNLKN
+556 TADKVGTGTNNLTN
-570 NGTIEFHGH
+570 DGTIEFHGH

-600 NTGANITLHGGNSIG
+600 NTGKNITLHGGSSIG

-620 LVAGASKVE
+620 LVANGSKVE

-640 SAGIAVIEEGGNAPS
+640 SAGIAVIEEGG
-655 TPSTPST
+655 

-668 TNNVKNTGT
+668 TNSVKNTGT

-691 LKLGEADN
+691 LKLGEADK
-699 IINDGTI
+699 IINDGII
-706 NVGAGSSVGMRVDR
+706 NVNAGSSVGMRVDR
-720 GTHGSGGNPIA
+720 GALASNGNPIA
-731 DNNKDINVTAGEGS
+731 DNNKDIKVTAGTGS

-759 TANNKLNPNPNPSGH
+759 IANNNNPNGH

-786 AQNGGIINNA
+786 AQNGGIIKNT
-796 SSITGGGTISI
+796 SSITGGGTTLI

-819 HSGTITLAGADSTGV
+819 HSGTITLAGAGSTGV
-834 YNNGGGKFTMTD
+834 YNNGGGKFTMTG

-885 ANNGTKINLGKAGAI
+885 ANNGTKINLGKTGG
-900 NARGVTLTAGTG
+900 NATDVTLTAGAG
-912 SVLFYHDDDDDEDT
+912 SVLFYHNDNDDKAGTIE
-926 NIKGSFN
+926 GSFN
-933 LVNDIIANVESGG
+933 LVNNITANVESGG

-959 LSKAIQNMFGGGT
+959 LSNAIKNMFGGGA
-972 SFTNKVELTIANG
+972 SFTNKVNLTINNG

-994 NPTSPAAAITLSQMA
+994 NPAAPAAEIKLSEMV
-1009 GLSSGTNPASPL
+1009 GLSSGTTATTPL
-1021 DIRGSNFKIMTMKNG
+1021 NITNGTFKIMSMKNG

-1072 SSTSGRTAI
+1072 SNTLGRTAI
-1081 GQINEGTSNASMVVT
+1081 GQRNEVTNNASMVVT
-1096 NKGTIAM
+1096 NKGTITM
-1103 QNGPSGNISSTA
+1103 QNDPNGNISSTA

-1150 NKGDIEIATKGTGIV
+1150 NKGEIKIATKGTGIV

-1209 SKIKNDTNG
+1209 SNIKNDTNG

-1226 GSLGIYAGKSKLES
+1226 GSLGIYAGKSNLET
-1240 KGDINIGD
+1240 KGNIKVGD
-1248 ENAGIMATKSNVDI
+1248 ESAGVNAVNSTTVVS
-1262 NGGNYTLGKNS
+1262 GGNVEVGTKS
-1273 IGFILKDLNNTQGY
+1273 IGFILEGIGKTSTTTFDGQAAGTLKINGQNSVGYYLVNADANTTTNFKDNLAFNPGNN
-1287 FNGASGTIN
+1287 
-1296 VNGKGT
+1296 K
-1302 ALYYM
+1302 
-1307 DGATLST
+1307 
-1314 SVPASS
+1314 
-1320 AGKFNDSLTVN
+1320 
-1331 DAGITVSPT
+1331 
-1340 DSVAYTYIYAK
+1340 YTYIYIK
-1351 NSNLTYDKA
+1351 GNSATDKSKLVYNQAGKTIDTDGSVFIFGKDSDIKLDTAFTLTSA
-1360 SPAGITKDK
+1360 KDK
-1369 VIFINGTDTE
+1369 V
-1379 TTPVTKITLG
+1379 V
-1389 TSSAINM
+1389 A
-1396 AGNNSL
+1396 A
-1402 AVYLKKGIS
+1402 YLKNSGTL
-1411 ATNNGSI
+1411 TNEGSI

-1435 LVNNHIIKVGTN
+1435 LVNNNIIKVGTN
-1447 GVGIYNKVATTGE
+1447 GVGIYNKGATTGE

-1481 ATGSIENKGKIESSK
+1481 ATGNIENKGKIESSK
-1496 LRAVGMSASDGSN
+1496 LRAVGMSSSNGSN
-1509 AVTNSSIIE
+1509 AVTNSRTIE

-1533 TAGHAVTN
+1533 IAGHAVTN

-1641 TIKNNTDKITI
+1641 TITNNTDKITI

-1691 TGTASTVKNYTNLRT
+1691 TGTTSTVKNYTNLRT

-1723 HGDMDMTQG
+1723 YGNMDMTQG

-1747 AIPATVTP
+1747 AVPATVTP

-2313 SLQWT
+2313 SLKWT

-2495 HNIRGGIGFRAIF
+2495 HNVRGGIGFRAIY

>member
-1 MTNNLKKLER
+1 
-11 DLRALAK
+11 
-18 RCKNIS
+18 
-24 YTKELLLS
+24 
-32 FLMLG
+32 
-37 LLSFSEGLTSP
+37 
-48 EIKSTE
+48 
-54 SSINQARKELNTSI
+54 
-68 SDMKTLFREAKREND
+68 
-83 KLLKGSNLE
+83 
-92 LIQLME
+92 
-98 QGDQVVK
+98 
-105 SPWSSWQYGMNYF
+105 
-118 YSNWRGTY
+118 
-126 KGKGDKKEK
+126 
-135 YPYEGIYRRS
+135 
-145 NDLFLRSISPNSR
+145 
-158 NYSRYVTRVYDDP
+158 
-171 LHSATTSTTGLSNA
+171 
-185 SWGIESSEFDQ
+185 
-196 EPVTTLN
+196 
-203 LLATVRPKNVGKQA
+203 
-217 PVVNL
+217 
-222 GTIEGPE
+222 
-229 ELSFSIN
+229 
-236 PPEVAPGKPE
+236 
-246 IKNIGFIKPIPVS
+246 
-259 QAMPTYTGFN
+259 
-269 MKIEKFHDGIA
+269 MKIAEQYHWA
-280 GSTETDGFVEGQQ
+280 
-293 VTLTNG
+293 
-299 ETTRDR
+299 
-305 INTAAVSFINNVASG
+305 
-320 VATPANPNF
+320 
-329 LRSTGRVSVMK
+329 
-340 GQATGGGKPFKIY
+340 
-353 FDVNSNENVTVNQNL
+353 
-368 VVDSSGYRIDEE
+368 EE
-380 NGNVISGAYTST
+380 
-392 ATAVAG
+392 
-398 KAAPTQRAFLEGG
+398 
-411 SRIGSLNANTGT
+411 
-423 ITNNSHVSLAGPLV
+423 
-437 AGLEIQSHGG
+437 
-447 SGTREVINSRTISDT
+447 
-462 VENTSYRGAYGL
+462 
-474 GGLMVPINV
+474 
-483 GGVLYKPGTIQEYDP
+483 
-498 TDMTATIPFTTN
+498 
-510 SEIKNVKITRTSD
+510 
-523 VGEFVR
+523 
-529 DANGTITGIKI
+529 
-540 TNYSGGYTGYK
+540 
-551 IGLIF
+551 
-556 TADQTGIGTNNLKN
+556 
-570 NGTIEFHGH
+570 
-579 HSIGIQVDADN
+579 
-590 SPNAVVNAVN
+590 
-600 NTGANITLHGGNSIG
+600 
-615 MKLSS
+615 
-620 LVAGASKVE
+620 
-629 NSGTIS
+629 
-635 LGGGN
+635 N
-640 SAGIAVIEEGGNAPS
+640 SAGIAVLEEGG
-655 TPSTPST
+655 

-677 GTINVGAGNSIGMY
+677 GIINVNAGNSIGMY
-691 LKLGEADN
+691 LKLGEADK
-699 IINDGTI
+699 IINDGI
-706 NVGAGSSVGMRVDR
+706 IKVNAGSSVGMRVDR
-720 GTHGSGGNPIA
+720 GALAPNGNPIA
-731 DNNKDINVTAGEGS
+731 DNNKDIEVTAGTGS

-759 TANNKLNPNPNPSGH
+759 IANNNNPNGH

-786 AQNGGIINNA
+786 AQDGGIINNA
-796 SSITGGGTISI
+796 SSITGTGTTLI

-813 NNSEGN
+813 DKSKGN
-819 HSGTITLAGADSTGV
+819 HSGDITLTGAGSTGV
-834 YNNGGGKFTMTD
+834 YNNGGGTFTMTD

-885 ANNGTKINLGKAGAI
+885 ANNGTKINLGKTGG
-900 NARGVTLTAGTG
+900 NATDVTLTAGAG
-912 SVLFYHDDDDDEDT
+912 SVLFYHNDDNDKDGT
-926 NIKGSFN
+926 RKGEFN
-933 LVNDIIANVESGG
+933 LVNNITAKVESGG
-946 VAFAFKEV
+946 VAFGFKEV
-954 QSAGD
+954 QSAAD
-959 LSKAIQNMFGGGT
+959 LSTAIKNMFGGGS
-972 SFTNKVELTIANG
+972 SFTNKVNLTIDNG

-994 NPTSPAAAITLSQMA
+994 NPTAPAAAIKLSEMV
-1009 GLSSGTNPASPL
+1009 GLSSGTTGASPL
-1021 DIRGSNFKIMTMKNG
+1021 SITNGTFKIMSMKNG

-1067 KTITG
+1067 VTITG
-1072 SSTSGRTAI
+1072 SSTLGRTAI
-1081 GQINEGTSNASMVVT
+1081 GQRNEGINNASMVVT
-1096 NKGTIAM
+1096 NKGTITM
-1103 QNGPSGNISSTA
+1103 QNDPNGNISSTA

-1150 NKGDIEIATKGTGIV
+1150 NKGEIKIATKGTGIV
-1165 GANSLEKTGAA
+1165 GANSLEKTGAS

-1202 NTHATAV
+1202 NTRATAV
-1209 SKIKNDTNG
+1209 SNIKNDTNG

-1226 GSLGIYAGKSKLES
+1226 GSLGIYAGKSNLET
-1240 KGDINIGD
+1240 KGNIKVGD
-1248 ENAGIMATKSNVDI
+1248 ESAGVNAVNSTTVVS
-1262 NGGNYTLGKNS
+1262 GGNVEVGTKS
-1273 IGFILKDLNNTQGY
+1273 IGFILEGIGKTSTTTFDGQAAGTLKINGQNSVGYYLVNADANTTTNFKDNLAFNPGNN
-1287 FNGASGTIN
+1287 
-1296 VNGKGT
+1296 K
-1302 ALYYM
+1302 
-1307 DGATLST
+1307 
-1314 SVPASS
+1314 
-1320 AGKFNDSLTVN
+1320 
-1331 DAGITVSPT
+1331 
-1340 DSVAYTYIYAK
+1340 YTYIYIK
-1351 NSNLTYDKA
+1351 GNSATDKSKLVYNQAGKTIDTDGSVFIFGKDSDIKLDTAFTLTSA
-1360 SPAGITKDK
+1360 KDK
-1369 VIFINGTDTE
+1369 V
-1379 TTPVTKITLG
+1379 V
-1389 TSSAINM
+1389 A
-1396 AGNNSL
+1396 A
-1402 AVYLKKGIS
+1402 YLKNSGTL
-1411 ATNNGSI
+1411 TNEGSI

-1435 LVNNHIIKVGTN
+1435 LVNNNIIKVGKN
-1447 GVGIYNKVATTGE
+1447 GVGIYNKGATTGE

-1481 ATGSIENKGKIESSK
+1481 ATGNIENKGKIESSK

-1641 TIKNNTDKITI
+1641 TITNNTDKITI

-1691 TGTASTVKNYTNLRT
+1691 TGTTSTVKNYTNLRT

-1723 HGDMDMTQG
+1723 YGNMDMTQG

-2199 QRMQATGSILDKEFT
+2199 QRMQATGNILDKEFT

-2305 SPSSDHNG
+2305 SPSSDYNG

-2495 HNIRGGIGFRAIF
+2495 KNVRGGIGFRAIY

>member
-1 MTNNLKKLER
+1 MTNNLKKLEQ

-24 YTKELLLS
+24 YTKGLLLS
-32 FLMLG
+32 FLILG

-48 EIKSTE
+48 EIKSAE

-203 LLATVRPKNVGKQA
+203 LLATVRPKEIKKQA

-229 ELSFSIN
+229 EISFSIN
-236 PPEVAPGKPE
+236 PPEVEISTPTIREVSFNPVTPVTTTLPG
-246 IKNIGFIKPIPVS
+246 FLS
-259 QAMPTYTGFN
+259 FN
-269 MKIEKFHDGIA
+269 MKMNSFCDGIN
-280 GSTETDGFVEGQQ
+280 STSCDIYYIEGKRVTDSEIALVEDILDKK
-293 VTLTNG
+293 T
-299 ETTRDR
+299 
-305 INTAAVSFINNVASG
+305 NTASG
-320 VATPANPNF
+320 YVWGNDSNKPA
-329 LRSTGRVSVMK
+329 VMK
-340 GQATGGGKPFKIY
+340 NSAGKPFKIY
-353 FDVNSNENVTVNQNL
+353 FDVTEGKNVTVTKNL
-368 VVDSSGYRIDEE
+368 VIDSSAYRNDTDTHLIT
-380 NGNVISGAYTST
+380 GNTPLNNISGNQTAY
-392 ATAVAG
+392 
-398 KAAPTQRAFLEGG
+398 FLLGG
-411 SRIGSLNANTGT
+411 SRIGSLDANNGS
-423 ITNNSHVSLAGPLV
+423 ITNNAKVSLAGPYV
-437 AGLEIQSHGG
+437 TAFEIQTNNGA
-447 SGTREVINSRTISDT
+447 GTREIKNTGEINDEI
-462 VENTSYRGAYGL
+462 EKIGYRGPNGL
-474 GGLMVPINV
+474 GGIKVP
-483 GGVLYKPGTIQEYDP
+483 
-498 TDMTATIPFTTN
+498 
-510 SEIKNVKITRTSD
+510 VKINNRYYYEGTNVEITANDMNYNGTSVNGVD
-523 VGEFVR
+523 QENTPGSFGNGIGGFAR
-529 DANGTITGIKI
+529 GADTGHFDANGIARSDY
-540 TNYSGGYTGYK
+540 NNGGYMGYK
-551 IGLIF
+551 IGLLL
-556 TADQTGIGTNNLKN
+556 THEDVDNGSTGINKLT
-570 NGTIEFHGH
+570 
-579 HSIGIQVDADN
+579 
-590 SPNAVVNAVN
+590 
-600 NTGANITLHGGNSIG
+600 NTGKINFSGSNSIG
-615 MKLSS
+615 MQVDAEGSTPNVQVL
-620 LVAGASKVE
+620 
-629 NSGTIS
+629 NSGNGSIS
-635 LGGGN
+635 ISGRSYGMKWDSRVHGNSTLENAGSITTGGGY
-640 SAGIAVIEEGGNAPS
+640 SAGIAVIEQQGKTGTDS
-655 TPSTPST
+655 
-662 SAIRAY
+662 IRAY
-668 TNNVKNTGT
+668 QGKVKSTGGIT
-677 GTINVGAGNSIGMY
+677 VNGSNSIGMY
-691 LKLGEADN
+691 LKVNAQDN
-699 IINDGTI
+699 ITNTGTI
-706 NVGAGSSVGMRVDR
+706 NVNGTANIGMRVDKGSVATDAVGDPSAINT
-720 GTHGSGGNPIA
+720 GTIT
-731 DNNKDINVTAGEGS
+731 VTGKANI
-745 MGMVALGNGTAGTA
+745 GMVSNGAS
-759 TANNKLNPNPNPSGH
+759 K
-774 IALAGTKNVGMH
+774 
-786 AQNGGIINNA
+786 AQNTGGTITLTGTTGNSA
-796 SSITGGGTISI
+796 GMYATGGGTVE
-807 GMQIYD
+807 
-813 NNSEGN
+813 N
-819 HSGTITLAGADSTGV
+819 TG
-834 YNNGGGKFTMTD
+834 
-846 GSITTSGGNTTGVFS
+846 
-861 NGGTNTTIEKG
+861 
-872 TIKSTGGG
+872 
-880 ATLYA
+880 
-885 ANNGTKINLGKAGAI
+885 
-900 NARGVTLTAGTG
+900 
-912 SVLFYHDDDDDEDT
+912 
-926 NIKGSFN
+926 
-933 LVNDIIANVESGG
+933 
-946 VAFAFKEV
+946 
-954 QSAGD
+954 
-959 LSKAIQNMFGGGT
+959 
-972 SFTNKVELTIANG
+972 
-985 GALFSVQNS
+985 
-994 NPTSPAAAITLSQMA
+994 
-1009 GLSSGTNPASPL
+1009 
-1021 DIRGSNFKIMTMKNG
+1021 
-1036 HLQVDQNV
+1036 
-1044 TLDSGSAYDRV
+1044 
-1055 EFVSSSVTVDAG
+1055 
-1067 KTITG
+1067 TITG
-1072 SSTSGRTAI
+1072 SGLTDTTGISVDTGSTGTSSGNISLSGSRIAGVYNAGTFTMTGGNVTTNGTGASIYAKGTVNTNINAGTITSSGGSVGLFADDTSTINLGTTTTAPTLVTNSGGLMFYNNPTSSAGAQTNKFNLLYDVSGTVNSGGLAFYLKDVNTATQLKTALDNMILNKDLILSLKNGSYLFTVKNSSIGAGTEMKLSELPGVTTSGLTSVGTRVKIDNATSGNDYKILKITGGNILVDEDVNLETVTDKYRRIDKESSSIKVASSKKIEGTSANQVAI
-1081 GQINEGTSNASMVVT
+1081 GQRNTITANAADMKLINEGTIKLDGNKSTGIAGET
-1096 NKGTIAM
+1096 GTIENKGIINVNGVESTGLYGADGSVITNDTAGKINIGSKGAGILA
-1103 QNGPSGNISSTA
+1103 QNDLDGTLKT
-1115 IAVETGKVLNDTGS
+1115 TGK
-1129 KIQMTGEK
+1129 
-1137 AVGIYGATDSDIT
+1137 IT
-1150 NKGDIEIATKGTGIV
+1150 VENKGDIT
-1165 GANSLEKTGAA
+1165 ANSNGVKT
-1176 NQNITILNDG
+1176 
-1186 KITGT
+1186 
-1191 AGEKVIGIYAN
+1191 IGIYADN
-1202 NTHATAV
+1202 ANKSVGSTVKHT
-1209 SKIKNDTNG
+1209 SGN
-1218 IIDLTATK
+1218 IDLLNAK
-1226 GSLGIYAGKSKLES
+1226 GSLGIYTNSLGLTSS
-1240 KGDINIGD
+1240 GNIKVGD
-1248 ENAGIMATKSNVDI
+1248 ESAGVNAVNSTTVVS
-1262 NGGNYTLGKNS
+1262 GGNVEVGTKS
-1273 IGFILKDLNNTQGY
+1273 IGFILEGIGKTSTTTFDGQAAGTLKINGQNSVGYYLVNADANTTTNFKDNLAFNPGNN
-1287 FNGASGTIN
+1287 
-1296 VNGKGT
+1296 K
-1302 ALYYM
+1302 
-1307 DGATLST
+1307 
-1314 SVPASS
+1314 
-1320 AGKFNDSLTVN
+1320 
-1331 DAGITVSPT
+1331 
-1340 DSVAYTYIYAK
+1340 YTYIYIK
-1351 NSNLTYDKA
+1351 GNSATDKSKLVYNQAGKTIDTDGSVFIFGKDSDIKLDTAFTLTSA
-1360 SPAGITKDK
+1360 KDK
-1369 VIFINGTDTE
+1369 V
-1379 TTPVTKITLG
+1379 V
-1389 TSSAINM
+1389 A
-1396 AGNNSL
+1396 A
-1402 AVYLKKGIS
+1402 YLKNSGTL
-1411 ATNNGSI
+1411 TNEGSI

-1435 LVNNHIIKVGTN
+1435 LVNNNIIKVGTN
-1447 GVGIYNKVATTGE
+1447 GVGIYNKGATTGE

-1509 AVTNSSIIE
+1509 AVTNSNIIE

-1641 TIKNNTDKITI
+1641 TITNNTDKITI

-1667 KFFSNSTG
+1667 EFFSNSTG

-1691 TGTASTVKNYTNLRT
+1691 TGTTSTVKNYTNLRT

-1723 HGDMDMTQG
+1723 YGNMDMTQG

-2199 QRMQATGSILDKEFT
+2199 QRMQATGGILDKEFT

-2313 SLQWT
+2313 SLKWT

-2495 HNIRGGIGFRAIF
+2495 HNVRGGIGFRAIY

>member
-1 MTNNLKKLER
+1 MTNNLKKLEQ

-24 YTKELLLS
+24 YTKGLLLS
-32 FLMLG
+32 FLILG

-48 EIKSTE
+48 EIKSAE

-185 SWGIESSEFDQ
+185 SWGIESSVFDQ

-203 LLATVRPKNVGKQA
+203 LLATVRPKEIKKQA

-229 ELSFSIN
+229 EISFSIN
-236 PPEVAPGKPE
+236 PPEVAPGKPV
-246 IKNIGFIKPIPVS
+246 IKNIGFSAPSPVS

-280 GSTETDGFVEGQQ
+280 GSTGTDGFVEGQQ

-329 LRSTGRVSVMK
+329 LRSTGRVSVMT
-340 GQATGGGKPFKIY
+340 GQATGGGKPFKVH
-353 FDVNSNENVTVNQNL
+353 FDVNSNGNVTVNQNL

-392 ATAVAG
+392 APAVAG

-411 SRIGSLNANTGT
+411 SRIGSLNTDAGI
-423 ITNNSHVSLAGPLV
+423 ITNNNHVSLAGPLV
-437 AGLEIQSHGG
+437 AGLEIQSFAGT
-447 SGTREVINSRTISDT
+447 GTREVKNSGTISDT

-483 GGVLYKPGTIQEYDP
+483 GGRLYKPGTIQEYDSA
-498 TDMTATIPFTTN
+498 DMTATIPFTTN
-510 SEIKNVKITRTSD
+510 SEIANVEITRTSD

-529 DANGTITGIKI
+529 DANGNITGIKI

-556 TADQTGIGTNNLKN
+556 TADKVGTGTNNLTN
-570 NGTIEFHGH
+570 DGTIEFHGH

-600 NTGANITLHGGNSIG
+600 NTGKNITLHGGSSIG

-620 LVAGASKVE
+620 LVANTSTVE
-629 NSGTIS
+629 NRGTIS

-640 SAGIAVIEEGGNAPS
+640 SAGIAVLEEGG
-655 TPSTPST
+655 

-691 LKLGEADN
+691 LKLGEADK
-699 IINDGTI
+699 IINDGII
-706 NVGAGSSVGMRVDR
+706 NVNAGSSVGMRVDR
-720 GTHGSGGNPIA
+720 GALASNGNPIA
-731 DNNKDINVTAGEGS
+731 DNNKDIKVTAGEGS

-759 TANNKLNPNPNPSGH
+759 TANNKSGAK
-774 IALAGTKNVGMH
+774 ITLAGNKNVGMH
-786 AQNGGIINNA
+786 AQNGGKINNA
-796 SSITGGGTISI
+796 SSITGGGTTLI

-819 HSGTITLAGADSTGV
+819 HSGTISLAGAGSTGV

-885 ANNGTKINLGKAGAI
+885 ANNGTKINLGKTGG
-900 NARGVTLTAGTG
+900 NATDVTLTAGAG
-912 SVLFYHDDDDDEDT
+912 SVLFYHNDDNDKDGT
-926 NIKGSFN
+926 RKGEFN
-933 LVNDIIANVESGG
+933 LVNNITAKVESGG
-946 VAFAFKEV
+946 VAFGFKEV
-954 QSAGD
+954 QSAAD
-959 LSKAIQNMFGGGT
+959 LSTAIKNMFGGGS
-972 SFTNKVELTIANG
+972 SFTNKVNLTIDNG

-994 NPTSPAAAITLSQMA
+994 NPTAPAAAIKLSEMV
-1009 GLSSGTNPASPL
+1009 GLSSGTTGASPL
-1021 DIRGSNFKIMTMKNG
+1021 SITNGTFKIMSMKNG

-1072 SSTSGRTAI
+1072 SNVLGRTAI
-1081 GQINEGTSNASMVVT
+1081 GQKNDGTNNASMVVT
-1096 NKGTIAM
+1096 NKGIITM
-1103 QNGPSGNISSTA
+1103 QNGPRGNISSTA

-1137 AVGIYGATDSDIT
+1137 AVAIYGATDSDIT
-1150 NKGDIEIATKGTGIV
+1150 NKGEIEIATKGTGIV

-1226 GSLGIYAGKSKLES
+1226 GSLGIYAGKSNLET
-1240 KGDINIGD
+1240 KGNIKVGD
-1248 ENAGIMATKSNVDI
+1248 ESAGVNAVNSTTVVS
-1262 NGGNYTLGKNS
+1262 GGNVEVGTKS
-1273 IGFILKDLNNTQGY
+1273 IGFILEGIGKTSTTTFDGQAAGTLKINGQNSVGYYLVNADANTTTNFKDNLAFNPGNN
-1287 FNGASGTIN
+1287 
-1296 VNGKGT
+1296 K
-1302 ALYYM
+1302 
-1307 DGATLST
+1307 
-1314 SVPASS
+1314 
-1320 AGKFNDSLTVN
+1320 
-1331 DAGITVSPT
+1331 
-1340 DSVAYTYIYAK
+1340 YTYIYIK
-1351 NSNLTYDKA
+1351 GNSATDKSKLVYNQAGKTIDTDGSVFIFGKDSDIKLDTAFTLTSA
-1360 SPAGITKDK
+1360 KDK
-1369 VIFINGTDTE
+1369 V
-1379 TTPVTKITLG
+1379 V
-1389 TSSAINM
+1389 A
-1396 AGNNSL
+1396 A
-1402 AVYLKKGIS
+1402 YLKNSGTL
-1411 ATNNGSI
+1411 TNEGSI

-1435 LVNNHIIKVGTN
+1435 LVNNNIIKVGTN
-1447 GVGIYNKVATTGE
+1447 GVGIYNKGATTGE

-1509 AVTNSSIIE
+1509 VVTNSSIIE

-1641 TIKNNTDKITI
+1641 TITNNTDKITI

-1723 HGDMDMTQG
+1723 YGNMDMTQG

-1747 AIPATVTP
+1747 AVPATVTP

-2044 GLLSTTGIKY
+2044 GLLSATGIKY

-2495 HNIRGGIGFRAIF
+2495 HNIRGGIGFRAIY

>member
-1 MTNNLKKLER
+1 MNSNLKRIEKE
-11 DLRALAK
+11 LRSFAK
-18 RCKNIS
+18 RCKEIK
-24 YTKELLLS
+24 YTRAMLFAFLLTGLKTFTAKSDSVESAKKDIETSIKDMKEL
-32 FLMLG
+32 F
-37 LLSFSEGLTSP
+37 
-48 EIKSTE
+48 K
-54 SSINQARKELNTSI
+54 
-68 SDMKTLFREAKREND
+68 DAKRENN
-83 KLLKGSNLE
+83 KLMKTSNLE

-98 QGDQVVK
+98 QGDHVVK

-203 LLATVRPKNVGKQA
+203 LLATVRPKEIKKQA

-229 ELSFSIN
+229 EISFSIN
-236 PPEVAPGKPE
+236 PPEVAPGKPV
-246 IKNIGFIKPIPVS
+246 IKNIGFSAPSPVS

-280 GSTETDGFVEGQQ
+280 GSTGTDGFVEGQQ

-329 LRSTGRVSVMK
+329 LRSTGRVSVMT
-340 GQATGGGKPFKIY
+340 GQATGGGKPFKVH
-353 FDVNSNENVTVNQNL
+353 FDVNSNGNVTVNQNL

-392 ATAVAG
+392 ATAAAG

-411 SRIGSLNANTGT
+411 SRIGSLNTDAGI
-423 ITNNSHVSLAGPLV
+423 ITNNNHVSLAGPLV
-437 AGLEIQSHGG
+437 AGLEIQSFAGT
-447 SGTREVINSRTISDT
+447 GTREVKNSGTISDT

-483 GGVLYKPGTIQEYDP
+483 GGRLYKPGTIQEYDSA
-498 TDMTATIPFTTN
+498 DMTATIPFTTN
-510 SEIKNVKITRTSD
+510 SEIANVEITRTPD
-523 VGEFVR
+523 VGEFVK
-529 DANGTITGIKI
+529 DADGNITGIKI

-556 TADQTGIGTNNLKN
+556 TADKVGTGTNNLTN
-570 NGTIEFHGH
+570 DGTIEFHGH

-590 SPNAVVNAVN
+590 SPGATVNAIN
-600 NTGANITLHGGNSIG
+600 NAGKNITLHGGSSIG

-620 LVAGASKVE
+620 LVANTSTVE
-629 NSGTIS
+629 NRGTIS

-640 SAGIAVIEEGGNAPS
+640 SAGIAVLEEGG
-655 TPSTPST
+655 

-691 LKLGEADN
+691 LKLGEADK
-699 IINDGTI
+699 IINDGII
-706 NVGAGSSVGMRVDR
+706 NVNAGSSVGMRVDR
-720 GTHGSGGNPIA
+720 GALASNGNPTA
-731 DNNKDINVTAGEGS
+731 DNNKDIKVTAGTGS

-759 TANNKLNPNPNPSGH
+759 IANNNNPNGH

-786 AQNGGIINNA
+786 AQNGGIINNT
-796 SSITGGGTISI
+796 SSITGGGTTLI

-819 HSGTITLAGADSTGV
+819 HSGTITLAGAGSTGV

-885 ANNGTKINLGKAGAI
+885 ANNGTKINLGKTGG
-900 NARGVTLTAGTG
+900 NATDVTLTAGAG
-912 SVLFYHDDDDDEDT
+912 SVLFYHNDDNDKDGT
-926 NIKGSFN
+926 RKGEFN
-933 LVNDIIANVESGG
+933 LVNNITAKVESGG
-946 VAFAFKEV
+946 VAFGFKEV
-954 QSAGD
+954 QSAAD
-959 LSKAIQNMFGGGT
+959 LSTAIKNMFGGGS
-972 SFTNKVELTIANG
+972 SFTNKVNLTIDNG

-994 NPTSPAAAITLSQMA
+994 NPTAPAAAIKLSEMV
-1009 GLSSGTNPASPL
+1009 GLSSGTTGASPL
-1021 DIRGSNFKIMTMKNG
+1021 NITNGTFKIMSMKNG

-1072 SSTSGRTAI
+1072 SNTLGRTAI
-1081 GQINEGTSNASMVVT
+1081 GQRNEGINNASMVVT
-1096 NKGTIAM
+1096 NKGTITM
-1103 QNGPSGNISSTA
+1103 QNDPRGNISSTA

-1137 AVGIYGATDSDIT
+1137 AVAIYGATDSDIT
-1150 NKGDIEIATKGTGIV
+1150 NKGEIKIATKGTGIV

-1226 GSLGIYAGKSKLES
+1226 GSLGIYAGKSNLET
-1240 KGDINIGD
+1240 KGNIKVGD
-1248 ENAGIMATKSNVDI
+1248 ESAGVNAVNSTTVVS
-1262 NGGNYTLGKNS
+1262 GGNVEVGTKS
-1273 IGFILKDLNNTQGY
+1273 IGFILEGIGKTSTTTFDGQAAGTLKINGQNSVGYYLVNADANTTTNFKDNLAFNPGNN
-1287 FNGASGTIN
+1287 
-1296 VNGKGT
+1296 K
-1302 ALYYM
+1302 
-1307 DGATLST
+1307 
-1314 SVPASS
+1314 
-1320 AGKFNDSLTVN
+1320 
-1331 DAGITVSPT
+1331 
-1340 DSVAYTYIYAK
+1340 YTYIYIK
-1351 NSNLTYDKA
+1351 GNSATDKSKLVYNQAGKTIDTDGSVFIFGKDSDIKLDTAFTLTSA
-1360 SPAGITKDK
+1360 KDK
-1369 VIFINGTDTE
+1369 V
-1379 TTPVTKITLG
+1379 V
-1389 TSSAINM
+1389 A
-1396 AGNNSL
+1396 A
-1402 AVYLKKGIS
+1402 YLKNSGTL
-1411 ATNNGSI
+1411 TNEGSI

-1435 LVNNHIIKVGTN
+1435 LVNNNIIKVGTN
-1447 GVGIYNKVATTGE
+1447 GVGIYNKGATTGE

-1481 ATGSIENKGKIESSK
+1481 ATGNIENKGKIESSK
-1496 LRAVGMSASDGSN
+1496 LRAVGMSASNGSN
-1509 AVTNSSIIE
+1509 AVTNSRTIE

-1613 GDITIANGAKLET
+1613 GNINIANGAKLET

-1641 TIKNNTDKITI
+1641 TITNNTDKITI

-1691 TGTASTVKNYTNLRT
+1691 TGTTSTVKNYTNLRT

-1723 HGDMDMTQG
+1723 YGDMDMTQG

-1932 RGEFTISGNKKTATM
+1932 RGEFTISGNRKTATM

-2199 QRMQATGSILDKEFT
+2199 QRMQATGNILDKEFT

-2305 SPSSDHNG
+2305 SPSSDYNG
-2313 SLQWT
+2313 SLKWT

-2495 HNIRGGIGFRAIF
+2495 KNVRGGIGFRAIY

>member
-1 MTNNLKKLER
+1 MTNNLKKLEQ

-24 YTKELLLS
+24 YTKGLLLS
-32 FLMLG
+32 FLILG

-48 EIKSTE
+48 EIKSAE

-203 LLATVRPKNVGKQA
+203 LLATVRPKEIKKQA

-229 ELSFSIN
+229 EISFSIN
-236 PPEVAPGKPE
+236 PPEVAPGKPV
-246 IKNIGFIKPIPVS
+246 IKNIGFSEPSPVS

-280 GSTETDGFVEGQQ
+280 GSSTAQGYVEGQQ
-293 VTLTNG
+293 VTFTANG
-299 ETTRDR
+299 TTSSK
-305 INTAAVSFINNVASG
+305 INTTAVSFINNVAPG
-320 VATPANPNF
+320 VTIPTNPNF
-329 LRSTGRVSVMK
+329 VRSTGRVAVMT
-340 GQATGGGKPFKIY
+340 GQAAGGGKPFKIY
-353 FDVNSNENVTVNQNL
+353 FDVNSNGNVTIDQNL
-368 VVDSSGYRIDEE
+368 VVDSSGYRIDEGT
-380 NGNVISGAYTST
+380 GNVIAGAHTST
-392 ATAVAG
+392 AAAVAG

-411 SRIGSLNANTGT
+411 SRIGSLNTDAGI
-423 ITNNSHVSLAGPLV
+423 ITNNNHVSLAGPLV
-437 AGLEIQSHGG
+437 AGLEIQSFAGT
-447 SGTREVINSRTISDT
+447 GTRGVKNSGTISDT

-483 GGVLYKPGTIQEYDP
+483 GGRLYKPGTIQEYDSA
-498 TDMTATIPFTTN
+498 DMTATIPFTTN
-510 SEIKNVKITRTSD
+510 SEIANVEITRTPD

-529 DANGTITGIKI
+529 DANGNITGIKI

-556 TADQTGIGTNNLKN
+556 TADKVGTGTNNLTN
-570 NGTIEFHGH
+570 DGTIEFHGH

-590 SPNAVVNAVN
+590 SPGATVNAIN
-600 NTGANITLHGGNSIG
+600 NAGKNITLHGGSSIG

-620 LVAGASKVE
+620 LVANTSTVE
-629 NSGTIS
+629 NRGTIS

-640 SAGIAVIEEGGNAPS
+640 SAGIAVLEEGG
-655 TPSTPST
+655 

-691 LKLGEADN
+691 LKLGEADK
-699 IINDGTI
+699 IINDGII
-706 NVGAGSSVGMRVDR
+706 NVNAGSSVGMRVDR
-720 GTHGSGGNPIA
+720 GALASNGNPIA
-731 DNNKDINVTAGEGS
+731 DNNKDIKVTAGTGS

-759 TANNKLNPNPNPSGH
+759 IANNNNPNGH

-786 AQNGGIINNA
+786 AQNGGIIKNT
-796 SSITGGGTISI
+796 SSITGGGTTLI

-819 HSGTITLAGADSTGV
+819 HSGTITLAGAGSTGV
-834 YNNGGGKFTMTD
+834 YNNGGGKFTMTG

-885 ANNGTKINLGKAGAI
+885 ANNGTKINLGKTGG
-900 NARGVTLTAGTG
+900 NATDVTLTAGAG
-912 SVLFYHDDDDDEDT
+912 SVLFYHNDNDDKAGTIE
-926 NIKGSFN
+926 GSFN
-933 LVNDIIANVESGG
+933 LVNNITANVESGG

-959 LSKAIQNMFGGGT
+959 LSNAIKNMFGGGA
-972 SFTNKVELTIANG
+972 SFTNKVNLTINNG

-994 NPTSPAAAITLSQMA
+994 NPAAPAAEIKLSEMV
-1009 GLSSGTNPASPL
+1009 GLSSGTTATTPL
-1021 DIRGSNFKIMTMKNG
+1021 NITNGTFKIMSMKNG

-1072 SSTSGRTAI
+1072 SNTLGRTAI
-1081 GQINEGTSNASMVVT
+1081 GQRNEVTNNASMVVT
-1096 NKGTIAM
+1096 NKGTITM
-1103 QNGPSGNISSTA
+1103 QNDPNGNISSTA

-1150 NKGDIEIATKGTGIV
+1150 NKGEIKIATKGTGIV

-1209 SKIKNDTNG
+1209 SNIKNDTNG

-1226 GSLGIYAGKSKLES
+1226 GSLGIYAGKSNLET
-1240 KGDINIGD
+1240 KGNIKVGD
-1248 ENAGIMATKSNVDI
+1248 ESAGVNAVNSTTVVS
-1262 NGGNYTLGKNS
+1262 GGNVEVGTKS
-1273 IGFILKDLNNTQGY
+1273 IGFILEGIGKTSTTTFDGQAAGTLKINGQNSVGYYLVNADANTTTNFKDNLAFNPGNN
-1287 FNGASGTIN
+1287 
-1296 VNGKGT
+1296 K
-1302 ALYYM
+1302 
-1307 DGATLST
+1307 
-1314 SVPASS
+1314 
-1320 AGKFNDSLTVN
+1320 
-1331 DAGITVSPT
+1331 
-1340 DSVAYTYIYAK
+1340 YTYIYIK
-1351 NSNLTYDKA
+1351 GNSATDKSKLVYNQAGKTIDTDGSVFIFGKDSDIKLDTAFTLTSA
-1360 SPAGITKDK
+1360 KDK
-1369 VIFINGTDTE
+1369 V
-1379 TTPVTKITLG
+1379 V
-1389 TSSAINM
+1389 A
-1396 AGNNSL
+1396 A
-1402 AVYLKKGIS
+1402 YLKNSGTL
-1411 ATNNGSI
+1411 TNEGSI

-1435 LVNNHIIKVGTN
+1435 LVNNNIIKVGKN
-1447 GVGIYNKVATTGE
+1447 GVGIYNKGATTGE

-1481 ATGSIENKGKIESSK
+1481 ATGNIENKGKIESSK

-1509 AVTNSSIIE
+1509 AVTNSRIIE

-1613 GDITIANGAKLET
+1613 GNINIANGAKLET

-1641 TIKNNTDKITI
+1641 TITNNTDKITI

-1691 TGTASTVKNYTNLRT
+1691 TGTTSTVKNYTNLRT

-1723 HGDMDMTQG
+1723 YGNMDMTQG

-2044 GLLSTTGIKY
+2044 GLLSATGIKY

-2199 QRMQATGSILDKEFT
+2199 QRMQATGNILDKEFT

-2272 WYAGAVHNRF
+2272 WYAGAVYNRF

-2495 HNIRGGIGFRAIF
+2495 KNVRGGIGFRAIY

>member
-1 MTNNLKKLER
+1 MTNNLKKLEQ

-24 YTKELLLS
+24 YTKGLLLS
-32 FLMLG
+32 FLILG

-48 EIKSTE
+48 EIKSAE

-203 LLATVRPKNVGKQA
+203 LLATVRPKEIKKQA

-229 ELSFSIN
+229 EISFSIN
-236 PPEVAPGKPE
+236 PPEVEISTPTIREVSFNPVTPVTTTLPE
-246 IKNIGFIKPIPVS
+246 FLS
-259 QAMPTYTGFN
+259 FN
-269 MKIEKFHDGIA
+269 MKMNSFCEGINSTSCNTDYIEG
-280 GSTETDGFVEGQQ
+280 TRVTDSEITLVEDI
-293 VTLTNG
+293 LDKKTN
-299 ETTRDR
+299 
-305 INTAAVSFINNVASG
+305 AASG
-320 VATPANPNF
+320 YVWGNDSNKPA
-329 LRSTGRVSVMK
+329 VMK
-340 GQATGGGKPFKIY
+340 NSAGKPFKIY
-353 FDVNSNENVTVNQNL
+353 FDVTEGKNVTVTKNL
-368 VVDSSGYRIDEE
+368 VIDSSAYRNDTDTHLIT
-380 NGNVISGAYTST
+380 GNTPLNNISGNQTAY
-392 ATAVAG
+392 
-398 KAAPTQRAFLEGG
+398 FLLGG
-411 SRIGSLNANTGT
+411 SRIGSLDANNGS
-423 ITNNSHVSLAGPLV
+423 ITNNAKVSLAGPYV
-437 AGLEIQSHGG
+437 TAFEIQTNNGA
-447 SGTREVINSRTISDT
+447 GTREIKNTGEINDEI
-462 VENTSYRGAYGL
+462 EKIGYRGPNGL
-474 GGLMVPINV
+474 GGIKVP
-483 GGVLYKPGTIQEYDP
+483 
-498 TDMTATIPFTTN
+498 
-510 SEIKNVKITRTSD
+510 VKINNRYYYEGTNVEITANDMNYNGTSVNGVD
-523 VGEFVR
+523 QENTPGSFGNGIGGFAR
-529 DANGTITGIKI
+529 GADTGHFDANGIARSDY
-540 TNYSGGYTGYK
+540 NNGGYMGYK
-551 IGLIF
+551 IGLLL
-556 TADQTGIGTNNLKN
+556 THEDVDNGSTGINKLT
-570 NGTIEFHGH
+570 
-579 HSIGIQVDADN
+579 
-590 SPNAVVNAVN
+590 
-600 NTGANITLHGGNSIG
+600 NTGKINFSGSNSIG
-615 MKLSS
+615 MQVDAEGSTPNVQVL
-620 LVAGASKVE
+620 
-629 NSGTIS
+629 NSGNGSIS
-635 LGGGN
+635 ISGRSYGMKWDSRVHGNSTLENAGSITTGGGY
-640 SAGIAVIEEGGNAPS
+640 SAGIAVIEQQGKTGTDS
-655 TPSTPST
+655 
-662 SAIRAY
+662 IRAY
-668 TNNVKNTGT
+668 QGKVKSTGGIT
-677 GTINVGAGNSIGMY
+677 VNGSNSIGMY
-691 LKLGEADN
+691 LKVNAQDN
-699 IINDGTI
+699 ITNTGTI
-706 NVGAGSSVGMRVDR
+706 NVNGTANIGMRVDKGSVATDAVGDPSAINT
-720 GTHGSGGNPIA
+720 GTIT
-731 DNNKDINVTAGEGS
+731 VTGKANI
-745 MGMVALGNGTAGTA
+745 GMVSNGAS
-759 TANNKLNPNPNPSGH
+759 K
-774 IALAGTKNVGMH
+774 
-786 AQNGGIINNA
+786 AQNNTGGTITLTGTIGNSA
-796 SSITGGGTISI
+796 GMYATGGGTIE
-807 GMQIYD
+807 
-813 NNSEGN
+813 N
-819 HSGTITLAGADSTGV
+819 TG
-834 YNNGGGKFTMTD
+834 
-846 GSITTSGGNTTGVFS
+846 
-861 NGGTNTTIEKG
+861 
-872 TIKSTGGG
+872 
-880 ATLYA
+880 
-885 ANNGTKINLGKAGAI
+885 
-900 NARGVTLTAGTG
+900 
-912 SVLFYHDDDDDEDT
+912 
-926 NIKGSFN
+926 
-933 LVNDIIANVESGG
+933 
-946 VAFAFKEV
+946 
-954 QSAGD
+954 
-959 LSKAIQNMFGGGT
+959 
-972 SFTNKVELTIANG
+972 
-985 GALFSVQNS
+985 
-994 NPTSPAAAITLSQMA
+994 
-1009 GLSSGTNPASPL
+1009 
-1021 DIRGSNFKIMTMKNG
+1021 
-1036 HLQVDQNV
+1036 
-1044 TLDSGSAYDRV
+1044 
-1055 EFVSSSVTVDAG
+1055 
-1067 KTITG
+1067 TITG
-1072 SSTSGRTAI
+1072 SGLTNTTGISVDAGSTGTSSGNISLSGSRIAGVYNAGTFTMTGGNVTTNGTGASIYAKGTVNTDIKAGTITSSGGSVGLFADDTSTINLGTTTTAPTLVTNSGGLMFYNNPTSSAGAQTNKFNLLHDVSGTVNSGGLAFYLKDVNTATQLKTALDNMILNKDLILSLKNGSYLFTVKNSSIGAGTEMKLSELPGVTTSGLTSVGTRVKIDNATSGNDYKILKITGGNILVDEDVNLETVTDKYRRIDKESSSIKVASSKKIEGTSANQVAI
-1081 GQINEGTSNASMVVT
+1081 GQRNTITANAADMKLINEGTIKLDGNKSTGIAGET
-1096 NKGTIAM
+1096 GTIENKGIINVNGVESTGLYGADGSVITNDTAGKINIGSKGAGILA
-1103 QNGPSGNISSTA
+1103 QNDLDGTLKT
-1115 IAVETGKVLNDTGS
+1115 TGK
-1129 KIQMTGEK
+1129 
-1137 AVGIYGATDSDIT
+1137 IT
-1150 NKGDIEIATKGTGIV
+1150 VENKGDIT
-1165 GANSLEKTGAA
+1165 ANSNGVKT
-1176 NQNITILNDG
+1176 
-1186 KITGT
+1186 
-1191 AGEKVIGIYAN
+1191 IGIYADN
-1202 NTHATAV
+1202 ANKSVGSTVKHT
-1209 SKIKNDTNG
+1209 SGN
-1218 IIDLTATK
+1218 IDLLNAK
-1226 GSLGIYAGKSKLES
+1226 GSLGIYTNSLGLTSS
-1240 KGDINIGD
+1240 GNIKVGD
-1248 ENAGIMATKSNVDI
+1248 ESAGVNAVNSTTVVS
-1262 NGGNYTLGKNS
+1262 GGNVEVGTKS
-1273 IGFILKDLNNTQGY
+1273 IGFILEGIGKTSTTTFDGQAAGTLKINGQNSVGYYLVNADANTTTNFKDNLAFNPGNN
-1287 FNGASGTIN
+1287 
-1296 VNGKGT
+1296 K
-1302 ALYYM
+1302 
-1307 DGATLST
+1307 
-1314 SVPASS
+1314 
-1320 AGKFNDSLTVN
+1320 
-1331 DAGITVSPT
+1331 
-1340 DSVAYTYIYAK
+1340 YTYIYIK
-1351 NSNLTYDKA
+1351 GNSATDKSKLVYNQAGKTIDTDGSVFIFGKDSDIKLDTAFTLTSA
-1360 SPAGITKDK
+1360 KDK
-1369 VIFINGTDTE
+1369 V
-1379 TTPVTKITLG
+1379 V
-1389 TSSAINM
+1389 A
-1396 AGNNSL
+1396 A
-1402 AVYLKKGIS
+1402 YLKNSGTL
-1411 ATNNGSI
+1411 TNEGSI

-1435 LVNNHIIKVGTN
+1435 LVNNNIIKVGTN
-1447 GVGIYNKVATTGE
+1447 GVGIYNKGATTGE

-1509 AVTNSSIIE
+1509 AVTNSNIIE

-1641 TIKNNTDKITI
+1641 TITNNTDKITI

-1667 KFFSNSTG
+1667 EFFSNSTG

-1691 TGTASTVKNYTNLRT
+1691 TGTTSTVKNYTNLRT

-1723 HGDMDMTQG
+1723 YGNMDMTQG

-2044 GLLSTTGIKY
+2044 GLLSATGIKY

-2199 QRMQATGSILDKEFT
+2199 QRMQATGNILDKEFT

-2282 KLKDIGKS
+2282 KFKDIGGS
-2290 KENTTMLKLGVFKTM
+2290 KENQTMLKLGIFKTM
-2305 SPSSDHNG
+2305 SPMTDHNG

-2318 ISGEGYASISD
+2318 ISGEGYVSRND
-2329 MHRRYL
+2329 MHRKYL
-2335 VVDDIFS
+2335 VVDEIFN
-2342 AKSTYYTYGVA
+2342 AKSDYTTYGVA

-2358 SKEFRTSERTSIKPY
+2358 GYNIRTSERTSIRPY

-2383 NGIKEKTGEIRL
+2383 GSIKEKSGEMRL
-2395 EIQSNDY
+2395 EVEGNDY
-2402 HSIKPELGIEFK
+2402 YSVKPEVGIEFK

-2495 HNIRGGIGFRAIF
+2495 HNIRGGIGFRAIY

>member
-1 MTNNLKKLER
+1 MTNNLKKIEK
-11 DLRALAK
+11 DLRSLAK
-18 RCKNIS
+18 RCKDIR
-24 YTKELLLS
+24 YTKGLLLS
-32 FLMLG
+32 FLMMG

-48 EIKSTE
+48 GVKNAEN
-54 SSINQARKELNTSI
+54 SINQARKELNTSI
-68 SDMKTLFREAKREND
+68 SDMKALFREAKKENN

-126 KGKGDKKEK
+126 KGRGDKKEK

-145 NDLFLRSISPNSR
+145 DDLFLRSISPNSR
-158 NYSRYVTRVYDDP
+158 NYSRYVTSVHDDP
-171 LHSATTSTTGLSNA
+171 FHSATTSTTGLGNA
-185 SWGIESSEFDQ
+185 SWGIESSVFDQ

-203 LLATVRPKNVGKQA
+203 LLATVRPKEINKQA

-229 ELSFSIN
+229 EISFSIT
-236 PPEVAPGKPE
+236 PPEVSPGNPE
-246 IKNIGFIKPIPVS
+246 IKDIRFDAPNPVS
-259 QAMPTYTGFN
+259 QEKPNYTGFS

-280 GSTETDGFVEGQQ
+280 GSTAANGYVEGQQ

-299 ETTRDR
+299 QTTSSQ
-305 INTAAVSFINNVASG
+305 INTTAVSFIDNVAAG
-320 VATPANPNF
+320 VATPNNPNF
-329 LRSTGRVSVMK
+329 VRSTGRVAVMT
-340 GQATGGGKPFKIY
+340 GQATGGGKPFKVH
-353 FDVNSNENVTVNQNL
+353 FDVNSNGEVTVNQNL
-368 VVDSSGYRIDEE
+368 VVDSSGYRIDEG

-392 ATAVAG
+392 ATAAAG

-411 SRIGSLNANTGT
+411 SRIGSLNTDVGK
-423 ITNNSHVSLAGPLV
+423 ITNTSHVSWAGPLV
-437 AGLEIQSHGG
+437 AGLEIQSYAGN
-447 SGTREVINSRTISDT
+447 GTREVINSGTISDT

-483 GGVLYKPGTIQEYDP
+483 GGTLYKPGTTQVYDDADN
-498 TDMTATIPFTTN
+498 TVTIPFTAN
-510 SEIKNVKITRTSD
+510 SEIAGVKITRTSD
-523 VGEFVR
+523 VGEFIK
-529 DANGTITGIKI
+529 DNNGNITGIKI

-556 TADQTGIGTNNLKN
+556 TDDKIGTGTNNLTN
-570 NGTIEFHGH
+570 DGTIEFHGH

-600 NTGANITLHGGNSIG
+600 NSGKNITLHGGNSIG

-620 LVAGASKVE
+620 LVANTSKVE
-629 NSGTIS
+629 NSGIIS
-635 LGGGN
+635 LGGGS
-640 SAGIAVIEEGGNAPS
+640 SAGIAVIEESG
-655 TPSTPST
+655 

-668 TNNVKNTGT
+668 TDNVKNTGT
-677 GTINVGAGNSIGMY
+677 GIINVNAGQSIGMY
-691 LKLGEADN
+691 LKLGEADK

-706 NVGAGSSVGMRVDR
+706 NVNAGSSVGMRVDR
-720 GTHGSGGNPIA
+720 GTRGSGGNPIA
-731 DNNKDINVTAGEGS
+731 DNNKEIKVTAGEGS

-759 TANNKLNPNPNPSGH
+759 TANNKSGAK
-774 IALAGTKNVGMH
+774 ITLAGTKNVGMH
-786 AQNGGIINNA
+786 AENGGIINNV
-796 SSITGGGTISI
+796 SSITGTGTTLI

-813 NNSEGN
+813 NKSEGN
-819 HSGTITLAGADSTGV
+819 HSGDIALTGAGSTGV
-834 YNNGGGKFTMTD
+834 YNKDGGKFTMTG

-861 NGGTNTTIEKG
+861 NSGTNTTIEKG
-872 TIKSTGGG
+872 NIKSSGGG

-885 ANNGTKINLGKAGAI
+885 ANAGTKINLGKTGGA
-900 NARGVTLTAGTG
+900 ATDVTLTAGNK
-912 SVLFYHDDDDDEDT
+912 SVLFYHNDDNDKDGT
-926 NIKGSFN
+926 RKGEFN
-933 LVNDIIANVESGG
+933 LVNNITATVESGG
-946 VAFAFKEV
+946 VAFGFKEV
-954 QSAGD
+954 QSATD
-959 LSKAIQNMFGGGT
+959 LSNAIKNMFGGGS
-972 SFTNKVELTIANG
+972 SFTNKVNLTINNG

-994 NPTSPAAAITLSQMA
+994 NPTSPATAIKLSEMVT
-1009 GLSSGTNPASPL
+1009 LSSGTNAASPL
-1021 DIRGSNFKIMTMKNG
+1021 DITNGNFKIMTMRNG
-1036 HLQVDQNV
+1036 HLEVDQDV

-1055 EFVSSSVTVDAG
+1055 EFVSSSVTVDSG

-1072 SSTSGRTAI
+1072 SNALGRTAI
-1081 GQINEGTSNASMVVT
+1081 GQRNDGTNNASMVVT

-1103 QNGPSGNISSTA
+1103 QNGPSGNLSSTA

-1165 GANSLEKTGAA
+1165 GANSLAKTTAA

-1218 IIDLTATK
+1218 NIDLTAAK
-1226 GSLGIYAGKSKLES
+1226 GSLGIYAGKSDLES
-1240 KGDINIGD
+1240 KGNIKVGD
-1248 ENAGIMATKSNVDI
+1248 ESAGINAVNTKTVIS
-1262 NGGNYTLGKNS
+1262 GGTVEVGTKS
-1273 IGFILKDLNNTQGY
+1273 IGFILEGIGKTSTTTFDGQAAGTLKINGQNSLGYYLVNADANTATNFKDNLVFNPGNN
-1287 FNGASGTIN
+1287 
-1296 VNGKGT
+1296 K
-1302 ALYYM
+1302 
-1307 DGATLST
+1307 
-1314 SVPASS
+1314 
-1320 AGKFNDSLTVN
+1320 
-1331 DAGITVSPT
+1331 
-1340 DSVAYTYIYAK
+1340 YTYIYIK
-1351 NSNLTYDKA
+1351 GNS
-1360 SPAGITKDK
+1360 
-1369 VIFINGTDTE
+1369 GTDRSKLVYNQAGKTID
-1379 TTPVTKITLG
+1379 TDGSVFIFGKDSDIKLDTAFTLTSTKNKVV
-1389 TSSAINM
+1389 A
-1396 AGNNSL
+1396 A
-1402 AVYLKKGIS
+1402 YLKDSGTL
-1411 ATNNGSI
+1411 TNEGSI
-1418 DLSGDKAV
+1418 DLSGDKSV

-1435 LVNNHIIKVGTN
+1435 IVNNKDIKIGTN
-1447 GVGIYNKVATTGE
+1447 SVGIYNKGASTGE
-1460 NGANGVITLN
+1460 NGAAGTITLD
-1470 GDYGIGMRSEN
+1470 GDYGIGMRSDN
-1481 ATGSIENKGKIESSK
+1481 ATGNTENKGKIESSK
-1496 LRAVGMSASDGSN
+1496 LRAVGMSSSNGSN
-1509 AVTNSSIIE
+1509 AMTNTGTIDF
-1518 LSGQES
+1518 SGQES
-1524 IGLHTDNKG
+1524 IGMHTDDLG

-1541 TGTITLVDAN
+1541 NGTITLVDAN
-1551 DEDKPNI
+1551 DETKPNI
-1558 GIYSEHSSDVIV
+1558 GIYSEHSNDVIV

-1589 GNITLGASSET
+1589 GNITLGSASET
-1600 KVGDNGVAVFSTG
+1600 KVGDNGVSVFTTG
-1613 GDITIANGAKLET
+1613 GNVDILNGAKVET

-1641 TIKNNTDKITI
+1641 TITNNTDKIKI
-1652 GDKSFGFVIKGGTNN
+1652 GDNSFGFVIKGGTNN

-1675 TVDLPDN
+1675 TVQLPDK

-1691 TGTASTVKNYTNLRT
+1691 TGTENTVINRTNLES

-1714 IYTNGGGEN
+1714 IYTNGGGAN
-1723 HGDMDMTQG
+1723 YGNINMTQG

-1755 NVFVNHGRIDVSAS
+1755 NVFKNYGRIDVSAS

-1779 GIGMAAGYVKQRTQ
+1779 GIGMAAGYVKQRTE

-1800 SGNVVIDPLTGAP
+1800 NGNLVIDPVTGNP
-1813 KTETKIYRDVIG
+1813 KTQTKIYRDIIG
-1825 LGNIENRG
+1825 LGNIENHG
-1833 VISVTTPNS
+1833 TISVTTPNS

-1870 MFLEDGAEGYNYG
+1870 MFLEDGAVGYNYG

-1888 GTGNVEQVGVAVLR
+1888 GTGNSEQVGVAVLR
-1902 EAKFHNYGT
+1902 EATFHNYGK

-1932 RGEFTISGNKKTATM
+1932 RGEFTISGDRKTANM
-1947 HNGTGNVTASG
+1947 HNGAGTVTTTGDGS
-1958 EGAVAIATIS
+1958 VAIATIS

-1973 MGVLPVNQVGIV
+1973 MGVLPVNQVGII
-1985 PKEGTYDAVVTYNG
+1985 PKDGTYEAVVTYNG

-2008 DVIPELA
+2008 DVIPDLA
-2015 RGKTTIPT
+2015 RGKTTIQT

-2044 GLLSTTGIKY
+2044 GLLSTRGIKY

-2075 KDLIAPYNDMILEAQ
+2075 KDLIAPYNDMILQAQ

-2114 NTQVIENLYLVKV
+2114 DTQVIENLYLVKV

-2137 TPINST
+2137 TPINSS
-2143 DTFNFAEGLDQRYG
+2143 DTYNFADGLDQRYG
-2157 VEALGTRER
+2157 VEALGSRER

-2199 QRMQATGSILDKEFT
+2199 QRMQATGTILDKEFT
-2214 HLKNEWDNKSKQSN
+2214 HLKKEWENKSKQSN

-2241 DTAGIIDYTND
+2241 DTAGIIDYTNN

-2272 WYAGAVHNRF
+2272 WYAGAVTNRF

-2290 KENTTMLKLGVFKTM
+2290 KEDTTMLKLGVFKTM

-2313 SLQWT
+2313 NLQWT
-2318 ISGEGYASISD
+2318 ISGEGYASVSD

-2335 VVDDIFS
+2335 VVDEIFG

-2358 SKEFRTSERTSIKPY
+2358 GYNIRTSERTSIRPY

-2395 EIQSNDY
+2395 EIQSNNY
-2402 HSIKPELGIEFK
+2402 HSIKPEVGIEFK

-2423 TFVTTLGLAYE
+2423 SFVTTLGLAYE

-2446 GRVRFTTADWFG
+2446 GRVRFTNADWFG

-2472 DLNLGIENQRVGFT
+2472 DLNLGIENQRIGFT
-2486 LNAGYDTKG
+2486 VNAGYDTKG
-2495 HNIRGGIGFRAIF
+2495 KNIRGGIGLRAIF

>member
-1 MTNNLKKLER
+1 MTNNLKKLEQ

-24 YTKELLLS
+24 YTKGLLLS
-32 FLMLG
+32 FLILG

-203 LLATVRPKNVGKQA
+203 LLATVRPKEIKKQA

-229 ELSFSIN
+229 EISFSIN
-236 PPEVAPGKPE
+236 PPEVAPGKPV
-246 IKNIGFIKPIPVS
+246 IKNIGFSAPSPVS

-280 GSTETDGFVEGQQ
+280 GSTGTDGFVEGQQ

-329 LRSTGRVSVMK
+329 LRSTGRVSVMT
-340 GQATGGGKPFKIY
+340 GQATGGGKPFKVH
-353 FDVNSNENVTVNQNL
+353 FDVNSNGNVTVNQNL

-392 ATAVAG
+392 APAVAG

-411 SRIGSLNANTGT
+411 SRIGSLNTDAGI
-423 ITNNSHVSLAGPLV
+423 ITNNNHVSLAGPLV
-437 AGLEIQSHGG
+437 AGLEIQSFAGT
-447 SGTREVINSRTISDT
+447 GTREVKNSGTISDT

-483 GGVLYKPGTIQEYDP
+483 GGRLYKPGTIQEYDSA
-498 TDMTATIPFTTN
+498 DMTATIPFTTN
-510 SEIKNVKITRTSD
+510 SEIANVEITRTPD

-529 DANGTITGIKI
+529 DANGNITGIKI

-556 TADQTGIGTNNLKN
+556 TADKVGTGTNNLTN
-570 NGTIEFHGH
+570 DGTIEFHGH

-590 SPNAVVNAVN
+590 SPGATVNAIN
-600 NTGANITLHGGNSIG
+600 NAGKNITLHGGSSIG

-620 LVAGASKVE
+620 LVANTSTVE
-629 NSGTIS
+629 NRGTIS

-640 SAGIAVIEEGGNAPS
+640 SAGIAVLEEGG
-655 TPSTPST
+655 

-677 GTINVGAGNSIGMY
+677 GIINVGAGNSIGMY
-691 LKLGEADN
+691 LKLGEADK
-699 IINDGTI
+699 IINDGII
-706 NVGAGSSVGMRVDR
+706 NVKAGSSVGMRVDR
-720 GTHGSGGNPIA
+720 GSLASNGNPIA
-731 DNNKDINVTAGEGS
+731 DNNKDIKVTAGEGS
-745 MGMVALGNGTAGTA
+745 MGMVALGNGIAGTA
-759 TANNKLNPNPNPSGH
+759 IANNKSGAK
-774 IALAGTKNVGMH
+774 ITLAGTKNVGMH
-786 AQNGGIINNA
+786 AENGGIINNA
-796 SSITGGGTISI
+796 SSITGTGTTLI

-813 NNSEGN
+813 NKSEGN
-819 HSGTITLAGADSTGV
+819 HSGDITLTGAGSTGV
-834 YNNGGGKFTMTD
+834 YNKDGGKFTMTG

-861 NGGTNTTIEKG
+861 NSGTNTTIEKG
-872 TIKSTGGG
+872 NIKSTGGG

-885 ANNGTKINLGKAGAI
+885 ANNGTKINLGKAGGA
-900 NARGVTLTAGTG
+900 ATDVTLTAGNK
-912 SVLFYHDDDDDEDT
+912 SVLFYHNDDNDKDGT
-926 NIKGSFN
+926 RKGEFN
-933 LVNDIIANVESGG
+933 LVNNITATVESGG
-946 VAFAFKEV
+946 VAFGFKEV
-954 QSAGD
+954 QSATD
-959 LSKAIQNMFGGGT
+959 LSNAIKNMFGGGS
-972 SFTNKVELTIANG
+972 SFTNKVNLTINNG

-994 NPTSPAAAITLSQMA
+994 NPTSPAAAIKLSEMT
-1009 GLSSGTNPASPL
+1009 GLSSGTNAASPL
-1021 DIRGSNFKIMTMKNG
+1021 NITNGNFKIMTMRNG
-1036 HLQVDQNV
+1036 HLEVDQDV

-1055 EFVSSSVTVDAG
+1055 EFVSSSVTVDSG

-1072 SSTSGRTAI
+1072 SNALGRTAI
-1081 GQINEGTSNASMVVT
+1081 GQRNDGTNNASMVVT

-1103 QNGPSGNISSTA
+1103 QNGPSGNLSSTA

-1165 GANSLEKTGAA
+1165 GANSLAKTTAA

-1218 IIDLTATK
+1218 NIDLTAAK
-1226 GSLGIYAGKSKLES
+1226 GSLGIYAGKSDLES
-1240 KGDINIGD
+1240 KGNIKVGD
-1248 ENAGIMATKSNVDI
+1248 ESAGINAVNTKTVIS
-1262 NGGNYTLGKNS
+1262 GGNVEVGTKS
-1273 IGFILKDLNNTQGY
+1273 IGFILEGIGKTSTTTFDGQAAGTLKINGQNSVGYYLVNADANTTTNFKDNLAFNPGNN
-1287 FNGASGTIN
+1287 
-1296 VNGKGT
+1296 K
-1302 ALYYM
+1302 
-1307 DGATLST
+1307 
-1314 SVPASS
+1314 
-1320 AGKFNDSLTVN
+1320 
-1331 DAGITVSPT
+1331 
-1340 DSVAYTYIYAK
+1340 YTYIYIK
-1351 NSNLTYDKA
+1351 GNSATDKSKLVYNQAGKTIDTDGSVFIFGKDSDIKLDTAFTLTSA
-1360 SPAGITKDK
+1360 KDK
-1369 VIFINGTDTE
+1369 V
-1379 TTPVTKITLG
+1379 V
-1389 TSSAINM
+1389 A
-1396 AGNNSL
+1396 A
-1402 AVYLKKGIS
+1402 YLKNSGTL
-1411 ATNNGSI
+1411 TNEGSI
-1418 DLSGDKAV
+1418 DLSGNKAV

-1435 LVNNHIIKVGTN
+1435 LVNNNIIKVGKN
-1447 GVGIYNKVATTGE
+1447 GVGIYNKGATTGE

-1641 TIKNNTDKITI
+1641 TITNNTDKITI

-1691 TGTASTVKNYTNLRT
+1691 TGTTSTVKNYTNLRT

-1723 HGDMDMTQG
+1723 YGNMDMTQG

-1747 AIPATVTP
+1747 AVPATVTP

-2044 GLLSTTGIKY
+2044 GLLSATGIKY

-2199 QRMQATGSILDKEFT
+2199 QRMQATGNILDKEFT

-2495 HNIRGGIGFRAIF
+2495 KNVRGGIGFRAIY

>member
-1 MTNNLKKLER
+1 MTNNLKKLEQ

-24 YTKELLLS
+24 YTKGLLLS
-32 FLMLG
+32 FLILG

-48 EIKSTE
+48 EIKNAET
-54 SSINQARKELNTSI
+54 SINQARKELNTSI

-171 LHSATTSTTGLSNA
+171 LYSATTSTTGLSNA
-185 SWGIESSEFDQ
+185 SWGIESSVFDQ

-203 LLATVRPKNVGKQA
+203 LLATVRPKEINKQA

-229 ELSFSIN
+229 EISFSIT
-236 PPEVAPGKPE
+236 PPEVEISTPTIREVSFNPVTPVTTTLPGLSTSNIKISSYKNAGDTAAYNSYNNTDNNLSKNNAVLGATTSLANTGLTPGATAKSVVQDPAIMYTNQDGALFKTYMEFSPGNGGTITNTTNVVIDSIRGSIGGTAPAPNNQKFLVGGSRFGTLDNGSGTLANGAGTTIDLAGVLVVGLQSETNTGTGGDRVLLNSGTITDEVETTHYQNSDGLGGLLVPVITTYVNGTGSGNRYSDGTLNNDSNAKAQTSLPMIGYSEMGTINIERTSGTGVWDVGNNRWQSRSGGGYVGYKIGLLLSHEDNDSSNNYLLQNAGKISFGGINSIGIQIEADGSPDTKVQASNSNE
-246 IKNIGFIKPIPVS
+246 ITLGGANSYGIKLSSRVADLTGTQKIVNNTGAITIGGKSSAGIAVVEEAQNSSDRNATNKLIRAYTDKVVNSGKIDVNGSYSSGMLLKINAPDNIVNEAGGAINVNGHHNIGMRVDK
-259 QAMPTYTGFN
+259 
-269 MKIEKFHDGIA
+269 
-280 GSTETDGFVEGQQ
+280 GS
-293 VTLTNG
+293 
-299 ETTRDR
+299 
-305 INTAAVSFINNVASG
+305 
-320 VATPANPNF
+320 VATDLPGDPSAVNKGNIVVKGTANIGMVSNGA
-329 LRSTGRVSVMK
+329 SKAQNTGGTITLNGTTGNSAGMY
-340 GQATGGGKPFKIY
+340 ATGGG
-353 FDVNSNENVTVNQNL
+353 TV
-368 VVDSSGYRIDEE
+368 E
-380 NGNVISGAYTST
+380 
-392 ATAVAG
+392 
-398 KAAPTQRAFLEGG
+398 
-411 SRIGSLNANTGT
+411 NTGT
-423 ITNNSHVSLAGPLV
+423 ITGSGLTDTTGISVDAGSTGTSSGNITLSGGRIAGVYNAGTFTMTGGKVTTNGTGASIYATGTVNTDINAGTITSSGGSVGLFADNTSTINLGTATTAPTLVTNSGGLMFYNNPTSSAGAQANKFNLLHDVSGTVNSGGLAFYLKNVNTAAQLKTALDNMILNKDLILSLKNGSYLFTV
-437 AGLEIQSHGG
+437 QNSSIG
-447 SGTREVINSRTISDT
+447 SGTE
-462 VENTSYRGAYGL
+462 
-474 GGLMVPINV
+474 
-483 GGVLYKPGTIQEYDP
+483 
-498 TDMTATIPFTTN
+498 
-510 SEIKNVKITRTSD
+510 
-523 VGEFVR
+523 
-529 DANGTITGIKI
+529 
-540 TNYSGGYTGYK
+540 
-551 IGLIF
+551 
-556 TADQTGIGTNNLKN
+556 
-570 NGTIEFHGH
+570 
-579 HSIGIQVDADN
+579 
-590 SPNAVVNAVN
+590 
-600 NTGANITLHGGNSIG
+600 
-615 MKLSS
+615 MKLSE
-620 LVAGASKVE
+620 LPGVTT
-629 NSGTIS
+629 SGFTPVGTRVKIDNATS
-635 LGGGN
+635 GN
-640 SAGIAVIEEGGNAPS
+640 EYKI
-655 TPSTPST
+655 
-662 SAIRAY
+662 
-668 TNNVKNTGT
+668 
-677 GTINVGAGNSIGMY
+677 
-691 LKLGEADN
+691 LK
-699 IINDGTI
+699 
-706 NVGAGSSVGMRVDR
+706 
-720 GTHGSGGNPIA
+720 
-731 DNNKDINVTAGEGS
+731 
-745 MGMVALGNGTAGTA
+745 
-759 TANNKLNPNPNPSGH
+759 
-774 IALAGTKNVGMH
+774 
-786 AQNGGIINNA
+786 
-796 SSITGGGTISI
+796 ITGGNI
-807 GMQIYD
+807 
-813 NNSEGN
+813 
-819 HSGTITLAGADSTGV
+819 LV
-834 YNNGGGKFTMTD
+834 
-846 GSITTSGGNTTGVFS
+846 
-861 NGGTNTTIEKG
+861 
-872 TIKSTGGG
+872 
-880 ATLYA
+880 
-885 ANNGTKINLGKAGAI
+885 
-900 NARGVTLTAGTG
+900 
-912 SVLFYHDDDDDEDT
+912 DEDVNLET
-926 NIKGSFN
+926 TTDKYRRIDKESSSIK
-933 LVNDIIANVESGG
+933 VDSG
-946 VAFAFKEV
+946 KKIE
-954 QSAGD
+954 
-959 LSKAIQNMFGGGT
+959 GT
-972 SFTNKVELTIANG
+972 SAN
-985 GALFSVQNS
+985 
-994 NPTSPAAAITLSQMA
+994 
-1009 GLSSGTNPASPL
+1009 
-1021 DIRGSNFKIMTMKNG
+1021 
-1036 HLQVDQNV
+1036 QV
-1044 TLDSGSAYDRV
+1044 
-1055 EFVSSSVTVDAG
+1055 
-1067 KTITG
+1067 
-1072 SSTSGRTAI
+1072 AI
-1081 GQINEGTSNASMVVT
+1081 GQRNTITANAADMKLINEGTIKLDGNKSTGIAGET
-1096 NKGTIAM
+1096 GTIENKGIINVNGVESTGLYGADGSVITNDTAGKINIGSKGAGILA
-1103 QNGPSGNISSTA
+1103 QNDLNGTLKT
-1115 IAVETGKVLNDTGS
+1115 TGK
-1129 KIQMTGEK
+1129 
-1137 AVGIYGATDSDIT
+1137 IT
-1150 NKGDIEIATKGTGIV
+1150 VENKGDIT
-1165 GANSLEKTGAA
+1165 ANSNGVKT
-1176 NQNITILNDG
+1176 
-1186 KITGT
+1186 
-1191 AGEKVIGIYAN
+1191 IGIYAD
-1202 NTHATAV
+1202 NTNKSVGSTVKHT
-1209 SKIKNDTNG
+1209 SGN
-1218 IIDLTATK
+1218 IDLLNAK
-1226 GSLGIYAGKSKLES
+1226 GSLGIYTNSLGLTSS
-1240 KGDINIGD
+1240 GNIKVGD
-1248 ENAGIMATKSNVDI
+1248 ESAGVNAVNSTTVVS
-1262 NGGNYTLGKNS
+1262 GGNVEVGTKS
-1273 IGFILKDLNNTQGY
+1273 IGFILEGIGKTSTTTFDGQVAGTLKINGQNSVGYYLVNADANTTTNFKDNLAFNPGNN
-1287 FNGASGTIN
+1287 
-1296 VNGKGT
+1296 K
-1302 ALYYM
+1302 
-1307 DGATLST
+1307 
-1314 SVPASS
+1314 
-1320 AGKFNDSLTVN
+1320 
-1331 DAGITVSPT
+1331 
-1340 DSVAYTYIYAK
+1340 YTYIYIK
-1351 NSNLTYDKA
+1351 GNSATDKSKLVYNQAGKTIDTDGSVFIFGKDSDIKLDTAFTLTSA
-1360 SPAGITKDK
+1360 KDK
-1369 VIFINGTDTE
+1369 V
-1379 TTPVTKITLG
+1379 V
-1389 TSSAINM
+1389 A
-1396 AGNNSL
+1396 A
-1402 AVYLKKGIS
+1402 YLKNSGTL
-1411 ATNNGSI
+1411 TNEGSI

-1435 LVNNHIIKVGTN
+1435 LVNNNIIKVGTN
-1447 GVGIYNKVATTGE
+1447 GVGIYNKGATTGE

-1509 AVTNSSIIE
+1509 AVTNSRTIE

-1641 TIKNNTDKITI
+1641 TITNNTDKITI

-1675 TVDLPDN
+1675 IVDLPDN

-1691 TGTASTVKNYTNLRT
+1691 TGTTSTVKNYTNLRT

-1723 HGDMDMTQG
+1723 YGNMDMTQG

-1755 NVFVNHGRIDVSAS
+1755 NVFVNYGRIDVSAS

-1813 KTETKIYRDVIG
+1813 KTETKVYRDVIG

-2199 QRMQATGSILDKEFT
+2199 QRMQVTGSILDKEFT

-2353 LKNEL
+2353 LKNEF

-2472 DLNLGIENQRVGFT
+2472 DLNLGVENQRVGFT

-2495 HNIRGGIGFRAIF
+2495 HNVRGGIGFRAIY

>member
-1 MTNNLKKLER
+1 MTNNLKKLEQ

-24 YTKELLLS
+24 YTKGLLLS
-32 FLMLG
+32 FLILG

-48 EIKSTE
+48 EIKSAE

-203 LLATVRPKNVGKQA
+203 LLATVRPKEIKKQA

-229 ELSFSIN
+229 EISFSIN
-236 PPEVAPGKPE
+236 PPEVEISTPTIREVSFNPVTPVTTTLPE
-246 IKNIGFIKPIPVS
+246 FLS
-259 QAMPTYTGFN
+259 FN
-269 MKIEKFHDGIA
+269 MKMNSFCEGINSTSCNTDYIEG
-280 GSTETDGFVEGQQ
+280 TRVTDSEITLVEDI
-293 VTLTNG
+293 LDKKTN
-299 ETTRDR
+299 
-305 INTAAVSFINNVASG
+305 AASG
-320 VATPANPNF
+320 YVWGNDSNKPA
-329 LRSTGRVSVMK
+329 VMK
-340 GQATGGGKPFKIY
+340 NSAGKPFKIY
-353 FDVNSNENVTVNQNL
+353 FDVTEGKNVTVTKNL
-368 VVDSSGYRIDEE
+368 VIDSSAYRNDTDTHLIT
-380 NGNVISGAYTST
+380 GNTPLNNISGNQTAY
-392 ATAVAG
+392 
-398 KAAPTQRAFLEGG
+398 FLLGG
-411 SRIGSLNANTGT
+411 SRIGSLDANNGS
-423 ITNNSHVSLAGPLV
+423 ITNNAKVSLAGPYV
-437 AGLEIQSHGG
+437 TAFEIQTNNGA
-447 SGTREVINSRTISDT
+447 GTREIKNTGEINDEI
-462 VENTSYRGAYGL
+462 EKIGYRGPNGL
-474 GGLMVPINV
+474 GGIKVP
-483 GGVLYKPGTIQEYDP
+483 
-498 TDMTATIPFTTN
+498 
-510 SEIKNVKITRTSD
+510 VKINNRYYYEGTNVEITANDMNYNGTSVNGVD
-523 VGEFVR
+523 QENTPGSFGNGIGGFAR
-529 DANGTITGIKI
+529 GADTGHFDANGIARSDY
-540 TNYSGGYTGYK
+540 NNGGYMGYK
-551 IGLIF
+551 IGLLL
-556 TADQTGIGTNNLKN
+556 THEDVDNGSTGINKLT
-570 NGTIEFHGH
+570 
-579 HSIGIQVDADN
+579 
-590 SPNAVVNAVN
+590 
-600 NTGANITLHGGNSIG
+600 NTGKINFSGSNSIG
-615 MKLSS
+615 MQVDAEGSTPNVQVL
-620 LVAGASKVE
+620 
-629 NSGTIS
+629 NSGNGSIS
-635 LGGGN
+635 ISGRSYGMKWDSRVHGNSTLENAGSITTGGGY
-640 SAGIAVIEEGGNAPS
+640 SAGIAVIEQQGKTGTDS
-655 TPSTPST
+655 
-662 SAIRAY
+662 IRAY
-668 TNNVKNTGT
+668 QGKVKSTGGIT
-677 GTINVGAGNSIGMY
+677 VNGSNSIGMY
-691 LKLGEADN
+691 LKVNAQDN
-699 IINDGTI
+699 ITNTGTI
-706 NVGAGSSVGMRVDR
+706 NVNGTANIGMRVDKGSVATDAVGDPSAINT
-720 GTHGSGGNPIA
+720 GTIT
-731 DNNKDINVTAGEGS
+731 VTGKANI
-745 MGMVALGNGTAGTA
+745 GMVSNGAS
-759 TANNKLNPNPNPSGH
+759 K
-774 IALAGTKNVGMH
+774 
-786 AQNGGIINNA
+786 AQNNTGGTITLTGTIGNSA
-796 SSITGGGTISI
+796 GMYATGGGTIE
-807 GMQIYD
+807 
-813 NNSEGN
+813 N
-819 HSGTITLAGADSTGV
+819 TG
-834 YNNGGGKFTMTD
+834 
-846 GSITTSGGNTTGVFS
+846 
-861 NGGTNTTIEKG
+861 
-872 TIKSTGGG
+872 
-880 ATLYA
+880 
-885 ANNGTKINLGKAGAI
+885 
-900 NARGVTLTAGTG
+900 
-912 SVLFYHDDDDDEDT
+912 
-926 NIKGSFN
+926 
-933 LVNDIIANVESGG
+933 
-946 VAFAFKEV
+946 
-954 QSAGD
+954 
-959 LSKAIQNMFGGGT
+959 
-972 SFTNKVELTIANG
+972 
-985 GALFSVQNS
+985 
-994 NPTSPAAAITLSQMA
+994 
-1009 GLSSGTNPASPL
+1009 
-1021 DIRGSNFKIMTMKNG
+1021 
-1036 HLQVDQNV
+1036 
-1044 TLDSGSAYDRV
+1044 
-1055 EFVSSSVTVDAG
+1055 
-1067 KTITG
+1067 TITG
-1072 SSTSGRTAI
+1072 SGLTNTTGISVDAGSTGTSSGNISLSGSRIAGVYNAGTFTMTGGNVTTNGTGASIYAKGTVNTDIKAGTITSSGGSVGLFADDTSTINLGTTTTAPTLVTNSGGLMFYNNPTSSAGAQTNKFNLLHDVSGTVNSGGLAFYLKDVNTATQLKTALDNMILNKDLILSLKNGSYLFTVKNSSIGAGTEMKLSELPGVTTSGLTSVGTRVKIDNATSGNDYKILKITGGNILVDEDVNLETVTDKYRRIDKESSSIKVASSKKIEGTSANQVAI
-1081 GQINEGTSNASMVVT
+1081 GQRNTITANAADMKLINEGTIKLDGNKSTGIAGET
-1096 NKGTIAM
+1096 GTIENKGIINVNGVESTGLYGADGSVITNDTAGKINIGSKGAGILA
-1103 QNGPSGNISSTA
+1103 QNDLDGTLKT
-1115 IAVETGKVLNDTGS
+1115 TGK
-1129 KIQMTGEK
+1129 
-1137 AVGIYGATDSDIT
+1137 IT
-1150 NKGDIEIATKGTGIV
+1150 VENKGDIT
-1165 GANSLEKTGAA
+1165 ANSNGVKT
-1176 NQNITILNDG
+1176 
-1186 KITGT
+1186 
-1191 AGEKVIGIYAN
+1191 IGIYADN
-1202 NTHATAV
+1202 ANKSVGSTVKHT
-1209 SKIKNDTNG
+1209 SGN
-1218 IIDLTATK
+1218 IDLLNAK
-1226 GSLGIYAGKSKLES
+1226 GSLGIYTNSLGLTSS
-1240 KGDINIGD
+1240 GNIKVGD
-1248 ENAGIMATKSNVDI
+1248 ESAGVNAVNSTTVVS
-1262 NGGNYTLGKNS
+1262 GGNVEVGTKS
-1273 IGFILKDLNNTQGY
+1273 IGFILEGIGKTSTTTFDGQAAGTLKINGQNSVGYYLVNADANTTTNFKDNLAFNPGNN
-1287 FNGASGTIN
+1287 
-1296 VNGKGT
+1296 K
-1302 ALYYM
+1302 
-1307 DGATLST
+1307 
-1314 SVPASS
+1314 
-1320 AGKFNDSLTVN
+1320 
-1331 DAGITVSPT
+1331 
-1340 DSVAYTYIYAK
+1340 YTYIYIK
-1351 NSNLTYDKA
+1351 GNSATDKSKLVYNQAGKTIDTDGSVFIFGKDSDIKLDTAFTLTSA
-1360 SPAGITKDK
+1360 KDK
-1369 VIFINGTDTE
+1369 V
-1379 TTPVTKITLG
+1379 V
-1389 TSSAINM
+1389 A
-1396 AGNNSL
+1396 A
-1402 AVYLKKGIS
+1402 YLKNSGTL
-1411 ATNNGSI
+1411 TNEGSI

-1435 LVNNHIIKVGTN
+1435 LVNNNIIKVGTN
-1447 GVGIYNKVATTGE
+1447 GVGIYNKGATTGE

-1509 AVTNSSIIE
+1509 AVTNSNIIE

-1641 TIKNNTDKITI
+1641 TITNNTDKITI

-1667 KFFSNSTG
+1667 EFFSNSTG

-1691 TGTASTVKNYTNLRT
+1691 TGTTSTVKNYTNLRT

-1723 HGDMDMTQG
+1723 YGNMDMTQG

-2313 SLQWT
+2313 SLKWT

-2495 HNIRGGIGFRAIF
+2495 KNVRGGIGFRAIY

>member
-1 MTNNLKKLER
+1 
-11 DLRALAK
+11 
-18 RCKNIS
+18 
-24 YTKELLLS
+24 
-32 FLMLG
+32 
-37 LLSFSEGLTSP
+37 
-48 EIKSTE
+48 
-54 SSINQARKELNTSI
+54 
-68 SDMKTLFREAKREND
+68 
-83 KLLKGSNLE
+83 
-92 LIQLME
+92 
-98 QGDQVVK
+98 
-105 SPWSSWQYGMNYF
+105 
-118 YSNWRGTY
+118 
-126 KGKGDKKEK
+126 
-135 YPYEGIYRRS
+135 
-145 NDLFLRSISPNSR
+145 
-158 NYSRYVTRVYDDP
+158 
-171 LHSATTSTTGLSNA
+171 
-185 SWGIESSEFDQ
+185 
-196 EPVTTLN
+196 
-203 LLATVRPKNVGKQA
+203 
-217 PVVNL
+217 
-222 GTIEGPE
+222 
-229 ELSFSIN
+229 
-236 PPEVAPGKPE
+236 
-246 IKNIGFIKPIPVS
+246 
-259 QAMPTYTGFN
+259 
-269 MKIEKFHDGIA
+269 
-280 GSTETDGFVEGQQ
+280 
-293 VTLTNG
+293 
-299 ETTRDR
+299 
-305 INTAAVSFINNVASG
+305 
-320 VATPANPNF
+320 
-329 LRSTGRVSVMK
+329 
-340 GQATGGGKPFKIY
+340 
-353 FDVNSNENVTVNQNL
+353 
-368 VVDSSGYRIDEE
+368 
-380 NGNVISGAYTST
+380 
-392 ATAVAG
+392 
-398 KAAPTQRAFLEGG
+398 
-411 SRIGSLNANTGT
+411 
-423 ITNNSHVSLAGPLV
+423 
-437 AGLEIQSHGG
+437 
-447 SGTREVINSRTISDT
+447 
-462 VENTSYRGAYGL
+462 
-474 GGLMVPINV
+474 
-483 GGVLYKPGTIQEYDP
+483 
-498 TDMTATIPFTTN
+498 
-510 SEIKNVKITRTSD
+510 
-523 VGEFVR
+523 
-529 DANGTITGIKI
+529 
-540 TNYSGGYTGYK
+540 
-551 IGLIF
+551 
-556 TADQTGIGTNNLKN
+556 
-570 NGTIEFHGH
+570 
-579 HSIGIQVDADN
+579 
-590 SPNAVVNAVN
+590 
-600 NTGANITLHGGNSIG
+600 
-615 MKLSS
+615 
-620 LVAGASKVE
+620 
-629 NSGTIS
+629 
-635 LGGGN
+635 
-640 SAGIAVIEEGGNAPS
+640 
-655 TPSTPST
+655 
-662 SAIRAY
+662 
-668 TNNVKNTGT
+668 
-677 GTINVGAGNSIGMY
+677 
-691 LKLGEADN
+691 
-699 IINDGTI
+699 
-706 NVGAGSSVGMRVDR
+706 
-720 GTHGSGGNPIA
+720 
-731 DNNKDINVTAGEGS
+731 
-745 MGMVALGNGTAGTA
+745 
-759 TANNKLNPNPNPSGH
+759 
-774 IALAGTKNVGMH
+774 
-786 AQNGGIINNA
+786 
-796 SSITGGGTISI
+796 
-807 GMQIYD
+807 
-813 NNSEGN
+813 
-819 HSGTITLAGADSTGV
+819 
-834 YNNGGGKFTMTD
+834 
-846 GSITTSGGNTTGVFS
+846 
-861 NGGTNTTIEKG
+861 
-872 TIKSTGGG
+872 
-880 ATLYA
+880 
-885 ANNGTKINLGKAGAI
+885 
-900 NARGVTLTAGTG
+900 
-912 SVLFYHDDDDDEDT
+912 
-926 NIKGSFN
+926 
-933 LVNDIIANVESGG
+933 
-946 VAFAFKEV
+946 
-954 QSAGD
+954 
-959 LSKAIQNMFGGGT
+959 
-972 SFTNKVELTIANG
+972 
-985 GALFSVQNS
+985 
-994 NPTSPAAAITLSQMA
+994 
-1009 GLSSGTNPASPL
+1009 
-1021 DIRGSNFKIMTMKNG
+1021 
-1036 HLQVDQNV
+1036 
-1044 TLDSGSAYDRV
+1044 
-1055 EFVSSSVTVDAG
+1055 
-1067 KTITG
+1067 
-1072 SSTSGRTAI
+1072 
-1081 GQINEGTSNASMVVT
+1081 
-1096 NKGTIAM
+1096 
-1103 QNGPSGNISSTA
+1103 
-1115 IAVETGKVLNDTGS
+1115 
-1129 KIQMTGEK
+1129 
-1137 AVGIYGATDSDIT
+1137 
-1150 NKGDIEIATKGTGIV
+1150 
-1165 GANSLEKTGAA
+1165 
-1176 NQNITILNDG
+1176 
-1186 KITGT
+1186 
-1191 AGEKVIGIYAN
+1191 
-1202 NTHATAV
+1202 
-1209 SKIKNDTNG
+1209 
-1218 IIDLTATK
+1218 
-1226 GSLGIYAGKSKLES
+1226 
-1240 KGDINIGD
+1240 
-1248 ENAGIMATKSNVDI
+1248 MATKSNVDI

-1389 TSSAINM
+1389 TSSAINL

-1447 GVGIYNKVATTGE
+1447 GVGIYNKGATTGE

-1509 AVTNSSIIE
+1509 AVTNSGIIE

-1589 GNITLGASSET
+1589 GNITLGTSSET

-1641 TIKNNTDKITI
+1641 TITNNTDKITI

-1691 TGTASTVKNYTNLRT
+1691 TGTTSTVKNYTNLRT

-1723 HGDMDMTQG
+1723 YGDMDMTQG

-1779 GIGMAAGYVKQRTQ
+1779 GIGMAAGYVKQRTRL
-1793 VENVLDA
+1793 ENVLDA

-1932 RGEFTISGNKKTATM
+1932 RGEFTISGNKKTAAM
-1947 HNGTGNVTASG
+1947 HNRTGNVTASG

-2495 HNIRGGIGFRAIF
+2495 HNIRGGIGFRAIY

>member
-1 MTNNLKKLER
+1 MTNNLKKLEQ

-24 YTKELLLS
+24 YTKGLLLS
-32 FLMLG
+32 FLILG

-48 EIKSTE
+48 EIKSAE

-203 LLATVRPKNVGKQA
+203 LLATVRPKEIKKQA

-229 ELSFSIN
+229 EISFSIN
-236 PPEVAPGKPE
+236 PPEVEISTPTIREVSFNPVTPVTTTLPE
-246 IKNIGFIKPIPVS
+246 FLS
-259 QAMPTYTGFN
+259 FN
-269 MKIEKFHDGIA
+269 MKMNSFCEGINSTSCNTDYIEG
-280 GSTETDGFVEGQQ
+280 TRVTDSEITLVEDI
-293 VTLTNG
+293 LDKKTN
-299 ETTRDR
+299 
-305 INTAAVSFINNVASG
+305 AASG
-320 VATPANPNF
+320 YVWGNDSNKPA
-329 LRSTGRVSVMK
+329 VMK
-340 GQATGGGKPFKIY
+340 NSAGKPFKIY
-353 FDVNSNENVTVNQNL
+353 FDVTEGKNVTVTKNL
-368 VVDSSGYRIDEE
+368 VIDSSAYRNDTDTHLIT
-380 NGNVISGAYTST
+380 GNTPLNNISGNQTAY
-392 ATAVAG
+392 
-398 KAAPTQRAFLEGG
+398 FLLGG
-411 SRIGSLNANTGT
+411 SRIGSLDANNGS
-423 ITNNSHVSLAGPLV
+423 ITNNAKVSLAGPYV
-437 AGLEIQSHGG
+437 TAFEIQTNNGA
-447 SGTREVINSRTISDT
+447 GTREIKNTGEINDEI
-462 VENTSYRGAYGL
+462 EKIGYRGPNGL
-474 GGLMVPINV
+474 GGIKVP
-483 GGVLYKPGTIQEYDP
+483 
-498 TDMTATIPFTTN
+498 
-510 SEIKNVKITRTSD
+510 VKINNRYYYEGTNVEITANDMNYNGTSVNGVD
-523 VGEFVR
+523 QENTPGSFGNGIGGFAR
-529 DANGTITGIKI
+529 GADTGHFDANGIARSDY
-540 TNYSGGYTGYK
+540 NNGGYMGYK
-551 IGLIF
+551 IGLLL
-556 TADQTGIGTNNLKN
+556 THEDVDNGSTGINKLT
-570 NGTIEFHGH
+570 
-579 HSIGIQVDADN
+579 
-590 SPNAVVNAVN
+590 
-600 NTGANITLHGGNSIG
+600 NTGKINFSGSNSIG
-615 MKLSS
+615 MQVDAEGSTPNVQVL
-620 LVAGASKVE
+620 
-629 NSGTIS
+629 NSGNGSIS
-635 LGGGN
+635 ISGRSYGMKWDSRVHGNSTLENAGSITTGGGY
-640 SAGIAVIEEGGNAPS
+640 SAGIAVIEQQGKTGTDS
-655 TPSTPST
+655 
-662 SAIRAY
+662 IRAY
-668 TNNVKNTGT
+668 QGKVKSTGGIT
-677 GTINVGAGNSIGMY
+677 VNGSNSIGMY
-691 LKLGEADN
+691 LKVNAQDN
-699 IINDGTI
+699 ITNTGTI
-706 NVGAGSSVGMRVDR
+706 NVNGTANIGMRVDKGSVATDAVGDPSAINT
-720 GTHGSGGNPIA
+720 GTIT
-731 DNNKDINVTAGEGS
+731 VTGKANI
-745 MGMVALGNGTAGTA
+745 GMVSNGAS
-759 TANNKLNPNPNPSGH
+759 K
-774 IALAGTKNVGMH
+774 
-786 AQNGGIINNA
+786 AQNNTGGTITLTGTIGNSA
-796 SSITGGGTISI
+796 GMYATGGGTIE
-807 GMQIYD
+807 
-813 NNSEGN
+813 N
-819 HSGTITLAGADSTGV
+819 TG
-834 YNNGGGKFTMTD
+834 
-846 GSITTSGGNTTGVFS
+846 
-861 NGGTNTTIEKG
+861 
-872 TIKSTGGG
+872 
-880 ATLYA
+880 
-885 ANNGTKINLGKAGAI
+885 
-900 NARGVTLTAGTG
+900 
-912 SVLFYHDDDDDEDT
+912 
-926 NIKGSFN
+926 
-933 LVNDIIANVESGG
+933 
-946 VAFAFKEV
+946 
-954 QSAGD
+954 
-959 LSKAIQNMFGGGT
+959 
-972 SFTNKVELTIANG
+972 
-985 GALFSVQNS
+985 
-994 NPTSPAAAITLSQMA
+994 
-1009 GLSSGTNPASPL
+1009 
-1021 DIRGSNFKIMTMKNG
+1021 
-1036 HLQVDQNV
+1036 
-1044 TLDSGSAYDRV
+1044 
-1055 EFVSSSVTVDAG
+1055 
-1067 KTITG
+1067 TITG
-1072 SSTSGRTAI
+1072 SGLTNTTGISVDAGSTGTSSGNISLSGSRIAGVYNAGTFTMTGGNVTTNGTGASIYAKGTVNTDIKAGTITSSGGSVGLFADDTSTINLGTTTTAPTLVTNSGGLMFYNNPTSSAGAQTNKFNLLHDVSGTVNSGGLAFYLKDVNTATQLKTALDNMILNKDLILSLKNGSYLFTVKNSSIGAGTEMKLSELPGVTTSGLTSVGTRVKIDNATSGNDYKILKITGGNILVDEDVNLETVTDKYRRIDKESSSIKVASSKKIEGTSANQVAI
-1081 GQINEGTSNASMVVT
+1081 GQRNTITANAADMKLINEGTIKLDGNKSTGIAGET
-1096 NKGTIAM
+1096 GTIENKGIINVNGVESTGLYGADGSVITNDTAGKINIGSKGAGILA
-1103 QNGPSGNISSTA
+1103 QNDLDGTLKT
-1115 IAVETGKVLNDTGS
+1115 TGK
-1129 KIQMTGEK
+1129 
-1137 AVGIYGATDSDIT
+1137 IT
-1150 NKGDIEIATKGTGIV
+1150 VENKGDIT
-1165 GANSLEKTGAA
+1165 ANSNGVKT
-1176 NQNITILNDG
+1176 
-1186 KITGT
+1186 
-1191 AGEKVIGIYAN
+1191 IGIYADN
-1202 NTHATAV
+1202 ANKSVGSTVKHT
-1209 SKIKNDTNG
+1209 SGN
-1218 IIDLTATK
+1218 IDLLNAK
-1226 GSLGIYAGKSKLES
+1226 GSLGIYTNSLGLTSS
-1240 KGDINIGD
+1240 GNIKVGD
-1248 ENAGIMATKSNVDI
+1248 ESAGVNAVNSTTVVS
-1262 NGGNYTLGKNS
+1262 GGNVEVGTKS
-1273 IGFILKDLNNTQGY
+1273 IGFILEGIGKTSTTTFDGQAAGTLKINGQNSVGYYLVNADANTTTNFKDNLAFNPGNN
-1287 FNGASGTIN
+1287 
-1296 VNGKGT
+1296 K
-1302 ALYYM
+1302 
-1307 DGATLST
+1307 
-1314 SVPASS
+1314 
-1320 AGKFNDSLTVN
+1320 
-1331 DAGITVSPT
+1331 
-1340 DSVAYTYIYAK
+1340 YTYIYIK
-1351 NSNLTYDKA
+1351 GNSATDKSKLVYNQAGKTIDTDGSVFIFGKDSDIKLDTAFTLTSA
-1360 SPAGITKDK
+1360 KDK
-1369 VIFINGTDTE
+1369 V
-1379 TTPVTKITLG
+1379 V
-1389 TSSAINM
+1389 A
-1396 AGNNSL
+1396 A
-1402 AVYLKKGIS
+1402 YLKNSGTL
-1411 ATNNGSI
+1411 TNEGSI

-1435 LVNNHIIKVGTN
+1435 LVNNNIIKVGTN
-1447 GVGIYNKVATTGE
+1447 GVGIYNKGATTGE

-1509 AVTNSSIIE
+1509 AVTNSNIIE

-1641 TIKNNTDKITI
+1641 TITNNTDKITI

-1667 KFFSNSTG
+1667 EFFSNSTG

-1691 TGTASTVKNYTNLRT
+1691 TGTTSTVKNYTNLRT

-1723 HGDMDMTQG
+1723 YGNMDMTQG

-2313 SLQWT
+2313 SLKWT

-2495 HNIRGGIGFRAIF
+2495 HNIRGGIGFRAIY

>member
-1 MTNNLKKLER
+1 MTNNLKKLEQ

-24 YTKELLLS
+24 YTKGLLLS
-32 FLMLG
+32 FLILG

-203 LLATVRPKNVGKQA
+203 LLATVRPKEIKKQA

-229 ELSFSIN
+229 EISFSIN
-236 PPEVAPGKPE
+236 PPEVEISTPTIREVSFNPVTPVTTTLPE
-246 IKNIGFIKPIPVS
+246 FLS
-259 QAMPTYTGFN
+259 FN
-269 MKIEKFHDGIA
+269 MKMNSFCEGINSTSCNTDYIEG
-280 GSTETDGFVEGQQ
+280 TRVTDSEITLVEDI
-293 VTLTNG
+293 LDKKTN
-299 ETTRDR
+299 
-305 INTAAVSFINNVASG
+305 AASG
-320 VATPANPNF
+320 YVWGNDSNKPA
-329 LRSTGRVSVMK
+329 VMK
-340 GQATGGGKPFKIY
+340 NSAGKPFKIY
-353 FDVNSNENVTVNQNL
+353 FDVTEGKNVTVTKNL
-368 VVDSSGYRIDEE
+368 VIDSSAYRNDTDTHLIT
-380 NGNVISGAYTST
+380 GNTPLNNISGNQTAY
-392 ATAVAG
+392 
-398 KAAPTQRAFLEGG
+398 FLLGG
-411 SRIGSLNANTGT
+411 SRIGSLDANNGS
-423 ITNNSHVSLAGPLV
+423 ITNNAKVSLAGPYV
-437 AGLEIQSHGG
+437 TAFEIQTNNGA
-447 SGTREVINSRTISDT
+447 GTREIKNTGEINDEI
-462 VENTSYRGAYGL
+462 EKIGYRGPNGL
-474 GGLMVPINV
+474 GGIKVP
-483 GGVLYKPGTIQEYDP
+483 
-498 TDMTATIPFTTN
+498 
-510 SEIKNVKITRTSD
+510 VKINNRYYYEGTNVEITANDMNYNGTSVNGVD
-523 VGEFVR
+523 QENTPGSFGNGIGGFAR
-529 DANGTITGIKI
+529 GADTGHFDANGIARSDY
-540 TNYSGGYTGYK
+540 NNGGYMGYK
-551 IGLIF
+551 IGLLL
-556 TADQTGIGTNNLKN
+556 THEDVDNGSTGINKLT
-570 NGTIEFHGH
+570 
-579 HSIGIQVDADN
+579 
-590 SPNAVVNAVN
+590 
-600 NTGANITLHGGNSIG
+600 NTGKINFSGSNSIG
-615 MKLSS
+615 MQVDAEGSTPNVQVL
-620 LVAGASKVE
+620 
-629 NSGTIS
+629 NSGNGSIS
-635 LGGGN
+635 ISGRSYGMKWDSRVHGNSTLENAGSITTGGGY
-640 SAGIAVIEEGGNAPS
+640 SAGIAVIEQQGKTGTDS
-655 TPSTPST
+655 
-662 SAIRAY
+662 IRAY
-668 TNNVKNTGT
+668 QGKVKSTGGIT
-677 GTINVGAGNSIGMY
+677 VNGSNSIGMY
-691 LKLGEADN
+691 LKVNAQDN
-699 IINDGTI
+699 ITNTGTI
-706 NVGAGSSVGMRVDR
+706 NVNGTANIGMRVDKGSVATDAVGDPSAINT
-720 GTHGSGGNPIA
+720 GTIT
-731 DNNKDINVTAGEGS
+731 VTGKANI
-745 MGMVALGNGTAGTA
+745 GMVSNGAS
-759 TANNKLNPNPNPSGH
+759 K
-774 IALAGTKNVGMH
+774 
-786 AQNGGIINNA
+786 AQNNTGGTITLTGTIGNSA
-796 SSITGGGTISI
+796 GMYATGGGTIE
-807 GMQIYD
+807 
-813 NNSEGN
+813 N
-819 HSGTITLAGADSTGV
+819 TG
-834 YNNGGGKFTMTD
+834 
-846 GSITTSGGNTTGVFS
+846 
-861 NGGTNTTIEKG
+861 
-872 TIKSTGGG
+872 
-880 ATLYA
+880 
-885 ANNGTKINLGKAGAI
+885 
-900 NARGVTLTAGTG
+900 
-912 SVLFYHDDDDDEDT
+912 
-926 NIKGSFN
+926 
-933 LVNDIIANVESGG
+933 
-946 VAFAFKEV
+946 
-954 QSAGD
+954 
-959 LSKAIQNMFGGGT
+959 
-972 SFTNKVELTIANG
+972 
-985 GALFSVQNS
+985 
-994 NPTSPAAAITLSQMA
+994 
-1009 GLSSGTNPASPL
+1009 
-1021 DIRGSNFKIMTMKNG
+1021 
-1036 HLQVDQNV
+1036 
-1044 TLDSGSAYDRV
+1044 
-1055 EFVSSSVTVDAG
+1055 
-1067 KTITG
+1067 TITG
-1072 SSTSGRTAI
+1072 SGLTNTTGISVDAGSTGTSSGNISLSGSRIAGVYNAGTFTMTGGNVTTNGTGASIYAKGTVNTDIKAGTITSSGGSVGLFADDTSTINLGTTTTAPTLVTNSGGLMFYNNPTSSAGAQTNKFNLLHDVSGTVNSGGLAFYLKDVNTATQLKTALDNMILNKDLILSLKNGSYLFTVKNSSIGAGTEMKLSELPGVTTSGLTSVGTRVKIDNATSGNDYKILKITGGNILVDEDVNLETVTDKYRRIDKESSSIKVASSKKIEGTSANQVAI
-1081 GQINEGTSNASMVVT
+1081 GQRNTITANAADMKLINEGTIKLDGNKSTGIAGET
-1096 NKGTIAM
+1096 GTIENKGIINVNGVESTGLYGADGSVITNDTAGKINIGSKGAGILA
-1103 QNGPSGNISSTA
+1103 QNDLDGTLKT
-1115 IAVETGKVLNDTGS
+1115 TGK
-1129 KIQMTGEK
+1129 
-1137 AVGIYGATDSDIT
+1137 IT
-1150 NKGDIEIATKGTGIV
+1150 VENKGDIT
-1165 GANSLEKTGAA
+1165 ANSNGVKT
-1176 NQNITILNDG
+1176 
-1186 KITGT
+1186 
-1191 AGEKVIGIYAN
+1191 IGIYADN
-1202 NTHATAV
+1202 ANKSVGSTVKHT
-1209 SKIKNDTNG
+1209 SGN
-1218 IIDLTATK
+1218 IDLLNAK
-1226 GSLGIYAGKSKLES
+1226 GSLGIYTNSLGLTSS
-1240 KGDINIGD
+1240 GNIKVGD
-1248 ENAGIMATKSNVDI
+1248 ESAGVNAVNSTTVVS
-1262 NGGNYTLGKNS
+1262 GGNVEVGTKS
-1273 IGFILKDLNNTQGY
+1273 IGFILEGIGKTSTTTFDGQAAGTLKINGQNSVGYYLVNADANTTTNFKDNLAFNPGNN
-1287 FNGASGTIN
+1287 
-1296 VNGKGT
+1296 K
-1302 ALYYM
+1302 
-1307 DGATLST
+1307 
-1314 SVPASS
+1314 
-1320 AGKFNDSLTVN
+1320 
-1331 DAGITVSPT
+1331 
-1340 DSVAYTYIYAK
+1340 YTYIYIK
-1351 NSNLTYDKA
+1351 GNSATDKSKLVYNQAGKTIDTDGSVFIFGKDSDIKLDTAFTLTSA
-1360 SPAGITKDK
+1360 KDK
-1369 VIFINGTDTE
+1369 V
-1379 TTPVTKITLG
+1379 V
-1389 TSSAINM
+1389 A
-1396 AGNNSL
+1396 A
-1402 AVYLKKGIS
+1402 YLKNSGTL
-1411 ATNNGSI
+1411 TNEGSI

-1435 LVNNHIIKVGTN
+1435 LVNNNIIKVGTN
-1447 GVGIYNKVATTGE
+1447 GVGIYNKGATTGE

-1481 ATGSIENKGKIESSK
+1481 ATGNIENKGKIESSK
-1496 LRAVGMSASDGSN
+1496 LRAVGMSSSNGSN
-1509 AVTNSSIIE
+1509 AVTNSRTIE

-1533 TAGHAVTN
+1533 IAGHAVTN

-1641 TIKNNTDKITI
+1641 TITNNTDKITI

-1691 TGTASTVKNYTNLRT
+1691 TGTTSTVKNYTNLRT

-1723 HGDMDMTQG
+1723 YGNMDMTQG

-2313 SLQWT
+2313 SLKWT

-2495 HNIRGGIGFRAIF
+2495 HNIRGGIGFRVIY